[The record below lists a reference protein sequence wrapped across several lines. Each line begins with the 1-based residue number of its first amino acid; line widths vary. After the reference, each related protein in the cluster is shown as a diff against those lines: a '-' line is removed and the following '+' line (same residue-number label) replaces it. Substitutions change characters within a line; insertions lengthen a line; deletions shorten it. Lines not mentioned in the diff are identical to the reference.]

1 MKAYPYDPRGTKAE
15 NHFLEE
21 RIIGSENNNDR
32 VVILDHRPFFEDL
45 VVRQPGSTTP
55 LSRGVDYELQYQ
67 LTELDD
73 SVAANVYCGVHLI
86 NPSIKGIVTFEGQM
100 LGGTFYDPFVD
111 ILDELVK
118 YLNNPVSADWLLLE
132 GRPSLYPATPAAT
145 SWADLLNKK
154 YLASAV
160 HDVELKTDD
169 ANQLIKDKLAEVK
182 ALVTA
187 LGKEIEAFNY
197 PAHIAETNPHQTTS
211 AQINAHPVNL
221 KTPDTFMAY
230 GLKLKALTDELKAF
244 RLPQSVIDTYISHWI
259 SSEVRGVFNCTV
271 SGNRAQFSSKNGES
285 EIIFANDGFTLKS
298 NGSVVLAVG
307 HLEGTGAGRY
317 INWRAGKNTLR
328 IESTG
333 DALGMNKLTLNG
345 NPLLTTT
352 ALMEYQQDPDAGSG
366 GGGDPDDSKVYI
378 EGRSGISFTG
388 KGSRADPIVGTI
400 DPTKATTAEKGVV
413 KLKTGK
419 GTETVGVAATPAS
432 LTPYSADLSG
442 YVAKTTMINGKP
454 MNDGSRT
461 ITKADLGLGQADN
474 TADLDKPLSTELTE
488 AVSGLADV
496 GHHHDWSELGIYK
509 ASQSVYGIGRYATNQ
524 NGLVENR
531 AVVPNI
537 LKELSARLDVVAA
550 AIANAKEGTVTDF
563 AAVKGADWR
572 FNSQGTAISV
582 QDLNYFYLLDGTKG
596 DSTVTGSIDLQ
607 TTPMFNWFSP
617 NNQLELTW
625 PTGKVSNGT
634 GINWTGIEE
643 PPLMGFQSVPVGKTA
658 AQMGDQSVV
667 TVLAKTRVKAYQSK
681 LWVYAAGGGP
691 VTVYINGIQAATGE
705 SPLVAVYETSRDVE
719 NYTVAVKA
727 ECSDT
732 TKSAAV
738 QFEVYD
744 GDYPVYFSGPETR
757 VELLQEFV
765 TTHVG
770 IRHYLYVNMLTG
782 SLYSR
787 AEPIQ
792 SIAVDPERG
801 YIGYVDI
808 VAGVSSYA
816 NKTVSFET
824 TFDFGKSAEVSEHIG
839 TRKAHGLSSV
849 DWTLTDNP
857 RLPLL
862 NRAIAEPRALVY
874 RKMLG
879 SGSGGTLCTLS
890 RGLFSYSHGLNVKT
904 DLELIFSTEGATP
917 YCWFTP
923 FNPKENNEPTFEGSF
938 VFDVDDIGGTK
949 ALSAAPDLILCASS
963 QAGTV
968 GRRYVRIN
976 LTSKTCKV
984 GVGAGSTSEVWHK
997 SFELN
1002 NGSMLMDAG
1011 RETSVEVTTKD
1022 VLFNGEVTNAE
1033 ILDLIG
1039 WGPSGDKISANH
1051 APRGMIRYR
1060 YNVNTRV
1067 LRLALS
1073 FSQFGSTTIDL
1084 RQIEMAFPF
1093 DLVDYFTGDGVG
1105 LAFKGLSEKC
1115 YLTINHA
1122 LIDPK
1127 TGNID
1132 IDKYHYLRSLFESY
1146 MDSSVGW
1153 LADSKDGDY
1162 YQKLIDPTTYV
1173 YALNYC
1179 PTETIALPTGQG
1191 SVAISHEGQLP
1202 AQFFPRKLSR
1212 GALMA
1217 KKGEL
1222 HASWNNEW
1230 STSKA
1235 AANRYRHK
1243 LILRFAQGADKQQY
1257 RVAQVSGTVKC
1268 NWPGKV
1274 IIGDAGKDAYVSAT
1288 DSVPFA
1294 LSTNADTGKAV
1305 TLTPKDLRVG
1315 QDIYIVLEPPG
1326 NNPEGYELNFT
1337 CSLDVTDEKGVR
1349 QDQLNAQSFE
1359 LRSGESQFLMEKR
1372 NPYHITSKA
1381 WKWILAVLK
1390 RELNGKQLGDRT

>member
-1 MKAYPYDPRGTKAE
+1 MKAYPYDPRGTKTE

-111 ILDELVK
+111 MLDELVK
-118 YLNNPVSADWLLLE
+118 YLNNPVSADWLLLD

-154 YLASAV
+154 YLASAI
-160 HDVELKTDD
+160 HDIELKTDD

-197 PAHIAETNPHQTTS
+197 SAHIAATNPHETTS

-271 SGNRAQFSSKNGES
+271 SGNRAQFRSKNGES

-352 ALMEYQQDPDAGSG
+352 ALMEYQQDPDAGG
-366 GGGDPDDSKVYI
+366 GGSDPDDSKVYI
-378 EGRSGISFTG
+378 EGRNGISFTG

-432 LTPYSADLSG
+432 LTPYSTDLSG
-442 YVAKTTMINGKP
+442 YVTKTTMINGKP

-474 TADLDKPLSTELTE
+474 TADLDKPLSTALN
-488 AVSGLADV
+488 ASVSGLADV

-509 ASQSVYGIGRYATNQ
+509 ASQTIYGIGRYATNQ

-572 FNSQGTAISV
+572 FNSQGTSISV
-582 QDLNYFYLLDGTKG
+582 QDLKYFYLLDGTKG
-596 DSTVTGSIDLQ
+596 DSTVTGAINLQ

-658 AQMGDQSVV
+658 TQMGDQSVV
-667 TVLAKTRVKAYQSK
+667 TVLAKTRVRAYQSK

-691 VTVYINGIQAATGE
+691 VTIYINGILAASGE
-705 SPLVAVYETSRDVE
+705 SPLVAVYETSSDVE

-732 TKSAAV
+732 AKSAAV

-792 SIAVDPERG
+792 SIAVEPERG

-808 VAGVSSYA
+808 VAGENYA
-816 NKTVSFET
+816 NKTVGFET
-824 TFDFGKSAEVSEHIG
+824 TFDFGKSAEVSGHIA

-849 DWTLTDNP
+849 DWALTDNP

-862 NRAIAEPRALVY
+862 NRAIAEPRACIFRKALAAGTGDVFHLV
-874 RKMLG
+874 
-879 SGSGGTLCTLS
+879 S
-890 RGLFSYSHGLNVKT
+890 RGLYTYAHNQNVKSS
-904 DLELIFSTEGATP
+904 LQYVVIPEGATP

-923 FNPKENNEPTFEGSF
+923 FNPKENNAPTFEGSF
-938 VFDVDDIGGTK
+938 AFDVDDVGGTQ
-949 ALSAAPDLILCASS
+949 ALTAAPDLVLCTSTQGAS
-963 QAGTV
+963 V
-968 GRRYVRIN
+968 KRRYVRID
-976 LTSKTCKV
+976 LTAKACKL
-984 GVGAGSTSEVWHK
+984 GIGSRSDSDVTDIPLVMEES
-997 SFELN
+997 
-1002 NGSMLMDAG
+1002 G
-1011 RETSVEVTTKD
+1011 ETAVNATFKD
-1022 VLFNGEVTNAE
+1022 VLFNGEETNPA

-1039 WGPSGDKISANH
+1039 WGAARDKISANH

-1060 YNVNTRV
+1060 YNVSTRV

-1073 FSQFGSTTIDL
+1073 FSQFGTTTVKQ
-1084 RQIEMAFPF
+1084 RQLEIQYPF
-1093 DLVDYFTGDGVG
+1093 DLVDYFTGDGI
-1105 LAFKGLSEKC
+1105 GLSFKELSAKC
-1115 YLTINHA
+1115 RVTISHA
-1122 LIDPK
+1122 LIDPV
-1127 TGNID
+1127 TNNIN

-1146 MDSSVGW
+1146 LDSSVGY
-1153 LADSKDGDY
+1153 LSDAKDADYS
-1162 YQKLIDPTTYV
+1162 QSVIDPATYEISQKYRV
-1173 YALNYC
+1173 
-1179 PTETIALPTGQG
+1179 TESIALPTGQG
-1191 SVAISHEGQLP
+1191 SVAVSHDGQLP
-1202 AQFFPRKLSR
+1202 AQFFDRKLSR

-1217 KKGEL
+1217 KNNEL
-1222 HASWNNEW
+1222 HTSWNNEW
-1230 STSKA
+1230 STTKA
-1235 AANRYRHK
+1235 AACRYRHK

-1257 RVAQVSGTVKC
+1257 RIAKVSGTIKS

-1274 IIGDAGKDAYVSAT
+1274 IIGDAGKDPFLAST
-1288 DSVPFA
+1288 DSAEFA
-1294 LSTNADTGKAV
+1294 LSTSADVGKAISI
-1305 TLTPKDLRVG
+1305 TATDLRVG
-1315 QDIYIVLEPPG
+1315 QDIYIVLDPPG

-1337 CSLDVTDEKGVR
+1337 CSLDVTDEQSTR

-1359 LRSGESQFLMEKR
+1359 LRSGEKQFLMEKR

-1381 WKWILAVLK
+1381 WKWILSVLK

>member
-111 ILDELVK
+111 MLDELVK
-118 YLNNPVSADWLLLE
+118 YLNNPVSADWLLLD

-154 YLASAV
+154 YLASAI
-160 HDVELKTDD
+160 HDIELKTDD

-182 ALVTA
+182 ALVTG

-197 PAHIAETNPHQTTS
+197 PAHIAATNPHETTS

-271 SGNRAQFSSKNGES
+271 SGNRAQFRSKNGES

-328 IESTG
+328 IESSG

-352 ALMEYQQDPDAGSG
+352 ALMEYQQDPDAGGSG
-366 GGGDPDDSKVYI
+366 GSDPDDSKVYI
-378 EGRSGISFTG
+378 EGRNGISFTG

-400 DPTKATTAEKGVV
+400 DPTKATTVEKGVV

-442 YVAKTTMINGKP
+442 YVTKTTMINGKP

-474 TADLDKPLSTELTE
+474 TADLDKPLSTALN
-488 AVSGLADV
+488 ASVSGLADV

-509 ASQSVYGIGRYATNQ
+509 ASQTIYGIGRYATNQ

-572 FNSQGTAISV
+572 FNSRGTSISV
-582 QDLNYFYLLDGTKG
+582 QDLKYFYLLDGTKG
-596 DSTVTGSIDLQ
+596 DSTVTGAIDLQ

-643 PPLMGFQSVPVGKTA
+643 PPLMRFQSVPVGKTA
-658 AQMGDQSVV
+658 TQMGDQSVV
-667 TVLAKTRVKAYQSK
+667 TVLAKTRVRAYQSK

-691 VTVYINGIQAATGE
+691 VTVYIDGNLAASGE
-705 SPLVAVYETSRDVE
+705 SPLVAVYETSADVE
-719 NYTVAVKA
+719 NYTIAVKA

-732 TKSAAV
+732 AKSAAV

-808 VAGVSSYA
+808 VAGENYA
-816 NKTVSFET
+816 NKTVGFET
-824 TFDFGKSAEVSEHIG
+824 TFDFGKSAEVSEHIDR
-839 TRKAHGLSSV
+839 RKAHGLSSV
-849 DWTLTDNP
+849 DWALTDNP

-862 NRAIAEPRALVY
+862 NRAIAEPRACIFRKALAAGTGDVFHLV
-874 RKMLG
+874 
-879 SGSGGTLCTLS
+879 S
-890 RGLFSYSHGLNVKT
+890 RGLYTYAHNQNVKSS
-904 DLELIFSTEGATP
+904 LQYVVIPEGATP

-923 FNPKENNEPTFEGSF
+923 FNPKENNAPTFEGSF
-938 VFDVDDIGGTK
+938 AFDVDDVGGTQ
-949 ALSAAPDLILCASS
+949 ALAAAPDLVLCSS
-963 QAGTV
+963 TQGSSV
-968 GRRYVRIN
+968 KRRYLRID
-976 LTSKTCKV
+976 LTAKACKL
-984 GVGAGSTSEVWHK
+984 GIGSRSDSAVTDIPLVMEES
-997 SFELN
+997 
-1002 NGSMLMDAG
+1002 G
-1011 RETSVEVTTKD
+1011 ETAVNATFKD
-1022 VLFNGEVTNAE
+1022 VLFNGEETNPA

-1039 WGPSGDKISANH
+1039 WGAARDKISANH

-1060 YNVNTRV
+1060 YNVSTRV

-1073 FSQFGSTTIDL
+1073 FSQFGTTTVKQ
-1084 RQIEMAFPF
+1084 RQLEIQFPF
-1093 DLVDYFTGDGVG
+1093 DLVDYFTGDGI
-1105 LAFKGLSEKC
+1105 GLSFKELSAKC
-1115 YLTINHA
+1115 RVTISHA
-1122 LIDPK
+1122 LIDPV
-1127 TGNID
+1127 TSNID

-1146 MDSSVGW
+1146 LDSSVGY
-1153 LADSKDGDY
+1153 LADNKDADY
-1162 YQKLIDPTTYV
+1162 SQSVIDPATYEISQKYRV
-1173 YALNYC
+1173 
-1179 PTETIALPTGQG
+1179 TESIALPTGQG
-1191 SVAISHEGQLP
+1191 SVAVSHDGQLP
-1202 AQFFPRKLSR
+1202 AQFFDRKLSR

-1217 KKGEL
+1217 KNNEL
-1222 HASWNNEW
+1222 HTSWNNEW
-1230 STSKA
+1230 STTKA
-1235 AANRYRHK
+1235 AASRYRHK

-1257 RVAQVSGTVKC
+1257 RIAKVSGTIKS

-1274 IIGDAGKDAYVSAT
+1274 IIGDAGKDPFLAST
-1288 DSVPFA
+1288 DSAEFA
-1294 LSTNADTGKAV
+1294 LSTNADVGKAI
-1305 TLTPKDLRVG
+1305 TITPADLRVG
-1315 QDIYIVLEPPG
+1315 QDIYIVLDPPG

-1337 CSLDVTDEKGVR
+1337 CSLDVTDEQSTR

-1359 LRSGESQFLMEKR
+1359 LRSGEKQFLMEKR

-1381 WKWILAVLK
+1381 WKWILSVLK

>member
-1 MKAYPYDPRGTKAE
+1 MKAYPYDPRGTKTE

-111 ILDELVK
+111 MLDELVK
-118 YLNNPVSADWLLLE
+118 YLNNPVSADWLLLD

-154 YLASAV
+154 YLASAI

-197 PAHIAETNPHQTTS
+197 PAHIAATNPHETTS

-230 GLKLKALTDELKAF
+230 GLKLKALTEELKAF

-271 SGNRAQFSSKNGES
+271 SGNRAQFRSKNGES

-352 ALMEYQQDPDAGSG
+352 ALMEYQQDPDAGGSG
-366 GGGDPDDSKVYI
+366 GSDPDDSKVYI
-378 EGRSGISFTG
+378 EGRNGISFTG
-388 KGSRADPIVGTI
+388 KGSRADPIVGAI
-400 DPTKATTAEKGVV
+400 DPTKATTTEKGVV

-432 LTPYSADLSG
+432 LTPYSTDLSG
-442 YVAKTTMINGKP
+442 YVTKTTMINGKA

-474 TADLDKPLSTELTE
+474 TADLDKPLSTALNTS
-488 AVSGLADV
+488 VSGLADV

-509 ASQSVYGIGRYATNQ
+509 ASQSIYGIGRYATNQ

-582 QDLNYFYLLDGTKG
+582 QDLKYFYLLDGTKG
-596 DSTVTGSIDLQ
+596 DSTVTGAIDLQ

-625 PTGKVSNGT
+625 PAGKVSNGT

-643 PPLMGFQSVPVGKTA
+643 PPLMGYQSVPVGKTA
-658 AQMGDQSVV
+658 TQMGDQSVV
-667 TVLAKTRVKAYQSK
+667 TVLAKTRVRAYQSK

-691 VTVYINGIQAATGE
+691 VTVYINGVLAASGE
-705 SPLVAVYETSRDVE
+705 SPLVAVYETSADVE

-732 TKSAAV
+732 AKSAAV

-808 VAGVSSYA
+808 VAGENYA
-816 NKTVSFET
+816 NKTVGFET
-824 TFDFGKSAEVSEHIG
+824 TFDFGKSAEVSEHIA

-849 DWTLTDNP
+849 DWALTDNP

-862 NRAIAEPRALVY
+862 NRAIAEPRACIFRKALATGTGDVFHLV
-874 RKMLG
+874 
-879 SGSGGTLCTLS
+879 S
-890 RGLFSYSHGLNVKT
+890 RGLYTYAHNQNVKSS
-904 DLELIFSTEGATP
+904 LQYVVIPEGATP

-923 FNPKENNEPTFEGSF
+923 FNPKENNAPTFEGSF
-938 VFDVDDIGGTK
+938 AFDVDDVGGTQ
-949 ALSAAPDLILCASS
+949 ALTAAPDLVLCTSTQGAS
-963 QAGTV
+963 V
-968 GRRYVRIN
+968 KRRYVRID
-976 LTSKTCKV
+976 LTAKECKL
-984 GVGAGSTSEVWHK
+984 GIGSHSVSDVTDIPLVMEESGETAV
-997 SFELN
+997 
-1002 NGSMLMDAG
+1002 DA
-1011 RETSVEVTTKD
+1011 TFKD
-1022 VLFNGEVTNAE
+1022 VLFNGEETNPA

-1039 WGPSGDKISANH
+1039 WGASKDKISANH

-1060 YNVNTRV
+1060 YNVSTRV

-1073 FSQFGSTTIDL
+1073 FSQFGTTTVKQ
-1084 RQIEMAFPF
+1084 RQLEIQFPF
-1093 DLVDYFTGDGVG
+1093 DLVDYFTGDGI
-1105 LAFKGLSEKC
+1105 GLSFKELSAKC
-1115 YLTINHA
+1115 RVTISHA
-1122 LIDPK
+1122 LIDPV
-1127 TGNID
+1127 TSNIN

-1146 MDSSVGW
+1146 LDSSVGY
-1153 LADSKDGDY
+1153 LADNKDADY
-1162 YQKLIDPTTYV
+1162 SQSVIDPATYEISQKYRV
-1173 YALNYC
+1173 
-1179 PTETIALPTGQG
+1179 TESIALPTGQG
-1191 SVAISHEGQLP
+1191 SVAVSHDGQLP
-1202 AQFFPRKLSR
+1202 AQFFDRKLSR

-1217 KKGEL
+1217 KNNEL
-1222 HASWNNEW
+1222 HTSWNNVW
-1230 STSKA
+1230 STSKVA
-1235 AANRYRHK
+1235 ASRYRHK
-1243 LILRFAQGADKQQY
+1243 LILRFAQGVDKQQY
-1257 RVAQVSGTVKC
+1257 RIAKVTGTIKS

-1274 IIGDAGKDAYVSAT
+1274 IIGDAGKDPFLAST
-1288 DSVPFA
+1288 DSAEFA
-1294 LSTNADTGKAV
+1294 LSTSSDAGKAISI
-1305 TLTPKDLRVG
+1305 TATDLRVG
-1315 QDIYIVLEPPG
+1315 QDIYIVLDPPG
-1326 NNPEGYELNFT
+1326 DNPEGYELNFT
-1337 CSLDVTDEKGVR
+1337 CSLDVTDEQSTR

-1359 LRSGESQFLMEKR
+1359 LRSGEKQFLMEKR

-1381 WKWILAVLK
+1381 WKWILSVLK

>member
-1 MKAYPYDPRGTKAE
+1 MKAYPYDPRGTKTE

-111 ILDELVK
+111 MLDELVK
-118 YLNNPVSADWLLLE
+118 YLNNPVSADWLLLD

-197 PAHIAETNPHQTTS
+197 PAHIAATNPHETTS

-271 SGNRAQFSSKNGES
+271 SGNRAQFRSKNGES

-317 INWRAGKNTLR
+317 INWRAGNNVLR

-352 ALMEYQQDPDAGSG
+352 ALMEYQQDPDAGGSG
-366 GGGDPDDSKVYI
+366 GSDPDDSKVYI
-378 EGRSGISFTG
+378 EGRNGISFTG

-432 LTPYSADLSG
+432 LTPYSTDLSG
-442 YVAKTTMINGKP
+442 YVTKTTMINGKP

-474 TADLDKPLSTELTE
+474 TADLDKPLSTALN
-488 AVSGLADV
+488 ASVSGLADV

-509 ASQSVYGIGRYATNQ
+509 ASQTVYGIGRYATNQ

-572 FNSQGTAISV
+572 FNSQGTSISV
-582 QDLNYFYLLDGTKG
+582 QDLKYFYLLDGTKG
-596 DSTVTGSIDLQ
+596 DSTVTGAIDLQ

-643 PPLMGFQSVPVGKTA
+643 PPLMGFQSVAVGKTA
-658 AQMGDQSVV
+658 TQMGDQSVV
-667 TVLAKTRVKAYQSK
+667 TVLAKTRVRAYQSK

-691 VTVYINGIQAATGE
+691 VTVYINGTLAASGE
-705 SPLVAVYETSRDVE
+705 SPLVAVYETSSDVE

-732 TKSAAV
+732 AKSAAV

-744 GDYPVYFSGPETR
+744 GNYPVYFSGPETR

-765 TTHVG
+765 TAHVG

-792 SIAVDPERG
+792 SVAVDPERG

-808 VAGVSSYA
+808 VAGENYA
-816 NKTVSFET
+816 NKTVGFET
-824 TFDFGKSAEVSEHIG
+824 TFDFGKSAEVSEHID

-849 DWTLTDNP
+849 DWALTDNP

-862 NRAIAEPRALVY
+862 NRAIAEPRACIFRKALTAGTGDVFHLV
-874 RKMLG
+874 
-879 SGSGGTLCTLS
+879 S
-890 RGLFSYSHGLNVKT
+890 RGLYTYAHNQNVKSS
-904 DLELIFSTEGATP
+904 LQYVVIPEGATP

-923 FNPKENNEPTFEGSF
+923 FNPKENNAPTFEGSF
-938 VFDVDDIGGTK
+938 AFDVDDVGGTQ
-949 ALSAAPDLILCASS
+949 ALTAAPDLVLCTSTQGAS
-963 QAGTV
+963 V
-968 GRRYVRIN
+968 KRRYVRID
-976 LTSKTCKV
+976 LTAKACKL
-984 GVGAGSTSEVWHK
+984 GIGSRSDSDVTDIPLVMEESGETAV
-997 SFELN
+997 
-1002 NGSMLMDAG
+1002 DA
-1011 RETSVEVTTKD
+1011 TFKD
-1022 VLFNGEVTNAE
+1022 VLFNGEETNPA

-1039 WGPSGDKISANH
+1039 WGAARDKISANH

-1060 YNVNTRV
+1060 YNVSTRV

-1073 FSQFGSTTIDL
+1073 FSQFGTTTVKQ
-1084 RQIEMAFPF
+1084 RQLEIQFPF
-1093 DLVDYFTGDGVG
+1093 DLVDYFTGDGI
-1105 LAFKGLSEKC
+1105 GLSFKELSAKC
-1115 YLTINHA
+1115 RVTISHA
-1122 LIDPK
+1122 LIDPV
-1127 TGNID
+1127 TSNID

-1146 MDSSVGW
+1146 LDSSVGY
-1153 LADSKDGDY
+1153 LADNKDADY
-1162 YQKLIDPTTYV
+1162 SQSVIDPATYEISQKYRV
-1173 YALNYC
+1173 
-1179 PTETIALPTGQG
+1179 TESIALPTGQG
-1191 SVAISHEGQLP
+1191 SVAVSHDGQLP
-1202 AQFFPRKLSR
+1202 AQFFDRKLSR

-1217 KKGEL
+1217 KNNEL
-1222 HASWNNEW
+1222 HTSWNNEW
-1230 STSKA
+1230 STTKA
-1235 AANRYRHK
+1235 AACRYRHK

-1257 RVAQVSGTVKC
+1257 RIAKVSGTIKS

-1274 IIGDAGKDAYVSAT
+1274 IIGDAGKDPFLAST
-1288 DSVPFA
+1288 DSAEFA
-1294 LSTNADTGKAV
+1294 LSTSADVGKAISI
-1305 TLTPKDLRVG
+1305 TATDLRVG
-1315 QDIYIVLEPPG
+1315 QDIYIVLDPPG

-1337 CSLDVTDEKGVR
+1337 CSLDVTDEQSTR

-1359 LRSGESQFLMEKR
+1359 LRSGEKQFLMEKR

-1381 WKWILAVLK
+1381 WKWILSVLK

>member
-1 MKAYPYDPRGTKAE
+1 MKAYPYDPRGTKTE

-86 NPSIKGIVTFEGQM
+86 NPSIEGIVTFEGQM

-111 ILDELVK
+111 MLDELVK
-118 YLNNPVSADWLLLE
+118 YLNNPVSADWLLLD

-154 YLASAV
+154 YLASAI

-197 PAHIAETNPHQTTS
+197 PAHIAATNPHETTS

-271 SGNRAQFSSKNGES
+271 SGNRAQFRSKNGES

-352 ALMEYQQDPDAGSG
+352 ALMEYQQDPDAGGSG
-366 GGGDPDDSKVYI
+366 GSDPDDSKVYI
-378 EGRSGISFTG
+378 EGRNGISFTG

-442 YVAKTTMINGKP
+442 YVTKTTMINGKP
-454 MNDGSRT
+454 MNGGSRT

-474 TADLDKPLSTELTE
+474 TADLDKPLSTALN
-488 AVSGLADV
+488 ASVSGLADV

-509 ASQSVYGIGRYATNQ
+509 ASQTIYGIGRYATNQ

-572 FNSQGTAISV
+572 FNSQGTSISV
-582 QDLNYFYLLDGTKG
+582 QDLKYFYLLDGTKG
-596 DSTVTGSIDLQ
+596 DSTVTGAIDLQ

-658 AQMGDQSVV
+658 TQMGDQSVV
-667 TVLAKTRVKAYQSK
+667 TVLAKTRVRAYQSK

-691 VTVYINGIQAATGE
+691 VTVYINGVLAASGE
-705 SPLVAVYETSRDVE
+705 SPLVAVYETSSDVE

-732 TKSAAV
+732 AKSAAV

-792 SIAVDPERG
+792 SVAVDPERG

-808 VAGVSSYA
+808 VAGENYA
-816 NKTVSFET
+816 NKTVGFET
-824 TFDFGKSAEVSEHIG
+824 TFDFGKSAEVSEHIDR
-839 TRKAHGLSSV
+839 RKAHGLSSV
-849 DWTLTDNP
+849 DWALTDNP

-862 NRAIAEPRALVY
+862 NRAIAEPRACIFRKALTAGTGDVFHLV
-874 RKMLG
+874 
-879 SGSGGTLCTLS
+879 S
-890 RGLFSYSHGLNVKT
+890 RGLYTYAHNQNVKSS
-904 DLELIFSTEGATP
+904 LQYVVIPEGATP

-923 FNPKENNEPTFEGSF
+923 FNPKENNAPTFEGSF
-938 VFDVDDIGGTK
+938 AFDVDDIGGTQ
-949 ALSAAPDLILCASS
+949 ALTAAPDLVLCTSTQGAS
-963 QAGTV
+963 V
-968 GRRYVRIN
+968 KRRYVRID
-976 LTSKTCKV
+976 LTAKACKL
-984 GVGAGSTSEVWHK
+984 GIGSRSDSDVTDIPLVMEES
-997 SFELN
+997 
-1002 NGSMLMDAG
+1002 G
-1011 RETSVEVTTKD
+1011 ETAVNATFKD
-1022 VLFNGEVTNAE
+1022 VLFNGEETNPA

-1039 WGPSGDKISANH
+1039 WGAARDKISANH

-1060 YNVNTRV
+1060 YNVSTRV

-1073 FSQFGSTTIDL
+1073 FSQFGTTTVKQ
-1084 RQIEMAFPF
+1084 RQLEIQFPF
-1093 DLVDYFTGDGVG
+1093 DLLDYFTGDGI
-1105 LAFKGLSEKC
+1105 GLSFKELSAKC
-1115 YLTINHA
+1115 RVTISHA
-1122 LIDPK
+1122 LIDPV
-1127 TGNID
+1127 TNNIN

-1146 MDSSVGW
+1146 LDSSVGY
-1153 LADSKDGDY
+1153 LSDAKDADYS
-1162 YQKLIDPTTYV
+1162 QSVIDPATYEISQKYRV
-1173 YALNYC
+1173 
-1179 PTETIALPTGQG
+1179 TESIALPTGQG
-1191 SVAISHEGQLP
+1191 SVAVSHDGQLP
-1202 AQFFPRKLSR
+1202 AQFFDRKLSR

-1217 KKGEL
+1217 KKNEL
-1222 HASWNNEW
+1222 HTSWNNEW
-1230 STSKA
+1230 STTKA
-1235 AANRYRHK
+1235 AASRYRHK
-1243 LILRFAQGADKQQY
+1243 LILRFAQGGDKQQY
-1257 RVAQVSGTVKC
+1257 RIAIVAGTIKS

-1274 IIGDAGKDAYVSAT
+1274 IIGDAGKDPFLAST
-1288 DSVPFA
+1288 DSAEFA
-1294 LSTNADTGKAV
+1294 LSTNADVGKAIV
-1305 TLTPKDLRVG
+1305 INPTDLRVG
-1315 QDIYIVLEPPG
+1315 QDIYIVLDPPG

-1337 CSLDVTDEKGVR
+1337 CSLDVFDEKGYC
-1349 QDQLNAQSFE
+1349 QDELNAQSFE
-1359 LRSGESQFLMEKR
+1359 LRSGEKQFLMEKR

-1381 WKWILAVLK
+1381 WKWILSVLK

>member
-1 MKAYPYDPRGTKAE
+1 MKAYPYDPRGTKTE

-111 ILDELVK
+111 MLDELVK
-118 YLNNPVSADWLLLE
+118 YLNNPVSADWMLLD

-154 YLASAV
+154 YLASAI

-197 PAHIAETNPHQTTS
+197 PAHIAATNPHETTS

-271 SGNRAQFSSKNGES
+271 SGNRAQFRSKNGES

-352 ALMEYQQDPDAGSG
+352 ALMEYQQDPDAGGSG
-366 GGGDPDDSKVYI
+366 GSDPDDSKVYI
-378 EGRSGISFTG
+378 EGRNGISFTG

-432 LTPYSADLSG
+432 LTPYSTDLSG
-442 YVAKTTMINGKP
+442 YVIKTTMINGKP

-474 TADLDKPLSTELTE
+474 TADLDKPLSTALN
-488 AVSGLADV
+488 ASVSGLADV

-509 ASQSVYGIGRYATNQ
+509 ASQTIYGIGRYATNQ

-572 FNSQGTAISV
+572 FNSQGTSISV
-582 QDLNYFYLLDGTKG
+582 QDLKYFYLLDGTKG
-596 DSTVTGSIDLQ
+596 DSAVTGAIDLQ

-643 PPLMGFQSVPVGKTA
+643 PPLMGFQSVAVGKTA
-658 AQMGDQSVV
+658 TQMGDQSVV
-667 TVLAKTRVKAYQSK
+667 TVLAKTRVKAYQPK

-691 VTVYINGIQAATGE
+691 VTVYINGALAASGE
-705 SPLVAVYETSRDVE
+705 SPLVAVYETSSDVE

-732 TKSAAV
+732 AKSAAV

-808 VAGVSSYA
+808 VAGENYA
-816 NKTVSFET
+816 NKTVGFET
-824 TFDFGKSAEVSEHIG
+824 TFDFGKSAEVSEHIDR
-839 TRKAHGLSSV
+839 RKAHGLSSV
-849 DWTLTDNP
+849 DWALTDNP

-862 NRAIAEPRALVY
+862 NRAIAEPRACIFRKALTAGTGDVFHLV
-874 RKMLG
+874 
-879 SGSGGTLCTLS
+879 S
-890 RGLFSYSHGLNVKT
+890 RGLYTYAHNQNVKSS
-904 DLELIFSTEGATP
+904 LQYVVIPEGATP

-923 FNPKENNEPTFEGSF
+923 FNPKENNAPTFEGSF
-938 VFDVDDIGGTK
+938 AFDVDDVGGTQ
-949 ALSAAPDLILCASS
+949 ALTAAPDLVLSTSTQGAS
-963 QAGTV
+963 V
-968 GRRYVRIN
+968 KRRYVRID
-976 LTSKTCKV
+976 LTAEACKL
-984 GVGAGSTSEVWHK
+984 GIGSRSVSDVTDIPLVMEES
-997 SFELN
+997 
-1002 NGSMLMDAG
+1002 G
-1011 RETSVEVTTKD
+1011 ETAVNATFKD
-1022 VLFNGEVTNAE
+1022 VLFNGEETNPA

-1039 WGPSGDKISANH
+1039 WGAARDKISANH

-1060 YNVNTRV
+1060 YNVSTRV

-1073 FSQFGSTTIDL
+1073 FSQFGTTTVKQ
-1084 RQIEMAFPF
+1084 RQLEIQFPF
-1093 DLVDYFTGDGVG
+1093 DLVDYFTGDGI
-1105 LAFKGLSEKC
+1105 GLSFKELSAKC
-1115 YLTINHA
+1115 RVTIGHA
-1122 LIDPK
+1122 LIDPV
-1127 TGNID
+1127 TNNIN

-1146 MDSSVGW
+1146 LDSSVGY
-1153 LADSKDGDY
+1153 LADNKDADY
-1162 YQKLIDPTTYV
+1162 SQSVIDPATYEISQKYRV
-1173 YALNYC
+1173 
-1179 PTETIALPTGQG
+1179 TESIALPTGQG
-1191 SVAISHEGQLP
+1191 SVAVSHDGQLP
-1202 AQFFPRKLSR
+1202 AQFFDRKLSR

-1217 KKGEL
+1217 KNNEL
-1222 HASWNNEW
+1222 HTSWNNEW
-1230 STSKA
+1230 STTKA
-1235 AANRYRHK
+1235 AASRYRHK

-1257 RVAQVSGTVKC
+1257 RIAKVTGTIKS
-1268 NWPGKV
+1268 NWPGKL
-1274 IIGDAGKDAYVSAT
+1274 IIGDAGKDPFLAST
-1288 DSVPFA
+1288 DSAEFA
-1294 LSTNADTGKAV
+1294 LSTSADVGKAISI
-1305 TLTPKDLRVG
+1305 TATDLRVG
-1315 QDIYIVLEPPG
+1315 QDIYIVLDPPG

-1337 CSLDVTDEKGVR
+1337 CSLDVTDEQSTR

-1359 LRSGESQFLMEKR
+1359 LRSGEKQFLMEKR

-1381 WKWILAVLK
+1381 WKWILSVLK

>member
-1 MKAYPYDPRGTKAE
+1 MKAYPYDPRGTKTE

-111 ILDELVK
+111 MLDELVK
-118 YLNNPVSADWLLLE
+118 YLNNPVSADWMLLD

-154 YLASAV
+154 YLASAI

-197 PAHIAETNPHQTTS
+197 PAHIAATNPHETTS

-271 SGNRAQFSSKNGES
+271 SGNRAQFRSKNGES

-352 ALMEYQQDPDAGSG
+352 ALMEYQQDPDAGGSG
-366 GGGDPDDSKVYI
+366 GSDPDDSKVYI
-378 EGRSGISFTG
+378 EGRNGISFTG

-400 DPTKATTAEKGVV
+400 DPTKATTVEKGVV

-442 YVAKTTMINGKP
+442 YVTKTTMINGKP

-474 TADLDKPLSTELTE
+474 TADLDKPLSTALN
-488 AVSGLADV
+488 ASVSGLADV

-509 ASQSVYGIGRYATNQ
+509 ASQTIYGIGRYATNQ

-572 FNSQGTAISV
+572 FNSQGTSISV
-582 QDLNYFYLLDGTKG
+582 QDLKYFYLLDGTKG
-596 DSTVTGSIDLQ
+596 DSTVTGAIDLQ

-658 AQMGDQSVV
+658 TQMGDQSVV
-667 TVLAKTRVKAYQSK
+667 TVLAKTRVRAYQSK

-691 VTVYINGIQAATGE
+691 VTVYINGNLAASGE
-705 SPLVAVYETSRDVE
+705 SPLVAVYETSSDVE

-732 TKSAAV
+732 AKSAAV

-808 VAGVSSYA
+808 VAGENYA
-816 NKTVSFET
+816 NKTVGFET
-824 TFDFGKSAEVSEHIG
+824 TFDFGKSAEVSEHIA

-849 DWTLTDNP
+849 DWALTDNP

-862 NRAIAEPRALVY
+862 NRAIAEPRACIFRKALTAGTGDVFHLV
-874 RKMLG
+874 
-879 SGSGGTLCTLS
+879 S
-890 RGLFSYSHGLNVKT
+890 RGLYTYAHNQNVKSS
-904 DLELIFSTEGATP
+904 LQYVVIPEGATP

-923 FNPKENNEPTFEGSF
+923 FNPKENNAPTFEGSF
-938 VFDVDDIGGTK
+938 AFDVDDVGGTQ
-949 ALSAAPDLILCASS
+949 ALTAAPDLVLSTSTQGAS
-963 QAGTV
+963 V
-968 GRRYVRIN
+968 KRRYVRID
-976 LTSKTCKV
+976 LTDKVCKL
-984 GVGAGSTSEVWHK
+984 GIGSRSVSDVTDIPLVMEES
-997 SFELN
+997 
-1002 NGSMLMDAG
+1002 G
-1011 RETSVEVTTKD
+1011 ETAVNATFKD
-1022 VLFNGEVTNAE
+1022 VLFNGEETNPA

-1039 WGPSGDKISANH
+1039 WGAARDKISANH

-1060 YNVNTRV
+1060 YNVSTRV

-1073 FSQFGSTTIDL
+1073 FSQFGTTTVKQ
-1084 RQIEMAFPF
+1084 RQLEIQFPF
-1093 DLVDYFTGDGVG
+1093 DLVDYFTGDGI
-1105 LAFKGLSEKC
+1105 GLSFKELSAKC
-1115 YLTINHA
+1115 RVTISHA
-1122 LIDPK
+1122 LIDPV
-1127 TGNID
+1127 TNNIN

-1146 MDSSVGW
+1146 LDSSVGY
-1153 LADSKDGDY
+1153 LADNKDADY
-1162 YQKLIDPTTYV
+1162 SQSVIDPATYEISQKYRV
-1173 YALNYC
+1173 
-1179 PTETIALPTGQG
+1179 TESIALPTGQG
-1191 SVAISHEGQLP
+1191 SVAVSHDGQLP
-1202 AQFFPRKLSR
+1202 AQFFDRKLSR

-1217 KKGEL
+1217 KNNEL
-1222 HASWNNEW
+1222 HTSWNNEW
-1230 STSKA
+1230 STTKA
-1235 AANRYRHK
+1235 AASRYRHK

-1257 RVAQVSGTVKC
+1257 RIAKVTGTIKS
-1268 NWPGKV
+1268 NWPGKL
-1274 IIGDAGKDAYVSAT
+1274 IIGDAGKDPFLAST
-1288 DSVPFA
+1288 DSAEFA
-1294 LSTNADTGKAV
+1294 LSTSADVGKAISI
-1305 TLTPKDLRVG
+1305 TATDLRVG
-1315 QDIYIVLEPPG
+1315 QDIYIVLDPPG

-1337 CSLDVTDEKGVR
+1337 CSLDVTDEQSTR

-1359 LRSGESQFLMEKR
+1359 LRSGEKQFLMEKR

-1381 WKWILAVLK
+1381 WKWILSVLK

>member
-1 MKAYPYDPRGTKAE
+1 MKAYPYDPRGTKTE

-111 ILDELVK
+111 MLDELVK
-118 YLNNPVSADWLLLE
+118 YLNNPVSADWLLLD

-197 PAHIAETNPHQTTS
+197 PAHIAATNPHETTS

-271 SGNRAQFSSKNGES
+271 SGNRAQFRSKNGES

-328 IESTG
+328 IESSG

-352 ALMEYQQDPDAGSG
+352 ALMEYQQDPDAGGSG
-366 GGGDPDDSKVYI
+366 GSDPDDSKVYI
-378 EGRSGISFTG
+378 EGRNGISFTG

-432 LTPYSADLSG
+432 LTPYSTDLSG
-442 YVAKTTMINGKP
+442 YVTKTTMINGKP

-474 TADLDKPLSTELTE
+474 TADLDKPLSTALN
-488 AVSGLADV
+488 ASVSGLADV

-509 ASQSVYGIGRYATNQ
+509 ASQTIYGIGRYATNQ

-572 FNSQGTAISV
+572 FNSQGTSISV
-582 QDLNYFYLLDGTKG
+582 QDLKYFYLLDGTKG
-596 DSTVTGSIDLQ
+596 DSTVTGAIDLQ

-643 PPLMGFQSVPVGKTA
+643 PPLMGFQSVAVGKTA
-658 AQMGDQSVV
+658 TQMGDQSVV
-667 TVLAKTRVKAYQSK
+667 TVLAKTRVRAHQSK

-691 VTVYINGIQAATGE
+691 VTVYINGVLAASGE
-705 SPLVAVYETSRDVE
+705 SPLVAVYETSSDVE
-719 NYTVAVKA
+719 NYTIAVKA

-732 TKSAAV
+732 AKSAAV

-808 VAGVSSYA
+808 VAGENYA
-816 NKTVSFET
+816 NKTVGFET
-824 TFDFGKSAEVSEHIG
+824 TFDFGKSAEVSGHIA

-849 DWTLTDNP
+849 DWALTDNP

-862 NRAIAEPRALVY
+862 NRAIAEPRACIFRKALAAGTGDVFHLV
-874 RKMLG
+874 
-879 SGSGGTLCTLS
+879 S
-890 RGLFSYSHGLNVKT
+890 RGLYTYAHNQNVKSS
-904 DLELIFSTEGATP
+904 LQYVVIPEGATP

-923 FNPKENNEPTFEGSF
+923 FNPKENNAPTFEGSF
-938 VFDVDDIGGTK
+938 AFDVDDVGGTQ
-949 ALSAAPDLILCASS
+949 ALTAAPDLVLSTSTQGAS
-963 QAGTV
+963 V
-968 GRRYVRIN
+968 KRRYVRID
-976 LTSKTCKV
+976 LTAKACKL
-984 GVGAGSTSEVWHK
+984 GIGSRSVSDVTDIPLVMEES
-997 SFELN
+997 
-1002 NGSMLMDAG
+1002 G
-1011 RETSVEVTTKD
+1011 ETAVNATFKD
-1022 VLFNGEVTNAE
+1022 VLFNGEETNPA

-1039 WGPSGDKISANH
+1039 WGSARDKISANH

-1060 YNVNTRV
+1060 YNVSTRV

-1073 FSQFGSTTIDL
+1073 FSQFGTTTVKQ
-1084 RQIEMAFPF
+1084 RQLEIQFPF
-1093 DLVDYFTGDGVG
+1093 DLVDYFTGDGI
-1105 LAFKGLSEKC
+1105 GLSFRELSAKC
-1115 YLTINHA
+1115 RVTISHA
-1122 LIDPK
+1122 LIDPV
-1127 TGNID
+1127 TNNIN

-1146 MDSSVGW
+1146 LDSSVGY
-1153 LADSKDGDY
+1153 LADNKDADY
-1162 YQKLIDPTTYV
+1162 SQSVIDPATYEISQKYRV
-1173 YALNYC
+1173 
-1179 PTETIALPTGQG
+1179 TESIALPTGQG
-1191 SVAISHEGQLP
+1191 SVAVSHDGQLP
-1202 AQFFPRKLSR
+1202 AQFFDRKLSR

-1217 KKGEL
+1217 KNNEL
-1222 HASWNNEW
+1222 HTSWNNEW
-1230 STSKA
+1230 STTKA
-1235 AANRYRHK
+1235 AASRYRHK

-1257 RVAQVSGTVKC
+1257 RIAKVSGTIKS

-1274 IIGDAGKDAYVSAT
+1274 IIGDAGKDPFLAST
-1288 DSVPFA
+1288 DSAEFA
-1294 LSTNADTGKAV
+1294 LSTSADVGKAISI
-1305 TLTPKDLRVG
+1305 TATDLRVG
-1315 QDIYIVLEPPG
+1315 QDIYIVLDPPG

-1337 CSLDVTDEKGVR
+1337 CSLDVTDEQSTR

-1359 LRSGESQFLMEKR
+1359 LRSGEKQFLMEKR

-1381 WKWILAVLK
+1381 WKWILSVLK

>member
-1 MKAYPYDPRGTKAE
+1 MKAYPYDPRGTKTE

-111 ILDELVK
+111 MLDELVK
-118 YLNNPVSADWLLLE
+118 YLNNPVSADWLLLD

-145 SWADLLNKK
+145 SWADMLNKK
-154 YLASAV
+154 YLASAI

-197 PAHIAETNPHQTTS
+197 PAHIAATNPHETTS

-271 SGNRAQFSSKNGES
+271 SGNRAQFRSKNGES

-352 ALMEYQQDPDAGSG
+352 ALMEYQQDPDAGG

-378 EGRSGISFTG
+378 EGRNGISFTG

-432 LTPYSADLSG
+432 LTPYSTDLSG
-442 YVAKTTMINGKP
+442 YVTKTTMINGKP

-474 TADLDKPLSTELTE
+474 TADLDKPLSTALNTT
-488 AVSGLADV
+488 VSGLADV

-509 ASQSVYGIGRYATNQ
+509 ASQSIYGIGRYATNQ

-572 FNSQGTAISV
+572 FNGQGTAISV
-582 QDLNYFYLLDGTKG
+582 RDLKYFYLLDGTKG
-596 DSTVTGSIDLQ
+596 DSTATGAVDLQ

-625 PTGKVSNGT
+625 PTGKVGNGT

-658 AQMGDQSVV
+658 TQMGDQSVV
-667 TVLAKTRVKAYQSK
+667 TVLAKTRVRAYQPK

-691 VTVYINGIQAATGE
+691 VTVYINGVLAASGE
-705 SPLVAVYETSRDVE
+705 SPLVAVYETSADVE
-719 NYTVAVKA
+719 NYTIAVKA

-732 TKSAAV
+732 AKSAAV

-808 VAGVSSYA
+808 VAGENYA
-816 NKTVSFET
+816 NKTVGFET
-824 TFDFGKSAEVSEHIG
+824 TFDFGKSAEVSEHID

-862 NRAIAEPRALVY
+862 NRAIAEPRACIFRKALTAGTGDVFHLV
-874 RKMLG
+874 
-879 SGSGGTLCTLS
+879 S
-890 RGLFSYSHGLNVKT
+890 RGLYTYAHNQNVKSS
-904 DLELIFSTEGATP
+904 LQYVVIPEGATP

-923 FNPKENNEPTFEGSF
+923 FNPKENNAPTFEGSF
-938 VFDVDDIGGTK
+938 AFDVDDVGGTQ
-949 ALSAAPDLILCASS
+949 ALAAAPDLVLCSSTQGAS
-963 QAGTV
+963 V
-968 GRRYVRIN
+968 KRRYVRID
-976 LTSKTCKV
+976 LTAKACKL
-984 GVGAGSTSEVWHK
+984 GIGSRSDSAVTDIPLVMEES
-997 SFELN
+997 
-1002 NGSMLMDAG
+1002 G
-1011 RETSVEVTTKD
+1011 ETAVNATFKD
-1022 VLFNGEVTNAE
+1022 VLFNGEETNAA

-1039 WGPSGDKISANH
+1039 WGASKDKISANH

-1060 YNVNTRV
+1060 YNVSTRV

-1073 FSQFGSTTIDL
+1073 FSQFGTTTVKQ
-1084 RQIEMAFPF
+1084 RQLEIQFPF
-1093 DLVDYFTGDGVG
+1093 DLVDYFTGDGI
-1105 LAFKGLSEKC
+1105 GLSFKELSAKC
-1115 YLTINHA
+1115 RVTISHA
-1122 LIDPK
+1122 LIDPI
-1127 TGNID
+1127 TNNID

-1146 MDSSVGW
+1146 LDSSVGY
-1153 LADSKDGDY
+1153 LADNKDADY
-1162 YQKLIDPTTYV
+1162 SQSVIDPATYEISQKYRV
-1173 YALNYC
+1173 
-1179 PTETIALPTGQG
+1179 TESIALPTGQG
-1191 SVAISHEGQLP
+1191 SVAVSHDGQLP
-1202 AQFFPRKLSR
+1202 AQFFDRKLSR

-1217 KKGEL
+1217 KKNEL
-1222 HASWNNEW
+1222 HTSWNNEW
-1230 STSKA
+1230 STTKVA
-1235 AANRYRHK
+1235 ASRYRHK

-1257 RVAQVSGTVKC
+1257 RIAKVTGTIKS

-1274 IIGDAGKDAYVSAT
+1274 IIGDAGKDPFLAST
-1288 DSVPFA
+1288 DSAEFA
-1294 LSTNADTGKAV
+1294 LSTNADVGKAISI
-1305 TLTPKDLRVG
+1305 TATDLRVG
-1315 QDIYIVLEPPG
+1315 QDIYIVLDPPG

-1337 CSLDVTDEKGVR
+1337 CSLDVTDEQSTR

-1359 LRSGESQFLMEKR
+1359 LRSGEKQFLMEKR

-1381 WKWILAVLK
+1381 WKWILSVLK

>member
-1 MKAYPYDPRGTKAE
+1 MKAYPYDPRGTKTE

-86 NPSIKGIVTFEGQM
+86 NPSIEGIVTFEGQM

-111 ILDELVK
+111 MLDELVK
-118 YLNNPVSADWLLLE
+118 YLNNPVSADWLLLD

-154 YLASAV
+154 YLASAI
-160 HDVELKTDD
+160 HDIELKTDD

-197 PAHIAETNPHQTTS
+197 PAHIAATNPHETTS

-271 SGNRAQFSSKNGES
+271 SGNRAQFRSKNGES

-328 IESTG
+328 IESSG

-352 ALMEYQQDPDAGSG
+352 ALMEYQQDPDAGGSG
-366 GGGDPDDSKVYI
+366 GSDPDDSKVYI
-378 EGRSGISFTG
+378 EGRNGISFTG

-432 LTPYSADLSG
+432 LTPYSTDLSG
-442 YVAKTTMINGKP
+442 YVTKTTMINGKP

-474 TADLDKPLSTELTE
+474 TADLDKPLSTALN
-488 AVSGLADV
+488 ASVSGLADV

-509 ASQSVYGIGRYATNQ
+509 ASQTIYGIGRYATNQ

-572 FNSQGTAISV
+572 FNSQGTSISV
-582 QDLNYFYLLDGTKG
+582 QDLKYFYLLDGTKG
-596 DSTVTGSIDLQ
+596 DSAVTGAIDLQ

-643 PPLMGFQSVPVGKTA
+643 PPLMGFQSVAVGKTA
-658 AQMGDQSVV
+658 TQMGDQSVV
-667 TVLAKTRVKAYQSK
+667 TVLAKTRVKAYQPK

-691 VTVYINGIQAATGE
+691 VTVYINGILAASGE
-705 SPLVAVYETSRDVE
+705 SPLVAVYETSSDVE

-732 TKSAAV
+732 AKSAAV

-792 SIAVDPERG
+792 SIVVDPERG

-808 VAGVSSYA
+808 VAGENYA
-816 NKTVSFET
+816 NKTVGFET
-824 TFDFGKSAEVSEHIG
+824 TFDFGKSAEVSGHIA

-849 DWTLTDNP
+849 DWALTDNP

-862 NRAIAEPRALVY
+862 NRAIAEPRACIFRKALAAGTGDVFHLV
-874 RKMLG
+874 
-879 SGSGGTLCTLS
+879 S
-890 RGLFSYSHGLNVKT
+890 RGLYTYAHNQNVKSS
-904 DLELIFSTEGATP
+904 LQYVVIPEGATP

-923 FNPKENNEPTFEGSF
+923 FNPKENNAPTFEGSF
-938 VFDVDDIGGTK
+938 AFDVDDVGGTQ
-949 ALSAAPDLILCASS
+949 ALTAAPDLVLCTSTQGAS
-963 QAGTV
+963 V
-968 GRRYVRIN
+968 KRRYVRID
-976 LTSKTCKV
+976 LTDKACKL
-984 GVGAGSTSEVWHK
+984 GIGSRSVSDVTDIPLVMEES
-997 SFELN
+997 
-1002 NGSMLMDAG
+1002 G
-1011 RETSVEVTTKD
+1011 ETAVNATFKD
-1022 VLFNGEVTNAE
+1022 VLFNGEETNPA

-1039 WGPSGDKISANH
+1039 WGAARDKISANH

-1060 YNVNTRV
+1060 YNVSTRV

-1073 FSQFGSTTIDL
+1073 FSQFGTTVVKQ
-1084 RQIEMAFPF
+1084 RQLEIQFPI
-1093 DLVDYFTGDGVG
+1093 DLVDYFTGDGI
-1105 LAFKGLSEKC
+1105 GLSFKELSAKC
-1115 YLTINHA
+1115 RVTISHA
-1122 LIDPK
+1122 LIDPV
-1127 TGNID
+1127 TNNIN

-1146 MDSSVGW
+1146 LDSSVGY
-1153 LADSKDGDY
+1153 LADNKDADY
-1162 YQKLIDPTTYV
+1162 SQSVIDPATYEISQKYRV
-1173 YALNYC
+1173 
-1179 PTETIALPTGQG
+1179 TESIALPTGQG
-1191 SVAISHEGQLP
+1191 SVAVSHDGQLP
-1202 AQFFPRKLSR
+1202 AQFFDRKLSR

-1217 KKGEL
+1217 KNNEL
-1222 HASWNNEW
+1222 HTSWNNEW
-1230 STSKA
+1230 STTKA
-1235 AANRYRHK
+1235 AASRYRHK

-1257 RVAQVSGTVKC
+1257 RIAKVTGTIKS

-1274 IIGDAGKDAYVSAT
+1274 IIGDAGKDPFLAST
-1288 DSVPFA
+1288 DSAEFA
-1294 LSTNADTGKAV
+1294 LSTSADVGKAISI
-1305 TLTPKDLRVG
+1305 TATDLRVG
-1315 QDIYIVLEPPG
+1315 QDIYIVLDPPG

-1337 CSLDVTDEKGVR
+1337 CTLDVTDEQSTR

-1359 LRSGESQFLMEKR
+1359 LRSGEKQFLMEKR

-1381 WKWILAVLK
+1381 WKWILSVLK
-1390 RELNGKQLGDRT
+1390 RELNGNQLGDRT

>member
-1 MKAYPYDPRGTKAE
+1 MKAYPYDPRGTKTE

-86 NPSIKGIVTFEGQM
+86 NPSIEGIVTFEGQM

-111 ILDELVK
+111 MLDELVK
-118 YLNNPVSADWLLLE
+118 YLNNPVSADWMLLD

-154 YLASAV
+154 YLASAI

-197 PAHIAETNPHQTTS
+197 PAHIAATNPHETTS

-271 SGNRAQFSSKNGES
+271 SGNRAQFRSKNGES

-352 ALMEYQQDPDAGSG
+352 ALMEYQQDPDAGGSG
-366 GGGDPDDSKVYI
+366 GSDPDDSKVYI
-378 EGRSGISFTG
+378 EGRNGISFTG

-400 DPTKATTAEKGVV
+400 DPTKATTVEKGVV

-432 LTPYSADLSG
+432 LTPYSTDLSG
-442 YVAKTTMINGKP
+442 YVTKTTMINGKP

-474 TADLDKPLSTELTE
+474 TADLDKPLSTALN
-488 AVSGLADV
+488 ASVSGLADV

-509 ASQSVYGIGRYATNQ
+509 ASQTIYGIGRYATNQ

-572 FNSQGTAISV
+572 FNSQGTSISV
-582 QDLNYFYLLDGTKG
+582 QDLKYFYLLDGTKG
-596 DSTVTGSIDLQ
+596 DSTVTGAIDLQ

-658 AQMGDQSVV
+658 TQMGDQSVV
-667 TVLAKTRVKAYQSK
+667 TVLAKTRVRAYQSK

-691 VTVYINGIQAATGE
+691 VTVYINGVLAASGE
-705 SPLVAVYETSRDVE
+705 SPLVAVYETSSDVE

-732 TKSAAV
+732 AKSAAV

-744 GDYPVYFSGPETR
+744 GNYPVYFSGPETR

-808 VAGVSSYA
+808 VAGENYA
-816 NKTVSFET
+816 NKTVGFET
-824 TFDFGKSAEVSEHIG
+824 TFDFGKSAEVSEHID

-849 DWTLTDNP
+849 DWALTDNP

-862 NRAIAEPRALVY
+862 NRAIAEPRACIFRKALATGTGDVFHLV
-874 RKMLG
+874 
-879 SGSGGTLCTLS
+879 S
-890 RGLFSYSHGLNVKT
+890 RGLYTYAHNQNVKSS
-904 DLELIFSTEGATP
+904 LQYVVMPEGATP

-923 FNPKENNEPTFEGSF
+923 FNPKENNAPTFEGSF
-938 VFDVDDIGGTK
+938 AFDVDDVGGTQ
-949 ALSAAPDLILCASS
+949 ALTAAPDLVLCTSTQGAS
-963 QAGTV
+963 V
-968 GRRYVRIN
+968 KRRYLRID
-976 LTSKTCKV
+976 LTAEACKL
-984 GVGAGSTSEVWHK
+984 GIGSRSVSDVTDIPLVMEESGETAV
-997 SFELN
+997 
-1002 NGSMLMDAG
+1002 DA
-1011 RETSVEVTTKD
+1011 TFKD
-1022 VLFNGEVTNAE
+1022 VLFNGEETNPA

-1039 WGPSGDKISANH
+1039 WGASKDKISANH

-1060 YNVNTRV
+1060 YNVSTRV

-1073 FSQFGSTTIDL
+1073 FSQFGTTTVKQ
-1084 RQIEMAFPF
+1084 RQLEIQFPF
-1093 DLVDYFTGDGVG
+1093 DLVDYFTGDGI
-1105 LAFKGLSEKC
+1105 GLSFKELSAKC
-1115 YLTINHA
+1115 RVTISHA
-1122 LIDPK
+1122 LIDPV
-1127 TGNID
+1127 TNNIN

-1146 MDSSVGW
+1146 LDSSVGY
-1153 LADSKDGDY
+1153 LADNKDADY
-1162 YQKLIDPTTYV
+1162 SQSVIDPATYEISQKYRV
-1173 YALNYC
+1173 
-1179 PTETIALPTGQG
+1179 TESIALPTGQG
-1191 SVAISHEGQLP
+1191 SVVVSHDGQLP
-1202 AQFFPRKLSR
+1202 AQFFDRKLSR

-1217 KKGEL
+1217 KNNEL
-1222 HASWNNEW
+1222 HTSWNNEW
-1230 STSKA
+1230 STTKA
-1235 AANRYRHK
+1235 SASRYRHK
-1243 LILRFAQGADKQQY
+1243 LILRFAQGVDKQQY
-1257 RVAQVSGTVKC
+1257 RIAKVSGTIKS

-1274 IIGDAGKDAYVSAT
+1274 IIGDAGKDPFLAST
-1288 DSVPFA
+1288 DSAEFA
-1294 LSTNADTGKAV
+1294 LSTNADVGKAI
-1305 TLTPKDLRVG
+1305 TITPADLRVG
-1315 QDIYIVLEPPG
+1315 QDIYIVLDPPG

-1337 CSLDVTDEKGVR
+1337 CSLDVTDEQSTR

-1359 LRSGESQFLMEKR
+1359 LRSGEKQFLMEKR

-1381 WKWILAVLK
+1381 WKWILSVLK

>member
-1 MKAYPYDPRGTKAE
+1 MKAYPYDPRGTKTE

-111 ILDELVK
+111 MLDELVK
-118 YLNNPVSADWLLLE
+118 YLNNPVSADWLLLD

-154 YLASAV
+154 YLASAI
-160 HDVELKTDD
+160 HDIELKTDD

-182 ALVTA
+182 ALVIA

-197 PAHIAETNPHQTTS
+197 PAHIAATNPHETTS

-271 SGNRAQFSSKNGES
+271 SGNRAQFRSKNGES

-352 ALMEYQQDPDAGSG
+352 ALMEYQQDPDAGGSG
-366 GGGDPDDSKVYI
+366 GSDPDDSKVYI
-378 EGRSGISFTG
+378 EGRNGISFTG

-400 DPTKATTAEKGVV
+400 DPTKATTTEKGVV

-442 YVAKTTMINGKP
+442 YVTKTTMINGKP

-474 TADLDKPLSTELTE
+474 TADLDKPLSTALN
-488 AVSGLADV
+488 ASVSGLADV

-509 ASQSVYGIGRYATNQ
+509 ASQTIYGIGRYATNQ

-572 FNSQGTAISV
+572 FNSQGTSISV
-582 QDLNYFYLLDGTKG
+582 QDLKYFYLLDGTKG
-596 DSTVTGSIDLQ
+596 DSTVTGAIDLQ

-658 AQMGDQSVV
+658 TQMGDQSVV
-667 TVLAKTRVKAYQSK
+667 TVLAKTRVRAYQSK

-691 VTVYINGIQAATGE
+691 VTVYINGVLAASGE
-705 SPLVAVYETSRDVE
+705 SPLVAVYETSADVE

-732 TKSAAV
+732 AKSAAV

-808 VAGVSSYA
+808 VAGENYA
-816 NKTVSFET
+816 NKTVGFET
-824 TFDFGKSAEVSEHIG
+824 TFDFGKSAEVSGHID

-849 DWTLTDNP
+849 DWALTDNP

-862 NRAIAEPRALVY
+862 NRAVAEPRACIFRKALTAGTGDVFHLV
-874 RKMLG
+874 
-879 SGSGGTLCTLS
+879 S
-890 RGLFSYSHGLNVKT
+890 RGLYTYAHNQNVKSS
-904 DLELIFSTEGATP
+904 LQYVVIPEGATP

-923 FNPKENNEPTFEGSF
+923 FNPKENNAPTFEGSF
-938 VFDVDDIGGTK
+938 AFDVDDVGGTQ
-949 ALSAAPDLILCASS
+949 ALTAAPDLVLCTSTQGAS
-963 QAGTV
+963 V
-968 GRRYVRIN
+968 KRRYVRID
-976 LTSKTCKV
+976 LTAKACKL
-984 GVGAGSTSEVWHK
+984 GIGSRSVSDVTDIPLVMEES
-997 SFELN
+997 
-1002 NGSMLMDAG
+1002 G
-1011 RETSVEVTTKD
+1011 ETAVNATFKD
-1022 VLFNGEVTNAE
+1022 VLFNGEETNPA

-1039 WGPSGDKISANH
+1039 WGAARDKISANH

-1060 YNVNTRV
+1060 YNVSTRV

-1073 FSQFGSTTIDL
+1073 FSQFGTTTVKQ
-1084 RQIEMAFPF
+1084 RQLEIQFPF
-1093 DLVDYFTGDGVG
+1093 DLVDYFTGDGI
-1105 LAFKGLSEKC
+1105 GLSFKELSAKC
-1115 YLTINHA
+1115 RVTISHA
-1122 LIDPK
+1122 LIDPV
-1127 TGNID
+1127 TSNIN

-1146 MDSSVGW
+1146 LDSSVGY
-1153 LADSKDGDY
+1153 LADNKDADY
-1162 YQKLIDPTTYV
+1162 SQSAIDPATYEISQKYRV
-1173 YALNYC
+1173 
-1179 PTETIALPTGQG
+1179 TESIALPTGQG
-1191 SVAISHEGQLP
+1191 SVAVSHDGQLP
-1202 AQFFPRKLSR
+1202 AQFFDRKLSR

-1217 KKGEL
+1217 KNNEL
-1222 HASWNNEW
+1222 HTSWNNEW
-1230 STSKA
+1230 STTKA
-1235 AANRYRHK
+1235 AASRYRHK

-1257 RVAQVSGTVKC
+1257 RIAKVTGTIKS

-1274 IIGDAGKDAYVSAT
+1274 IIGDAGKDPFLAST
-1288 DSVPFA
+1288 DTAEFA
-1294 LSTNADTGKAV
+1294 LSTSADVGKAISI
-1305 TLTPKDLRVG
+1305 TATDLRVG
-1315 QDIYIVLEPPG
+1315 QDIYIVLDPPG

-1337 CSLDVTDEKGVR
+1337 CSLDVTDEQSTR

-1359 LRSGESQFLMEKR
+1359 LRSGEKQFLMEKR

-1381 WKWILAVLK
+1381 WKWILSVLK

>member
-1 MKAYPYDPRGTKAE
+1 MKAYPYDPRGTKTE

-111 ILDELVK
+111 MLDELVK
-118 YLNNPVSADWLLLE
+118 YLNNPVSADWLLLD

-154 YLASAV
+154 YLASAI

-197 PAHIAETNPHQTTS
+197 PAHIAATNPHETTS

-271 SGNRAQFSSKNGES
+271 SGNRAQFRSKNGES

-352 ALMEYQQDPDAGSG
+352 ALMEYQQDPDAGTG
-366 GGGDPDDSKVYI
+366 GSDPDDSKVYI
-378 EGRSGISFTG
+378 EGRNGISFTG

-432 LTPYSADLSG
+432 LTPYSTDLSG
-442 YVAKTTMINGKP
+442 YVTKTTMINGKP

-474 TADLDKPLSTELTE
+474 TADLDKPLSTALN
-488 AVSGLADV
+488 ASVSGLADV

-509 ASQSVYGIGRYATNQ
+509 ASQTIYGIGRYATNQ

-531 AVVPNI
+531 AVVPKI

-582 QDLNYFYLLDGTKG
+582 QDLKYFYLLDGTKG
-596 DSTVTGSIDLQ
+596 DSTATGAIDLQ

-658 AQMGDQSVV
+658 TQMGDQSVV
-667 TVLAKTRVKAYQSK
+667 TVLAKTRVRAYQSK

-691 VTVYINGIQAATGE
+691 VTVYINGNLAASGE
-705 SPLVAVYETSRDVE
+705 SPLVAVYETSADVE
-719 NYTVAVKA
+719 NYTIAVKA

-732 TKSAAV
+732 AKSAAV

-744 GDYPVYFSGPETR
+744 GDYPIYFSGPETR

-808 VAGVSSYA
+808 VAGENYA
-816 NKTVSFET
+816 NKTVGFET
-824 TFDFGKSAEVSEHIG
+824 TFDFGKSAEVSEHID

-849 DWTLTDNP
+849 DWALTDNP

-862 NRAIAEPRALVY
+862 NRAIAEPRACIFRKALTAGTGDVFHLV
-874 RKMLG
+874 
-879 SGSGGTLCTLS
+879 S
-890 RGLFSYSHGLNVKT
+890 RGLYTYAHNQNVKSS
-904 DLELIFSTEGATP
+904 LQYVVIPEGATP

-923 FNPKENNEPTFEGSF
+923 FNPKENNAPTFEGSF
-938 VFDVDDIGGTK
+938 AFDVDDVGGTQ
-949 ALSAAPDLILCASS
+949 ALAAAPDLVLCSS
-963 QAGTV
+963 TQGSSV
-968 GRRYVRIN
+968 KRRYLRID
-976 LTSKTCKV
+976 LTAKACKL
-984 GVGAGSTSEVWHK
+984 GIGSRSDSAVTDIPLVMEES
-997 SFELN
+997 
-1002 NGSMLMDAG
+1002 G
-1011 RETSVEVTTKD
+1011 ETAVNATFKD
-1022 VLFNGEVTNAE
+1022 VLFNGEETNPA

-1039 WGPSGDKISANH
+1039 WGATRDKISANH

-1060 YNVNTRV
+1060 YNVSTRV

-1073 FSQFGSTTIDL
+1073 FSQFGTTTVKQ
-1084 RQIEMAFPF
+1084 RQLEIQFPF
-1093 DLVDYFTGDGVG
+1093 DLVDYFTGDGI
-1105 LAFKGLSEKC
+1105 GLSFKELSAKC
-1115 YLTINHA
+1115 RVTISHA
-1122 LIDPK
+1122 LIDPV
-1127 TGNID
+1127 TSNIN

-1146 MDSSVGW
+1146 LDSSVGY
-1153 LADSKDGDY
+1153 LADNKDADY
-1162 YQKLIDPTTYV
+1162 SQSVIDPATYEISQKYRV
-1173 YALNYC
+1173 
-1179 PTETIALPTGQG
+1179 TESIALPTGQG
-1191 SVAISHEGQLP
+1191 SVAVSHDGQLP
-1202 AQFFPRKLSR
+1202 AQFFDRKLSR

-1217 KKGEL
+1217 KKNEL
-1222 HASWNNEW
+1222 HTSWNNEW
-1230 STSKA
+1230 STTKA
-1235 AANRYRHK
+1235 AASRYRHK

-1257 RVAQVSGTVKC
+1257 RIAKVAGTIKS

-1274 IIGDAGKDAYVSAT
+1274 IIGDAGKDPFLAST
-1288 DSVPFA
+1288 DSAEFA
-1294 LSTNADTGKAV
+1294 LSTSADVGKAV
-1305 TLTPKDLRVG
+1305 SITATDLRVG
-1315 QDIYIVLEPPG
+1315 QDIYIVLDPPG

-1337 CSLDVTDEKGVR
+1337 CTLDVTDEQSTR

-1359 LRSGESQFLMEKR
+1359 LRSGEKQFLMEKR

-1381 WKWILAVLK
+1381 WKWILSVLK

>member
-1 MKAYPYDPRGTKAE
+1 MKAYPYDPRGTKTE

-86 NPSIKGIVTFEGQM
+86 NPSIEGIVTFEGQM

-111 ILDELVK
+111 MLDELVK
-118 YLNNPVSADWLLLE
+118 YLNNPVSADWLLLD

-154 YLASAV
+154 YLASAI

-197 PAHIAETNPHQTTS
+197 PAHIAATNPHETTS

-271 SGNRAQFSSKNGES
+271 SGNRAQFRSKNGES

-352 ALMEYQQDPDAGSG
+352 ALMEYQQDPDAGGSG
-366 GGGDPDDSKVYI
+366 GSDPDDSKVYI
-378 EGRSGISFTG
+378 EGRNGISFTG

-432 LTPYSADLSG
+432 LTPYSTDLSG
-442 YVAKTTMINGKP
+442 YVTKTTMINGKP

-474 TADLDKPLSTELTE
+474 TADLDKPLSTALN
-488 AVSGLADV
+488 ASVSGLADV

-509 ASQSVYGIGRYATNQ
+509 ASQTIYGIGRYATNQ

-572 FNSQGTAISV
+572 FNSQGTSISV
-582 QDLNYFYLLDGTKG
+582 QDLKYFYLLDGTKG
-596 DSTVTGSIDLQ
+596 DSTVTGAIDLQ

-658 AQMGDQSVV
+658 TQMGDQSVV
-667 TVLAKTRVKAYQSK
+667 TVLAKTRVRAYQPK

-691 VTVYINGIQAATGE
+691 VTVYINGVLAASGE
-705 SPLVAVYETSRDVE
+705 SPLVAVYETSSDVE
-719 NYTVAVKA
+719 NYTIAVKA

-732 TKSAAV
+732 AKSAAV

-808 VAGVSSYA
+808 VAGENYA
-816 NKTVSFET
+816 NKTVGFET
-824 TFDFGKSAEVSEHIG
+824 TFDFGKSAEVSGHIA

-849 DWTLTDNP
+849 DWALTDNP

-862 NRAIAEPRALVY
+862 NRAIAEPRACIFRKALATGTGDVFHLV
-874 RKMLG
+874 
-879 SGSGGTLCTLS
+879 S
-890 RGLFSYSHGLNVKT
+890 RGLYTYAHNQNVKSS
-904 DLELIFSTEGATP
+904 LQYVVIPEGATP

-923 FNPKENNEPTFEGSF
+923 FNPKENNAPTFEGSF
-938 VFDVDDIGGTK
+938 AFDVDDVGGTQ
-949 ALSAAPDLILCASS
+949 ALTAAPDLVLCTSTQGAS
-963 QAGTV
+963 V
-968 GRRYVRIN
+968 KRRYVRID
-976 LTSKTCKV
+976 LTAKACKL
-984 GVGAGSTSEVWHK
+984 GIGSRSVSDVTDIPLVMEES
-997 SFELN
+997 
-1002 NGSMLMDAG
+1002 G
-1011 RETSVEVTTKD
+1011 ETAVNATFKD
-1022 VLFNGEVTNAE
+1022 VLFNGEETNPA

-1039 WGPSGDKISANH
+1039 WGAARDKISANH

-1060 YNVNTRV
+1060 YNVSTRV

-1073 FSQFGSTTIDL
+1073 FSQFGTTTIKQ
-1084 RQIEMAFPF
+1084 RQLEIQFPF
-1093 DLVDYFTGDGVG
+1093 DLVDYFTGDGI
-1105 LAFKGLSEKC
+1105 GLSFKELSAKC
-1115 YLTINHA
+1115 RVTIGHA
-1122 LIDPK
+1122 LIDPV
-1127 TGNID
+1127 TNNIN

-1146 MDSSVGW
+1146 LDSSVGY
-1153 LADSKDGDY
+1153 LADNKDADY
-1162 YQKLIDPTTYV
+1162 SQSVIDPATYEISQKYRV
-1173 YALNYC
+1173 
-1179 PTETIALPTGQG
+1179 TESIALPTGQG
-1191 SVAISHEGQLP
+1191 SVAVSHDGQLP
-1202 AQFFPRKLSR
+1202 AQFFDRKLSR

-1217 KKGEL
+1217 KNNEL
-1222 HASWNNEW
+1222 HTSWNNEW
-1230 STSKA
+1230 STTKA
-1235 AANRYRHK
+1235 AASRYRHK

-1257 RVAQVSGTVKC
+1257 RIAKVTGTIKS

-1274 IIGDAGKDAYVSAT
+1274 IIGDAGKDPFLAST
-1288 DSVPFA
+1288 DSAEFA
-1294 LSTNADTGKAV
+1294 LSTSADVGKAISI
-1305 TLTPKDLRVG
+1305 TATDLRVG
-1315 QDIYIVLEPPG
+1315 QDIYIVLDPPG

-1337 CSLDVTDEKGVR
+1337 CSLDVTDEQSTR

-1359 LRSGESQFLMEKR
+1359 LRSGEKQFLMEKR

-1381 WKWILAVLK
+1381 WKWILSVLK
-1390 RELNGKQLGDRT
+1390 RELNGNQLGDRT

>member
-1 MKAYPYDPRGTKAE
+1 MKAYPYDPRGTKTE

-86 NPSIKGIVTFEGQM
+86 NPSIEGIVTFEGQM

-111 ILDELVK
+111 MLDELVK
-118 YLNNPVSADWLLLE
+118 YLNNPVSADWLLLD

-154 YLASAV
+154 YLASAI
-160 HDVELKTDD
+160 HDIELKTDD

-182 ALVTA
+182 VLVTA

-197 PAHIAETNPHQTTS
+197 PAHIAATNPHETTS

-271 SGNRAQFSSKNGES
+271 SGNRAQFRSKNGES

-352 ALMEYQQDPDAGSG
+352 ALMEYQQDPDAGGSG
-366 GGGDPDDSKVYI
+366 GSDPDDSKVYI
-378 EGRSGISFTG
+378 EGRNGISFTG

-432 LTPYSADLSG
+432 LTPYSTDLSG
-442 YVAKTTMINGKP
+442 YVTKTTMINGKP

-474 TADLDKPLSTELTE
+474 TADLDKPLSTALN
-488 AVSGLADV
+488 ASVSGLADV

-509 ASQSVYGIGRYATNQ
+509 ASQTIYGIGRYATNQ

-572 FNSQGTAISV
+572 FNSQGTSISV
-582 QDLNYFYLLDGTKG
+582 QDLKYFYLLDGTKG
-596 DSTVTGSIDLQ
+596 DSTVTGAIDLQ

-658 AQMGDQSVV
+658 TQMGDQSVV
-667 TVLAKTRVKAYQSK
+667 TVLAKTRVKAYQPK

-691 VTVYINGIQAATGE
+691 VTVYINGVLAASGE
-705 SPLVAVYETSRDVE
+705 SPLVAVYETSSDVE
-719 NYTVAVKA
+719 NYTIAVKA

-732 TKSAAV
+732 AKSAAV

-792 SIAVDPERG
+792 SVAVDPERG

-808 VAGVSSYA
+808 VAGENYA
-816 NKTVSFET
+816 NKTVGFET
-824 TFDFGKSAEVSEHIG
+824 TFDFGKSAEVSGHIA

-849 DWTLTDNP
+849 DWALTDNP

-862 NRAIAEPRALVY
+862 NRAIAEPKACIFRKALAA
-874 RKMLG
+874 
-879 SGSGGTLCTLS
+879 GTGDVFHLVS
-890 RGLFSYSHGLNVKT
+890 RGLYTYAHNQNVKSS
-904 DLELIFSTEGATP
+904 LQYVVIPEGATP

-923 FNPKENNEPTFEGSF
+923 FNPKENNAPTFEGSF
-938 VFDVDDIGGTK
+938 AFDVDDVGGTQ
-949 ALSAAPDLILCASS
+949 ALTAAPDLVLCTSTQGAS
-963 QAGTV
+963 V
-968 GRRYVRIN
+968 KRRYVRID
-976 LTSKTCKV
+976 LTAKACKL
-984 GVGAGSTSEVWHK
+984 GIGSRSVSDVTDIPLVMEES
-997 SFELN
+997 
-1002 NGSMLMDAG
+1002 G
-1011 RETSVEVTTKD
+1011 ETAVNATFKD
-1022 VLFNGEVTNAE
+1022 VLFNGEETNPA

-1039 WGPSGDKISANH
+1039 WGAARDKISANH

-1060 YNVNTRV
+1060 YNVSTRV

-1073 FSQFGSTTIDL
+1073 FSQFGTTTVKQ
-1084 RQIEMAFPF
+1084 RQLEIQFPF
-1093 DLVDYFTGDGVG
+1093 DLLDYFTGDGI
-1105 LAFKGLSEKC
+1105 GLSFKELSAKC
-1115 YLTINHA
+1115 RVTISHA
-1122 LIDPK
+1122 LIDPV
-1127 TGNID
+1127 TNNIN

-1146 MDSSVGW
+1146 LDSSVGY
-1153 LADSKDGDY
+1153 LSDAKDADYS
-1162 YQKLIDPTTYV
+1162 QSVIDPATYEISQKYRV
-1173 YALNYC
+1173 
-1179 PTETIALPTGQG
+1179 TESIALPTGQG
-1191 SVAISHEGQLP
+1191 SVAVSHDGQLP
-1202 AQFFPRKLSR
+1202 AQFFDRKLSR

-1217 KKGEL
+1217 KNNEL
-1222 HASWNNEW
+1222 HTSWNNEW
-1230 STSKA
+1230 STTKA
-1235 AANRYRHK
+1235 AASRYRHK

-1257 RVAQVSGTVKC
+1257 RIAKVSGTIKS

-1274 IIGDAGKDAYVSAT
+1274 IIGDAGKDPFLAST
-1288 DSVPFA
+1288 DSAEFA
-1294 LSTNADTGKAV
+1294 LSTSADVGKAISI
-1305 TLTPKDLRVG
+1305 TATDLRVG
-1315 QDIYIVLEPPG
+1315 QDIYIVLDPPG

-1337 CSLDVTDEKGVR
+1337 CSLDVTDEQSTR

-1359 LRSGESQFLMEKR
+1359 LRSGEKQFLMEKR

-1381 WKWILAVLK
+1381 WKWILSVLK

>member
-1 MKAYPYDPRGTKAE
+1 MKAYPYDPRGTKTE

-111 ILDELVK
+111 MLDELVK
-118 YLNNPVSADWLLLE
+118 YLNNPVSADWLLLD

-154 YLASAV
+154 YLASAI
-160 HDVELKTDD
+160 HDIELKTDD

-197 PAHIAETNPHQTTS
+197 PAHIAATNPHETTS

-271 SGNRAQFSSKNGES
+271 SGNRAQFRSKNGES
-285 EIIFANDGFTLKS
+285 EIVFANDGFTLKS

-352 ALMEYQQDPDAGSG
+352 ALMEYQQDPDAGGSG
-366 GGGDPDDSKVYI
+366 GSDPDDSKVYI
-378 EGRSGISFTG
+378 EGRNGISFTG

-432 LTPYSADLSG
+432 LTPYSTDLSG
-442 YVAKTTMINGKP
+442 YVTKTTMINGKP

-474 TADLDKPLSTELTE
+474 TADLDKPLSTALN
-488 AVSGLADV
+488 ASVSGLADV

-509 ASQSVYGIGRYATNQ
+509 ASQTIYGIGRYATNQ

-572 FNSQGTAISV
+572 FNSQGTSISV
-582 QDLNYFYLLDGTKG
+582 QDLKYFYLLDGTKG
-596 DSTVTGSIDLQ
+596 DSTVTGAIDLQ

-643 PPLMGFQSVPVGKTA
+643 PPLMGFQSVAVGKTA
-658 AQMGDQSVV
+658 TQMGDQSVV
-667 TVLAKTRVKAYQSK
+667 TVLAKTRVRAYQSK

-691 VTVYINGIQAATGE
+691 VTVYINGVLAASGE
-705 SPLVAVYETSRDVE
+705 SPLVAVYETSSDVE
-719 NYTVAVKA
+719 NYTIAVKA

-808 VAGVSSYA
+808 VAGENYA
-816 NKTVSFET
+816 NKTVGFET
-824 TFDFGKSAEVSEHIG
+824 TFDFGKSAEVSEHID

-849 DWTLTDNP
+849 DWALTDNP

-862 NRAIAEPRALVY
+862 NRAVAEPRACIFRKALTAGTGDVFHLV
-874 RKMLG
+874 
-879 SGSGGTLCTLS
+879 S
-890 RGLFSYSHGLNVKT
+890 RGLYTYAHNQNVKSS
-904 DLELIFSTEGATP
+904 LQYIVIPEGATP

-923 FNPKENNEPTFEGSF
+923 FNPKENNAPTFEGSF
-938 VFDVDDIGGTK
+938 AFDVDDVGGTQ
-949 ALSAAPDLILCASS
+949 ALTAAPDLVLCTSTQGAS
-963 QAGTV
+963 V
-968 GRRYVRIN
+968 KRRYVRID
-976 LTSKTCKV
+976 LTDKACKL
-984 GVGAGSTSEVWHK
+984 GIGSRSVSDVTDIPLVMEES
-997 SFELN
+997 
-1002 NGSMLMDAG
+1002 G
-1011 RETSVEVTTKD
+1011 ETAVNATFKD
-1022 VLFNGEVTNAE
+1022 VLFNGEETNPA

-1039 WGPSGDKISANH
+1039 WGASKDKISANH

-1060 YNVNTRV
+1060 YNVSTRV

-1073 FSQFGSTTIDL
+1073 FSQFGTTTVKQ
-1084 RQIEMAFPF
+1084 RQLEIQFPF
-1093 DLVDYFTGDGVG
+1093 DLVDYFTGDGI
-1105 LAFKGLSEKC
+1105 GLSFKELSAKC
-1115 YLTINHA
+1115 RVTISHA
-1122 LIDPK
+1122 LINPV
-1127 TGNID
+1127 TSNIN

-1146 MDSSVGW
+1146 LDSSVGY
-1153 LADSKDGDY
+1153 LADNKDADY
-1162 YQKLIDPTTYV
+1162 SQSVIDPATYEISQKYRV
-1173 YALNYC
+1173 
-1179 PTETIALPTGQG
+1179 TESIALPTGQG
-1191 SVAISHEGQLP
+1191 SVAVSHDGQLP
-1202 AQFFPRKLSR
+1202 AQFFDRKLSR

-1217 KKGEL
+1217 KNNEL
-1222 HASWNNEW
+1222 HTSWNNEW
-1230 STSKA
+1230 STTKA
-1235 AANRYRHK
+1235 AASRYRHK

-1257 RVAQVSGTVKC
+1257 RIAKVSGTIKS

-1274 IIGDAGKDAYVSAT
+1274 IIGDAGKDPFLAST
-1288 DSVPFA
+1288 DSAEFA
-1294 LSTNADTGKAV
+1294 LSTSADVGKAI
-1305 TLTPKDLRVG
+1305 TITPTDLRVG
-1315 QDIYIVLEPPG
+1315 QDIYIVLDPPG

-1337 CSLDVTDEKGVR
+1337 CSLDVTDEQSTR

-1359 LRSGESQFLMEKR
+1359 LRSGEKQFLMEKR

-1381 WKWILAVLK
+1381 WKWILSVLK

>member
-1 MKAYPYDPRGTKAE
+1 MKAYPYDPRGTKTE

-111 ILDELVK
+111 MLDELVK
-118 YLNNPVSADWLLLE
+118 YLNNPVSADWLLLD

-154 YLASAV
+154 YLASAI
-160 HDVELKTDD
+160 HDIELKTDD

-187 LGKEIEAFNY
+187 LSKEIEAFNY
-197 PAHIAETNPHQTTS
+197 PAHIAATNPHETTS

-271 SGNRAQFSSKNGES
+271 SGNRAQFRSKNGES

-366 GGGDPDDSKVYI
+366 GGSDPDDSKVYI
-378 EGRSGISFTG
+378 EGRNGISFTG

-432 LTPYSADLSG
+432 LTPYSTDLSG
-442 YVAKTTMINGKP
+442 YVTKTTMINGKP

-474 TADLDKPLSTELTE
+474 TADLDKPLSTALN
-488 AVSGLADV
+488 ASVSGLADV

-509 ASQSVYGIGRYATNQ
+509 ASQSIYGIGRYATNQ

-582 QDLNYFYLLDGTKG
+582 QDLKYFYLLDGTKG
-596 DSTVTGSIDLQ
+596 DSTATGAIDLQ

-658 AQMGDQSVV
+658 TQMGDQSVV
-667 TVLAKTRVKAYQSK
+667 TVLAKTRVRAYQSK

-691 VTVYINGIQAATGE
+691 VTVYINGNLAASGE
-705 SPLVAVYETSRDVE
+705 SPLVAVYETSADVE
-719 NYTVAVKA
+719 NYTIAVKA

-732 TKSAAV
+732 AKSAAV

-808 VAGVSSYA
+808 VAGENYA
-816 NKTVSFET
+816 NKTVGFET
-824 TFDFGKSAEVSEHIG
+824 TFDFGKSAEVSEHID

-849 DWTLTDNP
+849 DWALTDNP

-862 NRAIAEPRALVY
+862 NRAIAEPRACIFRKALATGTGDVFHLV
-874 RKMLG
+874 
-879 SGSGGTLCTLS
+879 S
-890 RGLFSYSHGLNVKT
+890 RGLYTYAHNQNVKSS
-904 DLELIFSTEGATP
+904 LQYVVIPEGATP

-923 FNPKENNEPTFEGSF
+923 FNPKENNAPTFEGSF
-938 VFDVDDIGGTK
+938 AFDVDDVGGTQ
-949 ALSAAPDLILCASS
+949 ALAAAPDLVLCSS
-963 QAGTV
+963 TQGSSV
-968 GRRYVRIN
+968 KRRYVRID
-976 LTSKTCKV
+976 LTAKACKL
-984 GVGAGSTSEVWHK
+984 GIGSRSDSAVTDIPLVMVES
-997 SFELN
+997 
-1002 NGSMLMDAG
+1002 G
-1011 RETSVEVTTKD
+1011 ETAVNATFKD
-1022 VLFNGEVTNAE
+1022 VLFNGEETNAA

-1039 WGPSGDKISANH
+1039 WGASKDKISANH

-1060 YNVNTRV
+1060 YNVSTRV

-1073 FSQFGSTTIDL
+1073 FSQFGTTTVKQ
-1084 RQIEMAFPF
+1084 RQLEIQFPF
-1093 DLVDYFTGDGVG
+1093 DLVDYFTGDGI
-1105 LAFKGLSEKC
+1105 GLSFKELSAKC
-1115 YLTINHA
+1115 RVTISHA
-1122 LIDPK
+1122 LVDPV
-1127 TGNID
+1127 TNNID

-1146 MDSSVGW
+1146 LDSSVGY
-1153 LADSKDGDY
+1153 LADNKDADY
-1162 YQKLIDPTTYV
+1162 SQSVIDPATYEISQKYRV
-1173 YALNYC
+1173 
-1179 PTETIALPTGQG
+1179 TESIALPTGQG
-1191 SVAISHEGQLP
+1191 SVAVSHDGQLP
-1202 AQFFPRKLSR
+1202 AQFFDRKLSR

-1217 KKGEL
+1217 KKNEL
-1222 HASWNNEW
+1222 HTSWNNEW
-1230 STSKA
+1230 STTKA
-1235 AANRYRHK
+1235 AASRYRHK

-1257 RVAQVSGTVKC
+1257 RIAKVTGTIKS

-1274 IIGDAGKDAYVSAT
+1274 IIGDAGKDPFLAST
-1288 DSVPFA
+1288 DSAEFA
-1294 LSTNADTGKAV
+1294 LSTNADVGKAI
-1305 TLTPKDLRVG
+1305 TITPTDLRVG
-1315 QDIYIVLEPPG
+1315 QDIYIVLDPPG

-1337 CSLDVTDEKGVR
+1337 CSLDVTDEQSTR

-1359 LRSGESQFLMEKR
+1359 LRSGEKQFLMEKR

-1381 WKWILAVLK
+1381 WKWILSVLK

>member
-1 MKAYPYDPRGTKAE
+1 MKAYPYDPRGTKTE

-111 ILDELVK
+111 MLDELVK
-118 YLNNPVSADWLLLE
+118 YLNNPVSADWLLLD

-154 YLASAV
+154 YLASAI
-160 HDVELKTDD
+160 HDIELKTDD

-197 PAHIAETNPHQTTS
+197 PAHIAATNPHETTS

-230 GLKLKALTDELKAF
+230 GLKLKALTEELKAF

-271 SGNRAQFSSKNGES
+271 SGNRAQFRSKNGES

-352 ALMEYQQDPDAGSG
+352 ALMEYQQDPDAGGSG
-366 GGGDPDDSKVYI
+366 GSDPDDSKVYI
-378 EGRSGISFTG
+378 EGRNGISFTG
-388 KGSRADPIVGTI
+388 KGSRADPIVGAI

-432 LTPYSADLSG
+432 LTPYSTDLSG
-442 YVAKTTMINGKP
+442 YVTKTTMINGKP

-474 TADLDKPLSTELTE
+474 TADLDKPLSTALN
-488 AVSGLADV
+488 ASVSGLADV

-509 ASQSVYGIGRYATNQ
+509 ASQSIYGIGRYATNQ

-582 QDLNYFYLLDGTKG
+582 QDLKYFYLLDGTKG
-596 DSTVTGSIDLQ
+596 DSTVTGAIDLQ

-658 AQMGDQSVV
+658 TQMGDQSVV
-667 TVLAKTRVKAYQSK
+667 TVLAKTRVRAYQPK

-691 VTVYINGIQAATGE
+691 VTVYINGNLAASGE
-705 SPLVAVYETSRDVE
+705 SPLVAVYETSADVE
-719 NYTVAVKA
+719 NYTIAVKA

-732 TKSAAV
+732 AKSAAV
-738 QFEVYD
+738 QFEIYD

-808 VAGVSSYA
+808 VAGENYA
-816 NKTVSFET
+816 NKTVGFET
-824 TFDFGKSAEVSEHIG
+824 TFDFGKSAEVSEHID

-849 DWTLTDNP
+849 DWALTDNP

-862 NRAIAEPRALVY
+862 NRAIAEPRACIFRKALTAGTGDVFHLV
-874 RKMLG
+874 
-879 SGSGGTLCTLS
+879 S
-890 RGLFSYSHGLNVKT
+890 RGLYTYAHNQNVKSS
-904 DLELIFSTEGATP
+904 LQYVVIPEGATP

-923 FNPKENNEPTFEGSF
+923 FNPKENNAPTFEGSF
-938 VFDVDDIGGTK
+938 AFDVDDVGGTQ
-949 ALSAAPDLILCASS
+949 ALTAAPDLVLCSS
-963 QAGTV
+963 TQGSSV
-968 GRRYVRIN
+968 KRRYLRID
-976 LTSKTCKV
+976 LTAKACKL
-984 GVGAGSTSEVWHK
+984 GIGSRSDSAVTDFPLVMEES
-997 SFELN
+997 
-1002 NGSMLMDAG
+1002 G
-1011 RETSVEVTTKD
+1011 ETAVNATFKD
-1022 VLFNGEVTNAE
+1022 VLFNGEETNAA

-1039 WGPSGDKISANH
+1039 WGASKDKISANH

-1060 YNVNTRV
+1060 YNVSTRV

-1073 FSQFGSTTIDL
+1073 FSQFGTTTVKQ
-1084 RQIEMAFPF
+1084 RQLEIQFPF
-1093 DLVDYFTGDGVG
+1093 DLLDYFTGDGI
-1105 LAFKGLSEKC
+1105 GLSFKELSAKC
-1115 YLTINHA
+1115 RVTISHA
-1122 LIDPK
+1122 LIDPV
-1127 TGNID
+1127 TRNIN

-1146 MDSSVGW
+1146 LDSSVGY
-1153 LADSKDGDY
+1153 LADNKDADY
-1162 YQKLIDPTTYV
+1162 SQSVIDPATYEISQKYRV
-1173 YALNYC
+1173 
-1179 PTETIALPTGQG
+1179 TESIALPTGQG
-1191 SVAISHEGQLP
+1191 SVAVSHDGQLP
-1202 AQFFPRKLSR
+1202 AQFFDRKLSR

-1217 KKGEL
+1217 KKNEL
-1222 HASWNNEW
+1222 HTSWNNEW
-1230 STSKA
+1230 STTKA
-1235 AANRYRHK
+1235 AASRYRHK

-1257 RVAQVSGTVKC
+1257 RIAKVTGTIKS

-1274 IIGDAGKDAYVSAT
+1274 IIGDAGKDPFLAST
-1288 DSVPFA
+1288 DSAEFA
-1294 LSTNADTGKAV
+1294 LSTNADVGKAI
-1305 TLTPKDLRVG
+1305 TITPTDLRVG
-1315 QDIYIVLEPPG
+1315 QDIYIVLDPPG

-1337 CSLDVTDEKGVR
+1337 CTLDVTDEQSTR

-1359 LRSGESQFLMEKR
+1359 LRSGEKQFLMEKR

-1381 WKWILAVLK
+1381 WKWILSVLK

>member
-1 MKAYPYDPRGTKAE
+1 MKAYPYDPRGTKTE

-118 YLNNPVSADWLLLE
+118 YLNNPVSADWLLLD

-154 YLASAV
+154 YLASAI
-160 HDVELKTDD
+160 HDIELKTDD

-197 PAHIAETNPHQTTS
+197 PAHIGATNPHETTS

-230 GLKLKALTDELKAF
+230 GLKLKALTEELKAF
-244 RLPQSVIDTYISHWI
+244 RLPQSVIDTFISHWI

-271 SGNRAQFSSKNGES
+271 SGSRAQFRSKNGES

-317 INWRAGKNTLR
+317 INWRAGKNVLR

-345 NPLLTTT
+345 KPLLTTT
-352 ALMEYQQDPDAGSG
+352 ALMEYQQDPDAGG
-366 GGGDPDDSKVYI
+366 GSNDPDDSKVYI
-378 EGRSGISFTG
+378 EGRNGISFTG

-400 DPTKATTAEKGVV
+400 DPTKASSAEKGVV
-413 KLKTGK
+413 RLKTGK

-432 LTPYSADLSG
+432 LTPYSTDLSG
-442 YVAKTTMINGKP
+442 YVTKTTMINGKA
-454 MNDGSRT
+454 MKDGSRT
-461 ITKADLGLGQADN
+461 ITKADLELEQADN
-474 TADLDKPLSTELTE
+474 TADLDKPLSTELNMS
-488 AVSGLADV
+488 VSGLADV

-572 FNSQGTAISV
+572 FNSQGTAISI
-582 QDLNYFYLLDGTKG
+582 QDLKYFYLLNGGKADGV
-596 DSTVTGSIDLQ
+596 VTGAIDLQ

-617 NNQLELTW
+617 NNQIELTW
-625 PTGKVSNGT
+625 PTGKVSKGT
-634 GINWTGIEE
+634 GISWDGIVD
-643 PPLMGFQSVPVGKTA
+643 PPTMGFQSVPVGKSAT
-658 AQMGDQSVV
+658 QMGDQSIVS
-667 TVLAKTRVKAYQSK
+667 VLAKTRVKVYQNR
-681 LWVYAAGGGP
+681 LFVYAAGGGRI
-691 VTVYINGIQAATGE
+691 TVYVNGVVAATGE
-705 SPLVAVYETSRDVE
+705 SPLLMNYTTSSDVE
-719 NYTVAVKA
+719 NYTIAVKA

-732 TKSAAV
+732 AKSAAV

-770 IRHYLYVNMLTG
+770 IRHYLYVNMFTG

-792 SIAVDPERG
+792 GYEVDPERG

-808 VAGVSSYA
+808 VDGETYA
-816 NKTVSFET
+816 NKTVGFET

-839 TRKAHGLSSV
+839 KRKAHGLGSV
-849 DWTLTDNP
+849 DWALTDNP

-862 NRAIAEPRALVY
+862 NRVIAEPRACIFRKALTAGTGDVFHLV
-874 RKMLG
+874 
-879 SGSGGTLCTLS
+879 S
-890 RGLFSYSHGLNVKT
+890 RGLYTYAHNQNVKSS
-904 DLELIFSTEGATP
+904 LQYVVIPEGATP

-923 FNPKENNEPTFEGSF
+923 FNPKENNAPTFEGSF
-938 VFDVDDIGGTK
+938 AFDVDDVGGTQ
-949 ALSAAPDLILCASS
+949 ALTAAPDLVLCTSTQGAS
-963 QAGTV
+963 V
-968 GRRYVRIN
+968 KRRYVRID
-976 LTSKTCKV
+976 LTAKVCKL
-984 GVGAGSTSEVWHK
+984 GIGSRSDSEVTDIPLVMEE
-997 SFELN
+997 S
-1002 NGSMLMDAG
+1002 G
-1011 RETSVEVTTKD
+1011 ETAIKARFKD
-1022 VLFNGEVTNAE
+1022 VLFNGEETNAA

-1039 WGPSGDKISANH
+1039 WGTSKDKISANH

-1060 YNVNTRV
+1060 YNVSTRV

-1073 FSQFGSTTIDL
+1073 FSQFGTTTVKQ
-1084 RQIEMAFPF
+1084 RQMEIQFPF
-1093 DLVDYFTGDGVG
+1093 DLVDYFTGDGI
-1105 LAFKGLSEKC
+1105 GLSFKELSAKC
-1115 YLTINHA
+1115 RVTISHA
-1122 LIDPK
+1122 LIDPI
-1127 TGNID
+1127 TSNID

-1146 MDSSVGW
+1146 LDSSVGY
-1153 LADSKDGDY
+1153 LADNKDADFS
-1162 YQKLIDPTTYV
+1162 QSVIDPATYEISQKYRV
-1173 YALNYC
+1173 
-1179 PTETIALPTGQG
+1179 TESIALPTGQG
-1191 SVAISHEGQLP
+1191 SVAVSHDGQLP
-1202 AQFFPRKLSR
+1202 AQFFDRKLSR

-1217 KKGEL
+1217 KKNEL
-1222 HASWNNEW
+1222 HTSWNNEW
-1230 STSKA
+1230 STTKA
-1235 AANRYRHK
+1235 AASRYRHK
-1243 LILRFAQGADKQQY
+1243 LILRFAQGVEKQQY
-1257 RVAQVSGTVKC
+1257 RIAKVSGTVKC

-1274 IIGDAGKDAYVSAT
+1274 IIGDAGKDPFLAST
-1288 DSVPFA
+1288 DSAEFA
-1294 LSTNADTGKAV
+1294 LSSGSDAGKAISI
-1305 TLTPKDLRVG
+1305 TATDLRVG
-1315 QDIYIVLEPPG
+1315 QDIYIVLDPPG

-1337 CSLDVTDEKGVR
+1337 CSLEVFDEKVYR
-1349 QDQLNAQSFE
+1349 QDFLNAQSFE
-1359 LRSGESQFLMEKR
+1359 LRSGEKQFLMEKR

-1381 WKWILAVLK
+1381 WKWILSVLK
-1390 RELNGKQLGDRT
+1390 RELNGKRLGDRT

>member
-1 MKAYPYDPRGTKAE
+1 MKAYPYDPRGTKTE

-111 ILDELVK
+111 MLDELVK
-118 YLNNPVSADWLLLE
+118 YLNNPVSADWLLLD

-154 YLASAV
+154 YLASAI

-197 PAHIAETNPHQTTS
+197 PAHIAATNPHETTS

-271 SGNRAQFSSKNGES
+271 SGNRAQFRSKNGES

-352 ALMEYQQDPDAGSG
+352 ALMEYQQDPDAGGSG
-366 GGGDPDDSKVYI
+366 GSDPDDSKVYI
-378 EGRSGISFTG
+378 EGRNGISFTG

-432 LTPYSADLSG
+432 LTPYSTDLSG
-442 YVAKTTMINGKP
+442 YVTKTTMINGKP

-474 TADLDKPLSTELTE
+474 TADLDKPLSTALN
-488 AVSGLADV
+488 ASVSGLADV

-509 ASQSVYGIGRYATNQ
+509 ASQTVYGIGRYATNQ

-572 FNSQGTAISV
+572 FNSQGTSISV
-582 QDLNYFYLLDGTKG
+582 QDLKYFYLLDGTKG
-596 DSTVTGSIDLQ
+596 DSTVTGAIDLQ

-658 AQMGDQSVV
+658 TQMGDQSVV
-667 TVLAKTRVKAYQSK
+667 TVLAKTRVRAYQPK

-691 VTVYINGIQAATGE
+691 VTVYINGVLAASGE
-705 SPLVAVYETSRDVE
+705 SPLVAVYETSSDVE
-719 NYTVAVKA
+719 NYTIAVKA

-732 TKSAAV
+732 AKSAAV

-792 SIAVDPERG
+792 SVAVDPERG

-808 VAGVSSYA
+808 VAGENYA
-816 NKTVSFET
+816 NKTVGFET
-824 TFDFGKSAEVSEHIG
+824 TFDFGKSAEVSGHIA

-849 DWTLTDNP
+849 DWALTDNP

-862 NRAIAEPRALVY
+862 NRAIAEPRACIFRKALAAGTGDVFHLV
-874 RKMLG
+874 
-879 SGSGGTLCTLS
+879 S
-890 RGLFSYSHGLNVKT
+890 RGLYTYAHNQNVKSS
-904 DLELIFSTEGATP
+904 LQYVVIPEGATP

-923 FNPKENNEPTFEGSF
+923 FNPKENNAPTFEGSF
-938 VFDVDDIGGTK
+938 AFDVDDVGGTQ
-949 ALSAAPDLILCASS
+949 ALTAAPDLVLSTSTQGAS
-963 QAGTV
+963 V
-968 GRRYVRIN
+968 KRRYVRID
-976 LTSKTCKV
+976 LTAKACKL
-984 GVGAGSTSEVWHK
+984 GIGSHSVSDVTDIPLVMEES
-997 SFELN
+997 
-1002 NGSMLMDAG
+1002 G
-1011 RETSVEVTTKD
+1011 ETAVNATFKD
-1022 VLFNGEVTNAE
+1022 VLFNGEETNPA

-1039 WGPSGDKISANH
+1039 WGAARDKISANH

-1060 YNVNTRV
+1060 YNVSTRV

-1073 FSQFGSTTIDL
+1073 FSQFGTTTVKQ
-1084 RQIEMAFPF
+1084 RQLEIQFPF
-1093 DLVDYFTGDGVG
+1093 DLLDYFTGDGI
-1105 LAFKGLSEKC
+1105 GLSFKELSAKC
-1115 YLTINHA
+1115 RVTISHA
-1122 LIDPK
+1122 LIDPV
-1127 TGNID
+1127 TNNIN

-1146 MDSSVGW
+1146 LDSSVGY
-1153 LADSKDGDY
+1153 LSDAKDADYS
-1162 YQKLIDPTTYV
+1162 QSVIDPATYEISQKYRV
-1173 YALNYC
+1173 
-1179 PTETIALPTGQG
+1179 TESIALPTGQG
-1191 SVAISHEGQLP
+1191 SVAVSHDGQLP
-1202 AQFFPRKLSR
+1202 AQFFDRKLSR

-1217 KKGEL
+1217 KNNEL
-1222 HASWNNEW
+1222 HTSWNNEW
-1230 STSKA
+1230 STTKA
-1235 AANRYRHK
+1235 AASRYRHK

-1257 RVAQVSGTVKC
+1257 RIAKVTGTIKS

-1274 IIGDAGKDAYVSAT
+1274 IIGDAGKDPFLAST
-1288 DSVPFA
+1288 DSAEFA
-1294 LSTNADTGKAV
+1294 LSTSADVGKAISI
-1305 TLTPKDLRVG
+1305 TATDLRVG
-1315 QDIYIVLEPPG
+1315 QDIYIVLDPPG

-1337 CSLDVTDEKGVR
+1337 CSLDVTDEQSTR

-1359 LRSGESQFLMEKR
+1359 LRSGEKQFLMEKR

-1381 WKWILAVLK
+1381 WKWILSVLK

>member
-1 MKAYPYDPRGTKAE
+1 MKAYPYDPRGTKTE

-111 ILDELVK
+111 MLDELVK
-118 YLNNPVSADWLLLE
+118 YLNNPVSADWLLLD

-154 YLASAV
+154 YLASAI

-197 PAHIAETNPHQTTS
+197 PAHIAATNPHETTS

-271 SGNRAQFSSKNGES
+271 SGNRAQFRSKNGES

-352 ALMEYQQDPDAGSG
+352 ALMEYQQDPDAGGSG
-366 GGGDPDDSKVYI
+366 GSDPDDSKVYI
-378 EGRSGISFTG
+378 EGRNGISFTG
-388 KGSRADPIVGTI
+388 KGSRADPIVGAI

-432 LTPYSADLSG
+432 LTPYSTDLSG
-442 YVAKTTMINGKP
+442 YVTKTTMINGKP

-474 TADLDKPLSTELTE
+474 TADLDKPLSTALN
-488 AVSGLADV
+488 ASVSGLADV

-509 ASQSVYGIGRYATNQ
+509 ASQTIYGIGRYATNQ

-572 FNSQGTAISV
+572 FNSQGTSISV
-582 QDLNYFYLLDGTKG
+582 QDLKYFYLLDGTKG
-596 DSTVTGSIDLQ
+596 DSTVTGAIDLQ

-643 PPLMGFQSVPVGKTA
+643 PPLMGFQSVAVGKTA
-658 AQMGDQSVV
+658 TQMGDQSVV
-667 TVLAKTRVKAYQSK
+667 TVLAKTRVRAYQPK

-691 VTVYINGIQAATGE
+691 VTVYINGVLAASGE
-705 SPLVAVYETSRDVE
+705 SPLVAVYETSADVE

-732 TKSAAV
+732 AKSAAV

-808 VAGVSSYA
+808 VAGENYA
-816 NKTVSFET
+816 NKTVGFET
-824 TFDFGKSAEVSEHIG
+824 TFDFGKSAEVSEHID

-849 DWTLTDNP
+849 DWALTDNP

-862 NRAIAEPRALVY
+862 NRAIAEPRACIFRKALATGTGDVFHLV
-874 RKMLG
+874 
-879 SGSGGTLCTLS
+879 S
-890 RGLFSYSHGLNVKT
+890 RGLYTYAHNQNVKSS
-904 DLELIFSTEGATP
+904 LQYVVIPEGATP

-923 FNPKENNEPTFEGSF
+923 FNPKENNAPTFEGSF
-938 VFDVDDIGGTK
+938 AFDVDDVGGTQ
-949 ALSAAPDLILCASS
+949 ALAAAPDLVLCSSTQGAS
-963 QAGTV
+963 V
-968 GRRYVRIN
+968 KRRYVRID
-976 LTSKTCKV
+976 LTAKECKL
-984 GVGAGSTSEVWHK
+984 GIGSRSNSAVTDIPLVMEES
-997 SFELN
+997 
-1002 NGSMLMDAG
+1002 G
-1011 RETSVEVTTKD
+1011 ETAVNATFKD
-1022 VLFNGEVTNAE
+1022 VLFNGEETNPA

-1039 WGPSGDKISANH
+1039 WGAARDKISANH

-1060 YNVNTRV
+1060 YNVSTRV

-1073 FSQFGSTTIDL
+1073 FSQFGTTTVKQ
-1084 RQIEMAFPF
+1084 RQLEIQFPF
-1093 DLVDYFTGDGVG
+1093 DLVDYFTGDGI
-1105 LAFKGLSEKC
+1105 GLSFKELSAKC
-1115 YLTINHA
+1115 RVTISHA
-1122 LIDPK
+1122 LIDPV
-1127 TGNID
+1127 TNNIN

-1146 MDSSVGW
+1146 LDSSVGY
-1153 LADSKDGDY
+1153 LADNKDADY
-1162 YQKLIDPTTYV
+1162 SQSVIDPATYEISQK
-1173 YALNYC
+1173 YRL
-1179 PTETIALPTGQG
+1179 TESIALPTGQG
-1191 SVAISHEGQLP
+1191 SVAVSHDGQLP
-1202 AQFFPRKLSR
+1202 AQFFDRKLSR

-1217 KKGEL
+1217 KNNEL
-1222 HASWNNEW
+1222 HTSWNNEW
-1230 STSKA
+1230 STTKA
-1235 AANRYRHK
+1235 AASRYRHK

-1257 RVAQVSGTVKC
+1257 RIAKVTGTIKS

-1274 IIGDAGKDAYVSAT
+1274 IIGDAGKDPFLAST
-1288 DSVPFA
+1288 DSAEFA
-1294 LSTNADTGKAV
+1294 LSTSADVGKAISI
-1305 TLTPKDLRVG
+1305 TATDLRVG
-1315 QDIYIVLEPPG
+1315 QDIYIVLDPPG

-1337 CSLDVTDEKGVR
+1337 CSLDVTDEQSTR

-1359 LRSGESQFLMEKR
+1359 LRSGEKQFLMEKR

-1381 WKWILAVLK
+1381 WKWILSVLK

>member
-1 MKAYPYDPRGTKAE
+1 MKAYPYDPRGTKTE

-111 ILDELVK
+111 MLDELVK
-118 YLNNPVSADWLLLE
+118 YLNNPVSADWMLLD

-154 YLASAV
+154 YLASAI

-197 PAHIAETNPHQTTS
+197 PAHIAATNPHETTS

-271 SGNRAQFSSKNGES
+271 SGNRAQFRSKNGES

-352 ALMEYQQDPDAGSG
+352 ALMEYQQDPDAGGSG
-366 GGGDPDDSKVYI
+366 GSDPDDSKVYI
-378 EGRSGISFTG
+378 EGRNGISFTG
-388 KGSRADPIVGTI
+388 KGSRADPIVGAI

-432 LTPYSADLSG
+432 LTPYSTDLSG
-442 YVAKTTMINGKP
+442 YVTKTTMINGKP

-474 TADLDKPLSTELTE
+474 TADLDKPLSTALN
-488 AVSGLADV
+488 ASVSGLADV

-509 ASQSVYGIGRYATNQ
+509 ASQTVYGIGRYATNQ

-572 FNSQGTAISV
+572 FNSQGTSISV
-582 QDLNYFYLLDGTKG
+582 QDLKYFYLLDGTKG
-596 DSTVTGSIDLQ
+596 DSTVTGAIDLQ

-658 AQMGDQSVV
+658 TQMGDQSVV
-667 TVLAKTRVKAYQSK
+667 TVLAKTRVRAYQSK

-691 VTVYINGIQAATGE
+691 VTVYINGVLAASGE
-705 SPLVAVYETSRDVE
+705 SPLVAVYETSSDVE
-719 NYTVAVKA
+719 NYTIAVKA

-732 TKSAAV
+732 AKSAAV

-808 VAGVSSYA
+808 VAGENYA
-816 NKTVSFET
+816 NKTVGFET
-824 TFDFGKSAEVSEHIG
+824 TFDFGKSAEVSEHID

-849 DWTLTDNP
+849 DWALTDNP

-862 NRAIAEPRALVY
+862 NRAVAEPRACIFRKALTAGTGDVFHLV
-874 RKMLG
+874 
-879 SGSGGTLCTLS
+879 S
-890 RGLFSYSHGLNVKT
+890 RGLYTYAHNQNVKSS
-904 DLELIFSTEGATP
+904 LQYVVIPEGATP

-923 FNPKENNEPTFEGSF
+923 FNPKENNAPTFEGSF
-938 VFDVDDIGGTK
+938 AFDVDDVGGTQ
-949 ALSAAPDLILCASS
+949 ALTAAPDLVLCTSTQGSS
-963 QAGTV
+963 V
-968 GRRYVRIN
+968 KRRYVRID
-976 LTSKTCKV
+976 LTAKACKL
-984 GVGAGSTSEVWHK
+984 GIGSRSDSDVTDIPLVMEESGETAV
-997 SFELN
+997 
-1002 NGSMLMDAG
+1002 DA
-1011 RETSVEVTTKD
+1011 TFKD
-1022 VLFNGEVTNAE
+1022 VLFNGEETNAA

-1039 WGPSGDKISANH
+1039 WGAARDKISANH

-1060 YNVNTRV
+1060 YNVSTRV
-1067 LRLALS
+1067 LRLVLS
-1073 FSQFGSTTIDL
+1073 FSQFGTTTVKQ
-1084 RQIEMAFPF
+1084 RQLEIQFPF
-1093 DLVDYFTGDGVG
+1093 DLVDYFTGDGI
-1105 LAFKGLSEKC
+1105 GLSFKELSAKC
-1115 YLTINHA
+1115 RVTISHA
-1122 LIDPK
+1122 LIDPV
-1127 TGNID
+1127 TNNIN

-1146 MDSSVGW
+1146 LDSSVGY
-1153 LADSKDGDY
+1153 LADNKDADY
-1162 YQKLIDPTTYV
+1162 SQSVIDPATYEISQKYRV
-1173 YALNYC
+1173 
-1179 PTETIALPTGQG
+1179 TESIALPTGQG
-1191 SVAISHEGQLP
+1191 SVAVSHDGQLP
-1202 AQFFPRKLSR
+1202 AQFFDRKLSR

-1217 KKGEL
+1217 KKNEL
-1222 HASWNNEW
+1222 HTSWNNEW
-1230 STSKA
+1230 STTKA
-1235 AANRYRHK
+1235 AACRYRHK
-1243 LILRFAQGADKQQY
+1243 LILRFAQGGDKQQY
-1257 RVAQVSGTVKC
+1257 RIAKVTGTIKS

-1274 IIGDAGKDAYVSAT
+1274 IIGDAGKDPFLAST
-1288 DSVPFA
+1288 DSAEFA
-1294 LSTNADTGKAV
+1294 LSTSSDAGKAISI
-1305 TLTPKDLRVG
+1305 TATDLRVG
-1315 QDIYIVLEPPG
+1315 QDIYIVLDPPG

-1337 CSLDVTDEKGVR
+1337 CSLDVTDEQSTR

-1359 LRSGESQFLMEKR
+1359 LRSGEKQFLMEKR

-1381 WKWILAVLK
+1381 WKWILSVLK

>member
-1 MKAYPYDPRGTKAE
+1 MKAYPYDPRGTKTE

-111 ILDELVK
+111 MLDELVK
-118 YLNNPVSADWLLLE
+118 YLNNPVSADWLLLD

-154 YLASAV
+154 YLASAI

-197 PAHIAETNPHQTTS
+197 PAHIAATNPHETTS

-271 SGNRAQFSSKNGES
+271 SGNRAQFRSKNGES
-285 EIIFANDGFTLKS
+285 EIIFANNGFTLKS

-352 ALMEYQQDPDAGSG
+352 ALMEYQQDPDAGGSG
-366 GGGDPDDSKVYI
+366 GSDPDDSKVYI
-378 EGRSGISFTG
+378 EGRNGISFTG
-388 KGSRADPIVGTI
+388 KGSRADPIVGSI

-432 LTPYSADLSG
+432 LTPYSTDLSG
-442 YVAKTTMINGKP
+442 YVTKTTMINGKP

-474 TADLDKPLSTELTE
+474 TADLDKPLSTALN
-488 AVSGLADV
+488 ASVSGLADV

-509 ASQSVYGIGRYATNQ
+509 ASQTIYGIGRYATNQ

-572 FNSQGTAISV
+572 FNSQGTSISV
-582 QDLNYFYLLDGTKG
+582 QDLKYFYLLDGTKG
-596 DSTVTGSIDLQ
+596 DSTVTGAIDLQ

-658 AQMGDQSVV
+658 TQMGDQSVV
-667 TVLAKTRVKAYQSK
+667 TVLAKTRVRAYQSK

-691 VTVYINGIQAATGE
+691 VTVYINGILAASGE
-705 SPLVAVYETSRDVE
+705 SPLVAVYETSSDVE
-719 NYTVAVKA
+719 NYTIAVKA

-732 TKSAAV
+732 AKSAAV

-808 VAGVSSYA
+808 VAGENYA
-816 NKTVSFET
+816 NKTVGFET
-824 TFDFGKSAEVSEHIG
+824 TFDFGKSAEVSGHIA

-849 DWTLTDNP
+849 DWALTDNP

-862 NRAIAEPRALVY
+862 NRATAEPRACIFRKALAAGTGDVFHLV
-874 RKMLG
+874 
-879 SGSGGTLCTLS
+879 S
-890 RGLFSYSHGLNVKT
+890 RGLYTYAHNQNVKSS
-904 DLELIFSTEGATP
+904 LQYVVIPEGATP

-923 FNPKENNEPTFEGSF
+923 FNPKENNAPTFEGSF
-938 VFDVDDIGGTK
+938 AFDVDDVGGTQ
-949 ALSAAPDLILCASS
+949 ALTAAPDLVLSTSTQGAS
-963 QAGTV
+963 V
-968 GRRYVRIN
+968 KRRYVRID
-976 LTSKTCKV
+976 LTAKACKL
-984 GVGAGSTSEVWHK
+984 GIGSRSVSDVTDIPLVMEES
-997 SFELN
+997 
-1002 NGSMLMDAG
+1002 G
-1011 RETSVEVTTKD
+1011 ETAVNATFKD
-1022 VLFNGEVTNAE
+1022 VLFNGEETNPA

-1039 WGPSGDKISANH
+1039 WGAARDKISANH

-1060 YNVNTRV
+1060 YNVSTRV

-1073 FSQFGSTTIDL
+1073 FSQFGTTTVKQ
-1084 RQIEMAFPF
+1084 RQLEIQFPF
-1093 DLVDYFTGDGVG
+1093 DLLDYFTGDGI
-1105 LAFKGLSEKC
+1105 GLSFKELSAKC
-1115 YLTINHA
+1115 RVTIGHA
-1122 LIDPK
+1122 LIDPV
-1127 TGNID
+1127 TNNIN

-1146 MDSSVGW
+1146 LDSSVGY
-1153 LADSKDGDY
+1153 LSDAKDADYS
-1162 YQKLIDPTTYV
+1162 QSVIDPATYEISQKYRV
-1173 YALNYC
+1173 
-1179 PTETIALPTGQG
+1179 TESIALPTGQG
-1191 SVAISHEGQLP
+1191 SVSVSHDGQLP
-1202 AQFFPRKLSR
+1202 AQFFDRKLSR

-1217 KKGEL
+1217 KNNEL
-1222 HASWNNEW
+1222 HTSWNNEW
-1230 STSKA
+1230 STTKA
-1235 AANRYRHK
+1235 AASRYRHK

-1257 RVAQVSGTVKC
+1257 RIAKVSGTIKS

-1274 IIGDAGKDAYVSAT
+1274 IIGDAGKDPFLAST
-1288 DSVPFA
+1288 DSAEFA
-1294 LSTNADTGKAV
+1294 LSTSADVGKAISI
-1305 TLTPKDLRVG
+1305 TATDLRVG
-1315 QDIYIVLEPPG
+1315 QDIYIVLDPPG

-1337 CSLDVTDEKGVR
+1337 CSLDVTDEQSTR

-1359 LRSGESQFLMEKR
+1359 LRSGEKQFLMEKR

-1381 WKWILAVLK
+1381 WKWILSVLK

>member
-1 MKAYPYDPRGTKAE
+1 MKAYPYDPRGTKTE

-86 NPSIKGIVTFEGQM
+86 NPSIEGIVTFEGQM

-111 ILDELVK
+111 MLDELVK
-118 YLNNPVSADWLLLE
+118 YLNNPVSADWLLLD

-154 YLASAV
+154 YLASAI

-197 PAHIAETNPHQTTS
+197 PAHIAATNPHETTS

-271 SGNRAQFSSKNGES
+271 SGNRAQFRSKNGES

-328 IESTG
+328 IESSG

-352 ALMEYQQDPDAGSG
+352 ALMEYQQDPDAGGSG
-366 GGGDPDDSKVYI
+366 GSDPDDSKVYI
-378 EGRSGISFTG
+378 EGRNGISFTG

-442 YVAKTTMINGKP
+442 YVTKTTMINGKP

-474 TADLDKPLSTELTE
+474 TADLDKPLSTALN
-488 AVSGLADV
+488 ASVSGLADV

-509 ASQSVYGIGRYATNQ
+509 ASQTIYGIGRYATNQ

-572 FNSQGTAISV
+572 FNSQGTSISV
-582 QDLNYFYLLDGTKG
+582 QDLKYFYLLDGTKG
-596 DSTVTGSIDLQ
+596 DSTVTGAIDLQ

-643 PPLMGFQSVPVGKTA
+643 PPLMGFQSVAVGKTA
-658 AQMGDQSVV
+658 TQMGDQSVV
-667 TVLAKTRVKAYQSK
+667 TVLAKTRVRAYQSK

-691 VTVYINGIQAATGE
+691 VTVYINGVLAASGE
-705 SPLVAVYETSRDVE
+705 SPLVAVYETSSDVE

-732 TKSAAV
+732 AKSAAV

-744 GDYPVYFSGPETR
+744 GDHPVYFSGPETR

-808 VAGVSSYA
+808 VAGENYA
-816 NKTVSFET
+816 NKTVGFET
-824 TFDFGKSAEVSEHIG
+824 TFDFGKSAEVSGHIA

-849 DWTLTDNP
+849 DWALTDNP

-862 NRAIAEPRALVY
+862 NRAIAEPRACIFRKALAAGTGDVFHLV
-874 RKMLG
+874 
-879 SGSGGTLCTLS
+879 S
-890 RGLFSYSHGLNVKT
+890 RGLYTYAHNQNVKSS
-904 DLELIFSTEGATP
+904 LQYVVIPEGATP

-923 FNPKENNEPTFEGSF
+923 FNPKENNAPTFEGSF
-938 VFDVDDIGGTK
+938 AFDVDDVGGTQ
-949 ALSAAPDLILCASS
+949 ALTAAPDLVLCTSTQGAS
-963 QAGTV
+963 V
-968 GRRYVRIN
+968 KRRYVRID
-976 LTSKTCKV
+976 LTAKACKL
-984 GVGAGSTSEVWHK
+984 GIGSHSVSDVTDIPLVMEES
-997 SFELN
+997 
-1002 NGSMLMDAG
+1002 G
-1011 RETSVEVTTKD
+1011 ETAVNATFKD
-1022 VLFNGEVTNAE
+1022 VLFNGEETNPA

-1039 WGPSGDKISANH
+1039 WGATRDKISANH

-1060 YNVNTRV
+1060 YNVSTRV

-1073 FSQFGSTTIDL
+1073 FSQFGTTTVKQ
-1084 RQIEMAFPF
+1084 RQLEIQFPF
-1093 DLVDYFTGDGVG
+1093 DLVDYFTGDGI
-1105 LAFKGLSEKC
+1105 GLSFKELSAKC
-1115 YLTINHA
+1115 RVTISHA
-1122 LIDPK
+1122 LIDPV
-1127 TGNID
+1127 TNNIN

-1146 MDSSVGW
+1146 LDSSVGY
-1153 LADSKDGDY
+1153 LADNKDADY
-1162 YQKLIDPTTYV
+1162 SQSVIDPATYEISQKYRV
-1173 YALNYC
+1173 
-1179 PTETIALPTGQG
+1179 TESIALPTGQG
-1191 SVAISHEGQLP
+1191 SVAVSHDGQLP
-1202 AQFFPRKLSR
+1202 AQFFDRKLSR

-1217 KKGEL
+1217 KNDEL
-1222 HASWNNEW
+1222 HTSWNNEW
-1230 STSKA
+1230 STTKA
-1235 AANRYRHK
+1235 AASRYRHK

-1257 RVAQVSGTVKC
+1257 RIAKVTGTIKS
-1268 NWPGKV
+1268 NWPGKL
-1274 IIGDAGKDAYVSAT
+1274 IIGDAGKDPFLAST
-1288 DSVPFA
+1288 DSAEFA
-1294 LSTNADTGKAV
+1294 LSTSADVGKAISI
-1305 TLTPKDLRVG
+1305 TATDLRVG
-1315 QDIYIVLEPPG
+1315 QDIYIVLDPPG

-1337 CSLDVTDEKGVR
+1337 CSLDVTDEQSTR

-1359 LRSGESQFLMEKR
+1359 LRSGEKQFLMEKR

-1381 WKWILAVLK
+1381 WKWILSVLK

>member
-1 MKAYPYDPRGTKAE
+1 MKAYPYDPRGTKTE

-111 ILDELVK
+111 MLDELVK
-118 YLNNPVSADWLLLE
+118 YLNNPVSADWLLLD

-154 YLASAV
+154 YLASAI
-160 HDVELKTDD
+160 HDIELKTDD

-197 PAHIAETNPHQTTS
+197 PAHIAATNPHETTS

-230 GLKLKALTDELKAF
+230 GLKLKALTEELKAF

-271 SGNRAQFSSKNGES
+271 SGNRAQFRSKNGES

-352 ALMEYQQDPDAGSG
+352 ALMEYQQDPDAGT

-378 EGRSGISFTG
+378 EGRNGISFTG
-388 KGSRADPIVGTI
+388 KGSRADPIVGAI
-400 DPTKATTAEKGVV
+400 DPTKASTAEKGVV

-432 LTPYSADLSG
+432 LTPYSTDLSG
-442 YVAKTTMINGKP
+442 YVTKTTMINGKP

-474 TADLDKPLSTELTE
+474 TADLDKPLSTALNTS
-488 AVSGLADV
+488 VSGLADV

-509 ASQSVYGIGRYATNQ
+509 ASQSIYGIGRYATNQ

-582 QDLNYFYLLDGTKG
+582 RDLKYFYLLDGTKG
-596 DSTVTGSIDLQ
+596 DSTATGAIDLQ

-658 AQMGDQSVV
+658 TQMGDQSVV
-667 TVLAKTRVKAYQSK
+667 TVLAKTRVRAYQPK

-691 VTVYINGIQAATGE
+691 VTVYINGNLAASGE
-705 SPLVAVYETSRDVE
+705 SPLVAVYETSADVE
-719 NYTVAVKA
+719 NYTIAVKA

-732 TKSAAV
+732 AKSAAV

-744 GDYPVYFSGPETR
+744 GDYPVYFSGSETR

-808 VAGVSSYA
+808 VAGENYA
-816 NKTVSFET
+816 NKTVGFET
-824 TFDFGKSAEVSEHIG
+824 TFDFGKSAEVSEHID

-849 DWTLTDNP
+849 DWALTDNP

-862 NRAIAEPRALVY
+862 NRAIAEPRACIFRKALATGTGDVFHLV
-874 RKMLG
+874 
-879 SGSGGTLCTLS
+879 S
-890 RGLFSYSHGLNVKT
+890 RGLYTYAHNQNVKSS
-904 DLELIFSTEGATP
+904 LQYVVIPEGATP

-923 FNPKENNEPTFEGSF
+923 FNPKENNAPTFEGSF
-938 VFDVDDIGGTK
+938 AFDVDDVGGTQ
-949 ALSAAPDLILCASS
+949 ALTAAPDLVLSTSTQGAS
-963 QAGTV
+963 V
-968 GRRYVRIN
+968 KRRYVRID
-976 LTSKTCKV
+976 LTDKVCKL
-984 GVGAGSTSEVWHK
+984 GIGSRSDSAVTDIPLVMEES
-997 SFELN
+997 
-1002 NGSMLMDAG
+1002 G
-1011 RETSVEVTTKD
+1011 ETAVNATFKD
-1022 VLFNGEVTNAE
+1022 VLFNGEETNPA

-1039 WGPSGDKISANH
+1039 WGASKDKISANH

-1060 YNVNTRV
+1060 YNVSTRV

-1073 FSQFGSTTIDL
+1073 FSQFGTTTVKQ
-1084 RQIEMAFPF
+1084 RQLEIQFPF
-1093 DLVDYFTGDGVG
+1093 DLVDYFTGDGI
-1105 LAFKGLSEKC
+1105 GLSFKELSAKC
-1115 YLTINHA
+1115 RVTISHA
-1122 LIDPK
+1122 LIDPV
-1127 TGNID
+1127 TSNIN

-1146 MDSSVGW
+1146 LDSSVGY
-1153 LADSKDGDY
+1153 LADNKDADY
-1162 YQKLIDPTTYV
+1162 SQSVIDPATYEISQKYRV
-1173 YALNYC
+1173 
-1179 PTETIALPTGQG
+1179 TESVALPTGQG
-1191 SVAISHEGQLP
+1191 SVAVSHDGQLP
-1202 AQFFPRKLSR
+1202 AQFFDRKLSR

-1217 KKGEL
+1217 KNNEL
-1222 HASWNNEW
+1222 HTSWNNEW
-1230 STSKA
+1230 SATKA
-1235 AANRYRHK
+1235 AASRYRHK

-1257 RVAQVSGTVKC
+1257 RIAKVTGTIKS

-1274 IIGDAGKDAYVSAT
+1274 IIGDAGKDPFLAST
-1288 DSVPFA
+1288 DSAEFA
-1294 LSTNADTGKAV
+1294 LSTSADVGKAISI
-1305 TLTPKDLRVG
+1305 TATDLRVG
-1315 QDIYIVLEPPG
+1315 QDIYIVLDPPG

-1337 CSLDVTDEKGVR
+1337 CSLDVTDEQSTR

-1359 LRSGESQFLMEKR
+1359 LRSGEKQFLMEKR

-1381 WKWILAVLK
+1381 WKWILSVLK

>member
-1 MKAYPYDPRGTKAE
+1 MKAYPYDPRGTKTE

-111 ILDELVK
+111 MLDELVK
-118 YLNNPVSADWLLLE
+118 YLNNPVSADWLLLD

-154 YLASAV
+154 YLASAI

-197 PAHIAETNPHQTTS
+197 PAHIAATNPHETTS

-271 SGNRAQFSSKNGES
+271 SGNRAQFRSKNGES

-378 EGRSGISFTG
+378 EGRNGISFTG
-388 KGSRADPIVGTI
+388 KGSRADPIVGAI

-432 LTPYSADLSG
+432 LTPYSTDLSG
-442 YVAKTTMINGKP
+442 YVTKTTMINGKP

-474 TADLDKPLSTELTE
+474 TADLDKPLSTALNTSI
-488 AVSGLADV
+488 SGLADV

-509 ASQSVYGIGRYATNQ
+509 ASQSIYGIGRYATNQ

-582 QDLNYFYLLDGTKG
+582 QDLKYFYLLDGTKG
-596 DSTVTGSIDLQ
+596 DSTATGAIDLQ

-643 PPLMGFQSVPVGKTA
+643 PPLMGFQSVAVGKTA
-658 AQMGDQSVV
+658 TQMGDQSVV
-667 TVLAKTRVKAYQSK
+667 TVLAKTRVRAYQSK

-691 VTVYINGIQAATGE
+691 VTVYINGNLAASGE
-705 SPLVAVYETSRDVE
+705 SPLVAVYETSSDVE

-732 TKSAAV
+732 AKSAAV

-757 VELLQEFV
+757 VQLLQEFV

-808 VAGVSSYA
+808 VAGENYA
-816 NKTVSFET
+816 NKTVRFET
-824 TFDFGKSAEVSEHIG
+824 TFDFGKSAEVSGHIA

-849 DWTLTDNP
+849 DWALTDNP

-862 NRAIAEPRALVY
+862 NRAIAEPRACIFRKALATGTGDVFHLV
-874 RKMLG
+874 
-879 SGSGGTLCTLS
+879 S
-890 RGLFSYSHGLNVKT
+890 RGLYTYAHNQNVKSS
-904 DLELIFSTEGATP
+904 LQYVVIPEGATP

-923 FNPKENNEPTFEGSF
+923 FNPKENNAPTFEGSF
-938 VFDVDDIGGTK
+938 AFDVDDVGGTQ
-949 ALSAAPDLILCASS
+949 ALTAAPDLVLCTSTQGAS
-963 QAGTV
+963 V
-968 GRRYVRIN
+968 KRRYVRID
-976 LTSKTCKV
+976 LTAKACKL
-984 GVGAGSTSEVWHK
+984 GIGSRSDSDVTDIPLVMEES
-997 SFELN
+997 
-1002 NGSMLMDAG
+1002 G
-1011 RETSVEVTTKD
+1011 ETAVNATFKD
-1022 VLFNGEVTNAE
+1022 VLFNGEETNAA

-1039 WGPSGDKISANH
+1039 WGAARDKISANH

-1060 YNVNTRV
+1060 YNVSTRV

-1073 FSQFGSTTIDL
+1073 FSQFGTTTVKQ
-1084 RQIEMAFPF
+1084 RQLEIQFPF
-1093 DLVDYFTGDGVG
+1093 DLVDYFTGDGI
-1105 LAFKGLSEKC
+1105 GLSFKELSAKC
-1115 YLTINHA
+1115 RVTISHA
-1122 LIDPK
+1122 LIDPV
-1127 TGNID
+1127 TSNIN

-1146 MDSSVGW
+1146 LDSSVGY
-1153 LADSKDGDY
+1153 LADNKDADY
-1162 YQKLIDPTTYV
+1162 SQSVIDPATYEISQKYRV
-1173 YALNYC
+1173 
-1179 PTETIALPTGQG
+1179 TESIALPTGQG
-1191 SVAISHEGQLP
+1191 SVAVSHDGQLP
-1202 AQFFPRKLSR
+1202 AQFFDRKLSR

-1217 KKGEL
+1217 KKNEL
-1222 HASWNNEW
+1222 HTSWNNEW
-1230 STSKA
+1230 STTKA
-1235 AANRYRHK
+1235 AASRYRHK

-1257 RVAQVSGTVKC
+1257 RIAKVTGTIKS

-1274 IIGDAGKDAYVSAT
+1274 IIGDAGKDPFLAST
-1288 DSVPFA
+1288 DSAEFA
-1294 LSTNADTGKAV
+1294 LSTNADVGKAI
-1305 TLTPKDLRVG
+1305 TITPTDLRVG
-1315 QDIYIVLEPPG
+1315 QDIYIVLDPPG

-1337 CSLDVTDEKGVR
+1337 CTLDVTDEQSTR

-1359 LRSGESQFLMEKR
+1359 LRSGEKQFLMEKR

-1381 WKWILAVLK
+1381 WKWILSVLK

>member
-1 MKAYPYDPRGTKAE
+1 MKAYPYDPRGTKTE

-86 NPSIKGIVTFEGQM
+86 NPSIEGIVTFEGQM

-111 ILDELVK
+111 MLDELVK
-118 YLNNPVSADWLLLE
+118 YLNNPVSADWLLLD

-154 YLASAV
+154 YLASAI

-197 PAHIAETNPHQTTS
+197 PAHIAATNPHETTS

-271 SGNRAQFSSKNGES
+271 SGNRAQFRSKNGES

-352 ALMEYQQDPDAGSG
+352 ALMEYQQDPDAGGSG
-366 GGGDPDDSKVYI
+366 GSDPDDSKVYI
-378 EGRSGISFTG
+378 EGRNGISFTG

-432 LTPYSADLSG
+432 LTPYSTDLSG
-442 YVAKTTMINGKP
+442 YVTKTTMINGKP

-474 TADLDKPLSTELTE
+474 TADLDKPLSTALN
-488 AVSGLADV
+488 ASVSGLADV

-509 ASQSVYGIGRYATNQ
+509 ASQSIYGIGRYATNQ

-582 QDLNYFYLLDGTKG
+582 QDLKYFYLLDGTKG
-596 DSTVTGSIDLQ
+596 DSAVTGAIDLQ

-658 AQMGDQSVV
+658 TQMGDQSVV
-667 TVLAKTRVKAYQSK
+667 TVLAKTRVRAYQSK

-691 VTVYINGIQAATGE
+691 VTVYINGVLAASGE
-705 SPLVAVYETSRDVE
+705 SPLVAVYETSSDVE
-719 NYTVAVKA
+719 NYTIAVKA

-732 TKSAAV
+732 AKSAAV

-792 SIAVDPERG
+792 SVAVDPERG

-808 VAGVSSYA
+808 VAGENYA
-816 NKTVSFET
+816 NKTVGFET
-824 TFDFGKSAEVSEHIG
+824 AFDFGKSAEVSGHIA

-849 DWTLTDNP
+849 DWALTDNP

-862 NRAIAEPRALVY
+862 NRAIAEPRACIFRKALAAGTGDVFHLV
-874 RKMLG
+874 
-879 SGSGGTLCTLS
+879 S
-890 RGLFSYSHGLNVKT
+890 RGLYTYAHNQNVKSS
-904 DLELIFSTEGATP
+904 LQYVVIPEGATP

-923 FNPKENNEPTFEGSF
+923 FNPKENNAPTFEGSF
-938 VFDVDDIGGTK
+938 AFDVDDVGGTQ
-949 ALSAAPDLILCASS
+949 ALTAAPDLVLCTSTQGAS
-963 QAGTV
+963 V
-968 GRRYVRIN
+968 KRRYVRID
-976 LTSKTCKV
+976 LTAKACKL
-984 GVGAGSTSEVWHK
+984 GIGSRSDSAVTDIPLVMEES
-997 SFELN
+997 
-1002 NGSMLMDAG
+1002 G
-1011 RETSVEVTTKD
+1011 ETAVNATFKD
-1022 VLFNGEVTNAE
+1022 VLFNGEETNPA

-1039 WGPSGDKISANH
+1039 WGAARDKISANH

-1060 YNVNTRV
+1060 YNVSTRV

-1073 FSQFGSTTIDL
+1073 FSQFGTTTVKQ
-1084 RQIEMAFPF
+1084 RQLEIQFPF
-1093 DLVDYFTGDGVG
+1093 DLVDYFTGDGI
-1105 LAFKGLSEKC
+1105 GLSFKELSAKC
-1115 YLTINHA
+1115 RVTISHA
-1122 LIDPK
+1122 LIDPV
-1127 TGNID
+1127 TNNIN

-1146 MDSSVGW
+1146 LDSSVGY
-1153 LADSKDGDY
+1153 LADNKDADY
-1162 YQKLIDPTTYV
+1162 SQSVIDPATYEISQKYRV
-1173 YALNYC
+1173 
-1179 PTETIALPTGQG
+1179 TESIALPTGQG
-1191 SVAISHEGQLP
+1191 SVAVSHDGQLP
-1202 AQFFPRKLSR
+1202 AQFFDRKLSR

-1217 KKGEL
+1217 KNNEL
-1222 HASWNNEW
+1222 HTSWNNEW
-1230 STSKA
+1230 STTKA
-1235 AANRYRHK
+1235 AASRYRHK

-1257 RVAQVSGTVKC
+1257 RIAKVTGTIKS

-1274 IIGDAGKDAYVSAT
+1274 IIGDAGKDPFLAST
-1288 DSVPFA
+1288 DSAEFA
-1294 LSTNADTGKAV
+1294 LSTSADVGKAISI
-1305 TLTPKDLRVG
+1305 TATDLRVG
-1315 QDIYIVLEPPG
+1315 QDIYIVLDPPG

-1337 CSLDVTDEKGVR
+1337 CSLDVTDEQSTR

-1359 LRSGESQFLMEKR
+1359 LRSGEKQFLMEKR

-1381 WKWILAVLK
+1381 WKWILSVLK
-1390 RELNGKQLGDRT
+1390 RELNGNQLGDRT

>member
-271 SGNRAQFSSKNGES
+271 SGNRAQFRSKNGES

-366 GGGDPDDSKVYI
+366 SGGDPDDSKVYI
-378 EGRSGISFTG
+378 EGRNGISFTG

-400 DPTKATTAEKGVV
+400 DPTKATTAEKGVA

-419 GTETVGVAATPAS
+419 GTENVGVAATPAS
-432 LTPYSADLSG
+432 LAPYSTDLSG

-474 TADLDKPLSTELTE
+474 TADVDKPLSTELN
-488 AVSGLADV
+488 AALSGLADA

-509 ASQSVYGIGRYATNQ
+509 ASQTVYGIGRYATNQ

-550 AIANAKEGTVTDF
+550 AIANAKEGSVTDF

-582 QDLNYFYLLDGTKG
+582 QDLKYFYLLNGTKA
-596 DSTVTGSIDLQ
+596 DSTVTGAIDLQ

-617 NNQLELTW
+617 NNQIETTW
-625 PTGKVSNGT
+625 PTGKVSAGT

-658 AQMGDQSVV
+658 SQMGDQSVV
-667 TVLAKTRVKAYQSK
+667 TVLAKTRVRARQSK

-691 VTVYINGIQAATGE
+691 VTVYINGIQAATGQ
-705 SPLVAVYETSRDVE
+705 SPLVAVYETSADVE

-732 TKSAAV
+732 AKSAAV
-738 QFEVYD
+738 QFEIYD
-744 GDYPVYFSGPETR
+744 GDYPVYFSGPETH

-787 AEPIQ
+787 TEPIQ

-808 VAGVSSYA
+808 VPGQSYA
-816 NKTVSFET
+816 NKTVGFET
-824 TFDFGKSAEVSEHIG
+824 TFDFGKSAEVSEHIS
-839 TRKAHGLSSV
+839 TRKAHGLSAV
-849 DWTLTDNP
+849 DWALTDNP

-862 NRAIAEPRALVY
+862 NRAIAEPRACIFRKPLATATGDVFHLV
-874 RKMLG
+874 
-879 SGSGGTLCTLS
+879 S
-890 RGLFSYSHGLNVKT
+890 RGLYTYAHNQNVKSS
-904 DLELIFSTEGATP
+904 LQYVVIPEGATP

-923 FNPKENNEPTFEGSF
+923 FNPKENNAPTFEGSF
-938 VFDVDDIGGTK
+938 AFDVDDVGGTQ
-949 ALSAAPDLILCASS
+949 ALAAAPDLVLCTSTQGSS
-963 QAGTV
+963 V
-968 GRRYVRIN
+968 KRRYLRID
-976 LTSKTCKV
+976 LTTKTCKL
-984 GVGAGSTSEVWHK
+984 GIGSRSDSTVTDIPLVMEES
-997 SFELN
+997 
-1002 NGSMLMDAG
+1002 G
-1011 RETSVEVTTKD
+1011 ETAVAATFKD
-1022 VLFNGEVTNAE
+1022 VLFNGEETNPAT
-1033 ILDLIG
+1033 LDLIG
-1039 WGPSGDKISANH
+1039 WGASRDKISANH

-1060 YNVNTRV
+1060 YNVNSRV
-1067 LRLALS
+1067 LRLALT
-1073 FSQFGSTTIDL
+1073 FSQFGTTTVKH
-1084 RQIEMAFPF
+1084 RQLEIQFPF

-1105 LAFKGLSEKC
+1105 LSFKELSAKC
-1115 YLTINHA
+1115 RVTISHA
-1122 LIDPK
+1122 LIDPA
-1127 TGNID
+1127 TSNVD

-1146 MDSSVGW
+1146 LDSSVGY
-1153 LADSKDGDY
+1153 LADTKDVDFS
-1162 YQKLIDPTTYV
+1162 QSVIDPATYEV
-1173 YALNYC
+1173 SQKYRV
-1179 PTETIALPTGQG
+1179 TESIALPTGQG
-1191 SVAISHEGQLP
+1191 SVAVSHDGQLP
-1202 AQFFPRKLSR
+1202 AQFFDRKLSR

-1222 HASWNNEW
+1222 NASWNNEW
-1230 STSKA
+1230 STTKA
-1235 AANRYRHK
+1235 AVSRYRHK

-1257 RVAQVSGTVKC
+1257 RVAKVTGTVKS

-1274 IIGDAGKDAYVSAT
+1274 IIGDAGKDPYVSAI
-1288 DSVPFA
+1288 DSVSFA
-1294 LSTNADTGKAV
+1294 LSTASDTGKAI

>member
-1 MKAYPYDPRGTKAE
+1 MKAYPYDPRGTKTE

-111 ILDELVK
+111 MLDELVK
-118 YLNNPVSADWLLLE
+118 YLNNPVSADWLLLD

-154 YLASAV
+154 YLASAI

-197 PAHIAETNPHQTTS
+197 PAHIAATNPHETTS

-230 GLKLKALTDELKAF
+230 GLKLKALTEELKAF

-271 SGNRAQFSSKNGES
+271 SGNRAQFRSKNGES

-432 LTPYSADLSG
+432 LTPYSTDLSG
-442 YVAKTTMINGKP
+442 YVTKTTMINGKP

-474 TADLDKPLSTELTE
+474 TADLDKPLSTALNTSI
-488 AVSGLADV
+488 SGLADV

-509 ASQSVYGIGRYATNQ
+509 ASQSIYGIGRYATNQ

-572 FNSQGTAISV
+572 FNSQGTAISIR
-582 QDLNYFYLLDGTKG
+582 DLKYFYLLDGTKG
-596 DSTVTGSIDLQ
+596 DSTVTGAIDLQ

-643 PPLMGFQSVPVGKTA
+643 PPLMGFQSVAVGKTA
-658 AQMGDQSVV
+658 TQMGDQSVV
-667 TVLAKTRVKAYQSK
+667 TVLAKTRVRAYQPK

-691 VTVYINGIQAATGE
+691 VTVYINGILAASGE
-705 SPLVAVYETSRDVE
+705 SPLVAVYETSADVE
-719 NYTVAVKA
+719 NYTIAVKA

-732 TKSAAV
+732 AKSAAV

-808 VAGVSSYA
+808 VAGENYA
-816 NKTVSFET
+816 NKTVGFET
-824 TFDFGKSAEVSEHIG
+824 TFDFGKSAEVSEHID

-849 DWTLTDNP
+849 DWALTDNP

-862 NRAIAEPRALVY
+862 NRAIAEPRACIFRKALATGTGDVFHLV
-874 RKMLG
+874 
-879 SGSGGTLCTLS
+879 S
-890 RGLFSYSHGLNVKT
+890 RGLYTYAHNQNVKSS
-904 DLELIFSTEGATP
+904 LQYVVIPEGATP

-923 FNPKENNEPTFEGSF
+923 FNPKENNAPTFEGSF
-938 VFDVDDIGGTK
+938 AFDVDDVGGTQ
-949 ALSAAPDLILCASS
+949 ALAAAPDLVLCSS
-963 QAGTV
+963 TQGSSV
-968 GRRYVRIN
+968 KRRYLRID
-976 LTSKTCKV
+976 LTDKACKL
-984 GVGAGSTSEVWHK
+984 GIGSRSDSDVTDIPLVMEES
-997 SFELN
+997 
-1002 NGSMLMDAG
+1002 G
-1011 RETSVEVTTKD
+1011 ETAVNATFKD
-1022 VLFNGEVTNAE
+1022 VLFNGEETNPA

-1039 WGPSGDKISANH
+1039 WGAARDKISANH

-1060 YNVNTRV
+1060 YNVSTRV

-1073 FSQFGSTTIDL
+1073 FSQFGMTTVKQ
-1084 RQIEMAFPF
+1084 RQLEIQFPF
-1093 DLVDYFTGDGVG
+1093 DLVDYFTGDGI
-1105 LAFKGLSEKC
+1105 GLSFKELSAKC
-1115 YLTINHA
+1115 RVTISHA
-1122 LIDPK
+1122 LIDPV
-1127 TGNID
+1127 TSNID
-1132 IDKYHYLRSLFESY
+1132 IDKYHYLRSLFETY
-1146 MDSSVGW
+1146 LDSSVGY
-1153 LADSKDGDY
+1153 LADNKDADY
-1162 YQKLIDPTTYV
+1162 SQSVIDPATYEISQKYRV
-1173 YALNYC
+1173 
-1179 PTETIALPTGQG
+1179 TESIALPTGQG
-1191 SVAISHEGQLP
+1191 NVAVSHDGQLP
-1202 AQFFPRKLSR
+1202 AQFFDRKLSR

-1217 KKGEL
+1217 KKNEL
-1222 HASWNNEW
+1222 HTSWNNEW
-1230 STSKA
+1230 STTKA
-1235 AANRYRHK
+1235 AASRYRHK

-1257 RVAQVSGTVKC
+1257 RIAKVAGTIKS

-1274 IIGDAGKDAYVSAT
+1274 IIGDAGKDPFLAST
-1288 DSVPFA
+1288 DSAEFA
-1294 LSTNADTGKAV
+1294 LSTNADVGKAI
-1305 TLTPKDLRVG
+1305 TITPTDLRVG

-1337 CSLDVTDEKGVR
+1337 CTLDVTDEQSTR

-1359 LRSGESQFLMEKR
+1359 LRSGEKQFLMEKR

-1381 WKWILAVLK
+1381 WKWILSVLK

>member
-1 MKAYPYDPRGTKAE
+1 MKAYPYDPRGTKTE

-111 ILDELVK
+111 MLDELVK
-118 YLNNPVSADWLLLE
+118 YLNNPVSADWMLLD

-154 YLASAV
+154 YLASAI

-197 PAHIAETNPHQTTS
+197 PAHIAATNPHETTS

-271 SGNRAQFSSKNGES
+271 SGNRAQFRSKNGES

-328 IESTG
+328 IESSG

-352 ALMEYQQDPDAGSG
+352 ALMEYQQDPDAGGSG
-366 GGGDPDDSKVYI
+366 GSDPDDSKVYI
-378 EGRSGISFTG
+378 EGRNGISFTG

-400 DPTKATTAEKGVV
+400 DPTKATAAEKGVV

-432 LTPYSADLSG
+432 LTPYSTDLSG
-442 YVAKTTMINGKP
+442 YVTKTTMINGKP

-474 TADLDKPLSTELTE
+474 TADLDKPLSTALN
-488 AVSGLADV
+488 ASVSGLADV

-509 ASQSVYGIGRYATNQ
+509 ASQTIYGIGRYATNQ

-572 FNSQGTAISV
+572 FNSQGTSISV
-582 QDLNYFYLLDGTKG
+582 QDLKYFYLLDGTKG
-596 DSTVTGSIDLQ
+596 DSTVTGAIDLQ

-658 AQMGDQSVV
+658 TQMGDQSVV
-667 TVLAKTRVKAYQSK
+667 TVLAKTRVRAYQSK

-691 VTVYINGIQAATGE
+691 VTVYINGNLAASGE
-705 SPLVAVYETSRDVE
+705 SPLVAVYETSSDVE

-732 TKSAAV
+732 AKSAAV

-808 VAGVSSYA
+808 VAGENYA
-816 NKTVSFET
+816 NKTVGFET
-824 TFDFGKSAEVSEHIG
+824 TFDFGKSAEVSGHIA

-849 DWTLTDNP
+849 DWALTDNP

-862 NRAIAEPRALVY
+862 NRAIAEPRACIFRKALAAGTGDVFHLV
-874 RKMLG
+874 
-879 SGSGGTLCTLS
+879 S
-890 RGLFSYSHGLNVKT
+890 RGLYTYAHNQNVKSS
-904 DLELIFSTEGATP
+904 LQYVVIPEGATP

-923 FNPKENNEPTFEGSF
+923 FNPKENNAPTFEGSF
-938 VFDVDDIGGTK
+938 AFDVDDVGGTQ
-949 ALSAAPDLILCASS
+949 ALTAAPDLVLCTSTQGAS
-963 QAGTV
+963 V
-968 GRRYVRIN
+968 KRRYVRID
-976 LTSKTCKV
+976 LTAKACKL
-984 GVGAGSTSEVWHK
+984 GIGSRSVSDVTDIPLVMEES
-997 SFELN
+997 
-1002 NGSMLMDAG
+1002 G
-1011 RETSVEVTTKD
+1011 ETAVNATFKD
-1022 VLFNGEVTNAE
+1022 VLFNGEETNPA

-1039 WGPSGDKISANH
+1039 WGATRDKISANH

-1060 YNVNTRV
+1060 YNVSTRV

-1073 FSQFGSTTIDL
+1073 FSQFGTTTIKQ
-1084 RQIEMAFPF
+1084 RQLEIQFPF
-1093 DLVDYFTGDGVG
+1093 DLVDYFTGDGI
-1105 LAFKGLSEKC
+1105 GLSFKELSAKC
-1115 YLTINHA
+1115 RVTISHA
-1122 LIDPK
+1122 LIDPV
-1127 TGNID
+1127 TNNID

-1146 MDSSVGW
+1146 LDSSVGY
-1153 LADSKDGDY
+1153 LADNKDADY
-1162 YQKLIDPTTYV
+1162 SQSVIDPATYEISQKYRV
-1173 YALNYC
+1173 
-1179 PTETIALPTGQG
+1179 TESIALPTGQG
-1191 SVAISHEGQLP
+1191 SVAVSHDGQLP
-1202 AQFFPRKLSR
+1202 AQFFDRKLSR

-1217 KKGEL
+1217 KNNEL
-1222 HASWNNEW
+1222 HTSWNNEW
-1230 STSKA
+1230 STTKA
-1235 AANRYRHK
+1235 AASRYRHK

-1257 RVAQVSGTVKC
+1257 RIAKVTGTIKS

-1274 IIGDAGKDAYVSAT
+1274 IIGDAGKDPFLAST
-1288 DSVPFA
+1288 DSAEFA
-1294 LSTNADTGKAV
+1294 LSTSADVGKAISI
-1305 TLTPKDLRVG
+1305 TATDLRVG
-1315 QDIYIVLEPPG
+1315 QDIYIVLDPPG

-1337 CSLDVTDEKGVR
+1337 CSLDVTDEQSTR

-1359 LRSGESQFLMEKR
+1359 LRSGEKQFLMEKR

-1381 WKWILAVLK
+1381 WKWILSVLK
-1390 RELNGKQLGDRT
+1390 RELNGNQLGDRT

>member
-1 MKAYPYDPRGTKAE
+1 MKAYPYDPRGTKTE

-111 ILDELVK
+111 MLDELVK
-118 YLNNPVSADWLLLE
+118 YLNNPVSADWLLLD

-154 YLASAV
+154 YLASAI

-197 PAHIAETNPHQTTS
+197 PAHIAATNPHETTS

-230 GLKLKALTDELKAF
+230 GLKLKALTEELKAF

-271 SGNRAQFSSKNGES
+271 SGNRAQFRSKNGES

-352 ALMEYQQDPDAGSG
+352 ALMEYQQDPDAGTG

-378 EGRSGISFTG
+378 EGRNGISFTG
-388 KGSRADPIVGTI
+388 KGSRADPIVGAI

-432 LTPYSADLSG
+432 LTPYSTDLSG
-442 YVAKTTMINGKP
+442 YVTKTTMINGKA

-474 TADLDKPLSTELTE
+474 TADLDKPLSTALNTS
-488 AVSGLADV
+488 VSGLADV

-509 ASQSVYGIGRYATNQ
+509 ASQTIYGIGRYATNQ

-582 QDLNYFYLLDGTKG
+582 QDLKYFYLLDGTKG
-596 DSTVTGSIDLQ
+596 DSTATGAIDLQ

-658 AQMGDQSVV
+658 TQMGDQSVV
-667 TVLAKTRVKAYQSK
+667 TVLAKTRVRAYQSK

-691 VTVYINGIQAATGE
+691 VTVYINGNLAASGE
-705 SPLVAVYETSRDVE
+705 SPLVAVYETSADVE
-719 NYTVAVKA
+719 NYTIAVKA

-732 TKSAAV
+732 AKSAAV

-792 SIAVDPERG
+792 SITVDPERG

-808 VAGVSSYA
+808 VAGENYS
-816 NKTVSFET
+816 NKTVGFET
-824 TFDFGKSAEVSEHIG
+824 TFDFGKSAEVSEHIDR
-839 TRKAHGLSSV
+839 RKAHGLSSV
-849 DWTLTDNP
+849 DWALTDNP
-857 RLPLL
+857 RFPLL
-862 NRAIAEPRALVY
+862 NRAIAEPRACIFRKALTAGTGDVFHLV
-874 RKMLG
+874 
-879 SGSGGTLCTLS
+879 S
-890 RGLFSYSHGLNVKT
+890 RGLYTYAHNQNVKSS
-904 DLELIFSTEGATP
+904 LQYVVIPEGATP

-923 FNPKENNEPTFEGSF
+923 FNPKENNAPTFEGSF
-938 VFDVDDIGGTK
+938 AFDVDDVGGTQ
-949 ALSAAPDLILCASS
+949 ALAAAPDLVLCSSTQGAS
-963 QAGTV
+963 V
-968 GRRYVRIN
+968 KRRYVRID
-976 LTSKTCKV
+976 LTAKACKL
-984 GVGAGSTSEVWHK
+984 GIGSRSDSAVTDIPLVMEES
-997 SFELN
+997 
-1002 NGSMLMDAG
+1002 G
-1011 RETSVEVTTKD
+1011 ETAVNATFKD
-1022 VLFNGEVTNAE
+1022 VLFNGEETNAA

-1039 WGPSGDKISANH
+1039 WGASKDKISANH

-1060 YNVNTRV
+1060 YNVRTRV

-1073 FSQFGSTTIDL
+1073 FSQFGTTTVKQ
-1084 RQIEMAFPF
+1084 RQLEIQFPF
-1093 DLVDYFTGDGVG
+1093 DLVDYFTGDGI
-1105 LAFKGLSEKC
+1105 GLSFKELSAKC
-1115 YLTINHA
+1115 RVTISHA
-1122 LIDPK
+1122 LIDPI
-1127 TGNID
+1127 TNNID

-1146 MDSSVGW
+1146 LDSSVGY
-1153 LADSKDGDY
+1153 LADNKDADY
-1162 YQKLIDPTTYV
+1162 SQSVIDPATYEISQKYRV
-1173 YALNYC
+1173 
-1179 PTETIALPTGQG
+1179 TESIALPTGQG
-1191 SVAISHEGQLP
+1191 SVAVSHDGQLP
-1202 AQFFPRKLSR
+1202 AQFFDRKLSR

-1217 KKGEL
+1217 KNNEL
-1222 HASWNNEW
+1222 HTSWNNVW
-1230 STSKA
+1230 STSKVA
-1235 AANRYRHK
+1235 ASRYRHK

-1257 RVAQVSGTVKC
+1257 RIAKVTGTIKS

-1274 IIGDAGKDAYVSAT
+1274 IIGDAGKDPFLAST
-1288 DSVPFA
+1288 DSAEFA
-1294 LSTNADTGKAV
+1294 LSTNADVGKAISI
-1305 TLTPKDLRVG
+1305 TASDLRVG
-1315 QDIYIVLEPPG
+1315 QDIYIVLDPPG

-1337 CSLDVTDEKGVR
+1337 CSLDVTDEQSTR

-1359 LRSGESQFLMEKR
+1359 LRSGEKQFLMEKR

-1381 WKWILAVLK
+1381 WKWILSVLK

>member
-1 MKAYPYDPRGTKAE
+1 MKAYPYDPRGTKTE

-111 ILDELVK
+111 MLDELVK
-118 YLNNPVSADWLLLE
+118 YLNNPVSADWLLLD

-154 YLASAV
+154 YLASAI
-160 HDVELKTDD
+160 HDIELKTDD

-197 PAHIAETNPHQTTS
+197 PAHIAATNPHETTS
-211 AQINAHPVNL
+211 AQINAHHVNL

-271 SGNRAQFSSKNGES
+271 SGNRAQFRSKNGES

-352 ALMEYQQDPDAGSG
+352 ALMEYQQDPDAGGSG
-366 GGGDPDDSKVYI
+366 GSDPDDSKVYI
-378 EGRSGISFTG
+378 EGRNGISFTG

-400 DPTKATTAEKGVV
+400 DPTKATTIEKGVV

-442 YVAKTTMINGKP
+442 YVTKTTMINGKP

-474 TADLDKPLSTELTE
+474 TADLDKPLSTALN
-488 AVSGLADV
+488 ASVSGLADV

-509 ASQSVYGIGRYATNQ
+509 ASQTIYGIGRYATNQ

-572 FNSQGTAISV
+572 FNSQGTSISV
-582 QDLNYFYLLDGTKG
+582 QDLKYFYLLDGTKG
-596 DSTVTGSIDLQ
+596 DSTVTGAIDLQ

-643 PPLMGFQSVPVGKTA
+643 PPPMGFQSVPVGKTA
-658 AQMGDQSVV
+658 TQMGDQSVV
-667 TVLAKTRVKAYQSK
+667 TVLAKTRVRAYQSK

-691 VTVYINGIQAATGE
+691 VTVYINGNLAASGE
-705 SPLVAVYETSRDVE
+705 SPLVAVYETSSDVE

-732 TKSAAV
+732 AKSAAV

-808 VAGVSSYA
+808 VAGENYA
-816 NKTVSFET
+816 NKTVGFET
-824 TFDFGKSAEVSEHIG
+824 TFDFGKSAEVSEHIDR
-839 TRKAHGLSSV
+839 RKAHGLSSV
-849 DWTLTDNP
+849 DWALTDNP

-862 NRAIAEPRALVY
+862 NRAIAEPRACIFRKALTAGTGDVFHLV
-874 RKMLG
+874 
-879 SGSGGTLCTLS
+879 S
-890 RGLFSYSHGLNVKT
+890 RGLYTYAHNQNVKSS
-904 DLELIFSTEGATP
+904 LQYVVIPEGATP

-923 FNPKENNEPTFEGSF
+923 FNPKENNAPTFEGSF
-938 VFDVDDIGGTK
+938 AFDVDDVGGTQ
-949 ALSAAPDLILCASS
+949 ALTAAPDLVLCTSTQGAS
-963 QAGTV
+963 V
-968 GRRYVRIN
+968 KRRYVRID
-976 LTSKTCKV
+976 LTAKECKL
-984 GVGAGSTSEVWHK
+984 GIGSRSVSDVTDIPLVMEES
-997 SFELN
+997 
-1002 NGSMLMDAG
+1002 G
-1011 RETSVEVTTKD
+1011 ETAVNATFKD
-1022 VLFNGEVTNAE
+1022 VLFNGEETNPA

-1039 WGPSGDKISANH
+1039 WGAARDKISANH

-1060 YNVNTRV
+1060 YNVSTRV

-1073 FSQFGSTTIDL
+1073 FSQFGTTTVKQ
-1084 RQIEMAFPF
+1084 RQLEIQFPF
-1093 DLVDYFTGDGVG
+1093 DLLDYFTGDGI
-1105 LAFKGLSEKC
+1105 GLSFKELSAKC
-1115 YLTINHA
+1115 RVTISHA
-1122 LIDPK
+1122 LIDPV
-1127 TGNID
+1127 TSNIN

-1146 MDSSVGW
+1146 LDSSVGY
-1153 LADSKDGDY
+1153 LADNKDADY
-1162 YQKLIDPTTYV
+1162 SQSVIDPATYEISQKYRV
-1173 YALNYC
+1173 
-1179 PTETIALPTGQG
+1179 TESIALPTGQG
-1191 SVAISHEGQLP
+1191 SVAVSHDGQLP
-1202 AQFFPRKLSR
+1202 AQFFDRKLSR

-1217 KKGEL
+1217 KNNEL
-1222 HASWNNEW
+1222 HTSWNNEW
-1230 STSKA
+1230 STTKA
-1235 AANRYRHK
+1235 AASRYRHK

-1257 RVAQVSGTVKC
+1257 RIAKVTGTIKS

-1274 IIGDAGKDAYVSAT
+1274 IIGDAGKDPFLAST
-1288 DSVPFA
+1288 DSAEFA
-1294 LSTNADTGKAV
+1294 LSTGADVGKAISI
-1305 TLTPKDLRVG
+1305 TATDLRVG
-1315 QDIYIVLEPPG
+1315 QDIYIVLDPPG

-1337 CSLDVTDEKGVR
+1337 CSLDVTDEQSTR

-1359 LRSGESQFLMEKR
+1359 LRSGEKQFLMEKR

-1381 WKWILAVLK
+1381 WKWILSVLK

>member
-1 MKAYPYDPRGTKAE
+1 MKAYPYDPRGTKTE

-73 SVAANVYCGVHLI
+73 SVATNVYCGVHLI

-111 ILDELVK
+111 MLDELVK
-118 YLNNPVSADWLLLE
+118 YLNNPVSADWLLLD

-154 YLASAV
+154 YLASAI
-160 HDVELKTDD
+160 HDIELKTDD
-169 ANQLIKDKLAEVK
+169 ANQLIKDKLVEVK

-197 PAHIAETNPHQTTS
+197 PAHIAATNPHETTS

-230 GLKLKALTDELKAF
+230 GLKLKALTEELKAF

-271 SGNRAQFSSKNGES
+271 SGNRAQFRSKNGES

-307 HLEGTGAGRY
+307 HLEDTGAGRY
-317 INWRAGKNTLR
+317 INWRAGKNVLR

-352 ALMEYQQDPDAGSG
+352 ALMEYQQDPDAGG
-366 GGGDPDDSKVYI
+366 GGSDPDDSKVYI
-378 EGRSGISFTG
+378 EGRNGISFTG

-432 LTPYSADLSG
+432 LTPYSTDLSG
-442 YVAKTTMINGKP
+442 YVTKTTMINGKP

-474 TADLDKPLSTELTE
+474 TADLDKPLSTALN
-488 AVSGLADV
+488 ASVSGLADV

-509 ASQSVYGIGRYATNQ
+509 ASQTIYGIGRYATNQ

-563 AAVKGADWR
+563 AAVKGTDWR

-582 QDLNYFYLLDGTKG
+582 QDLKYFYLLNDTKG
-596 DSTVTGSIDLQ
+596 DSTVTGAIDLQ

-617 NNQLELTW
+617 NNQIELTW
-625 PTGKVSNGT
+625 PMGKVSKGT
-634 GINWTGIEE
+634 GISWDGIVD
-643 PPLMGFQSVPVGKTA
+643 PPTMGFQSVPVGKSAT
-658 AQMGDQSVV
+658 QMGDQSVV
-667 TVLAKTRVKAYQSK
+667 SVLAKTRVKAYQNR
-681 LWVYAAGGGP
+681 LFVYAAGGGTI
-691 VTVYINGIQAATGE
+691 TVYVNGVVGATGE
-705 SPLVAVYETSRDVE
+705 SPLLMNYATSPDVE
-719 NYTVAVKA
+719 NYTIAVKA

-732 TKSAAV
+732 AKSAAV

-765 TTHVG
+765 TTHIG

-792 SIAVDPERG
+792 GYEVDPERG

-808 VAGVSSYA
+808 VDGETYA
-816 NKTVSFET
+816 NKTVGFET
-824 TFDFGKSAEVSEHIG
+824 TFDFGKSVEIDEHIG

-862 NRAIAEPRALVY
+862 NRAIAEPRACIFRKALTTGTGDVFHLV
-874 RKMLG
+874 
-879 SGSGGTLCTLS
+879 S
-890 RGLFSYSHGLNVKT
+890 RGLYTYAHNQNVKSS
-904 DLELIFSTEGATP
+904 LQYVVIPEGATP

-923 FNPKENNEPTFEGSF
+923 FNPKENNAPTFEGSF
-938 VFDVDDIGGTK
+938 AFDVDDVGGTQ
-949 ALSAAPDLILCASS
+949 ALTAAPDLVLSTSTQGAS
-963 QAGTV
+963 V
-968 GRRYVRIN
+968 KRRYVRID
-976 LTSKTCKV
+976 LTAKACKL
-984 GVGAGSTSEVWHK
+984 GIGSRSDSDVTDIPLVMEES
-997 SFELN
+997 
-1002 NGSMLMDAG
+1002 G
-1011 RETSVEVTTKD
+1011 ETAVNATFKD
-1022 VLFNGEVTNAE
+1022 VLFNGEEANPA

-1039 WGPSGDKISANH
+1039 WGASKDKISANH

-1060 YNVNTRV
+1060 YNVSTRV

-1073 FSQFGSTTIDL
+1073 FSQFGTTTVKQ
-1084 RQIEMAFPF
+1084 RQLEIQFPF
-1093 DLVDYFTGDGVG
+1093 DLVDYFTGDGI
-1105 LAFKGLSEKC
+1105 GLSFKELSAKC
-1115 YLTINHA
+1115 RVTISHA
-1122 LIDPK
+1122 LIDPV
-1127 TGNID
+1127 TNNIN

-1146 MDSSVGW
+1146 LDSSVGY
-1153 LADSKDGDY
+1153 LADNKDADY
-1162 YQKLIDPTTYV
+1162 SQSVIDPATYEISQKYRV
-1173 YALNYC
+1173 
-1179 PTETIALPTGQG
+1179 TESIALPTGQG
-1191 SVAISHEGQLP
+1191 SVAVSHDGQLP
-1202 AQFFPRKLSR
+1202 AQFFDRKLSR

-1217 KKGEL
+1217 KKNEL
-1222 HASWNNEW
+1222 HTSWNNEW
-1230 STSKA
+1230 STTKA
-1235 AANRYRHK
+1235 AASRYRHK

-1257 RVAQVSGTVKC
+1257 RIARVSGTVKC

-1274 IIGDAGKDAYVSAT
+1274 IIGDAGKDPFLAST
-1288 DSVPFA
+1288 DSAEFA
-1294 LSTNADTGKAV
+1294 LSTSADVGKAI
-1305 TLTPKDLRVG
+1305 TITPRDLRVG
-1315 QDIYIVLEPPG
+1315 QDIYIVLDPPG
-1326 NNPEGYELNFT
+1326 DNPEGYELNFT
-1337 CSLDVTDEKGVR
+1337 CALEVFDEKVYR
-1349 QDQLNAQSFE
+1349 QDYLNAQSFE
-1359 LRSGESQFLMEKR
+1359 LRSGEKQFLMEKR

-1381 WKWILAVLK
+1381 WKWILSVLK

>member
-1 MKAYPYDPRGTKAE
+1 MKAYPYDPRGTKTE

-111 ILDELVK
+111 MLDELVK
-118 YLNNPVSADWLLLE
+118 YLNNPVSADWLLLD

-154 YLASAV
+154 YLASAI
-160 HDVELKTDD
+160 HDIELKTDD

-197 PAHIAETNPHQTTS
+197 PAHIAATNPHETTS

-271 SGNRAQFSSKNGES
+271 SGNRAQFRSKNGES

-352 ALMEYQQDPDAGSG
+352 ALMEYQQDTDAGTG
-366 GGGDPDDSKVYI
+366 GSDPDDSKVYI
-378 EGRSGISFTG
+378 EGRNGISFTG
-388 KGSRADPIVGTI
+388 KGSRADPIVGAI

-419 GTETVGVAATPAS
+419 GAETVGVAATPAS
-432 LTPYSADLSG
+432 LTPYSTDLSG
-442 YVAKTTMINGKP
+442 YVTKTTMINGKP

-474 TADLDKPLSTELTE
+474 TADLDKPLSTALN
-488 AVSGLADV
+488 ASVSGLADV
-496 GHHHDWSELGIYK
+496 DHHHDWSELGIYK
-509 ASQSVYGIGRYATNQ
+509 ASQTVYGIGRYATNQ

-572 FNSQGTAISV
+572 FNSQGTSISV
-582 QDLNYFYLLDGTKG
+582 QDLKYFYLLNGEKADGV
-596 DSTVTGSIDLQ
+596 VTGAIDLQ

-625 PTGKVSNGT
+625 HTGKVSNGT

-643 PPLMGFQSVPVGKTA
+643 PPLMGFQSVPVSKTA

-667 TVLAKTRVKAYQSK
+667 TVLAKTRVRAYQSK

-691 VTVYINGIQAATGE
+691 VTVYINGVLAASGE
-705 SPLVAVYETSRDVE
+705 SPLVAVYETSSDVE

-732 TKSAAV
+732 AKSAAV

-765 TTHVG
+765 TTYAG

-792 SIAVDPERG
+792 SVAVDPERG

-808 VAGVSSYA
+808 VAGENYA
-816 NKTVSFET
+816 NKTVGFET
-824 TFDFGKSAEVSEHIG
+824 TFDFGKSAEVSGHIA

-849 DWTLTDNP
+849 DWALTDNP

-862 NRAIAEPRALVY
+862 NRAIAEPRACIFRKALATGTGDVFHLV
-874 RKMLG
+874 
-879 SGSGGTLCTLS
+879 S
-890 RGLFSYSHGLNVKT
+890 RGLYTYAHNQNVKSS
-904 DLELIFSTEGATP
+904 LQYVVIPEGATP

-923 FNPKENNEPTFEGSF
+923 FNPKENNAPTFEGSF
-938 VFDVDDIGGTK
+938 AFDVDDVDGTQ
-949 ALSAAPDLILCASS
+949 ALTAAPDLVLSTSTQGAS
-963 QAGTV
+963 V
-968 GRRYVRIN
+968 KRRYVRID
-976 LTSKTCKV
+976 LTAKACKL
-984 GVGAGSTSEVWHK
+984 GIGSRSVSDVTDIPLVMEESGETAV
-997 SFELN
+997 
-1002 NGSMLMDAG
+1002 DA
-1011 RETSVEVTTKD
+1011 TFKD
-1022 VLFNGEVTNAE
+1022 VLFNGEETNPA

-1039 WGPSGDKISANH
+1039 WGATRDKISANH

-1060 YNVNTRV
+1060 YNVSTRV

-1073 FSQFGSTTIDL
+1073 FSQFGTTTVKQ
-1084 RQIEMAFPF
+1084 RQLEIQFPF
-1093 DLVDYFTGDGVG
+1093 DLVDYFTGDGI
-1105 LAFKGLSEKC
+1105 GLSFKELSAKC
-1115 YLTINHA
+1115 RVTISHA
-1122 LIDPK
+1122 LIDPV
-1127 TGNID
+1127 TNNID

-1146 MDSSVGW
+1146 LDSSVGY
-1153 LADSKDGDY
+1153 LTDNKDADYS
-1162 YQKLIDPTTYV
+1162 QSVIDPATYEISQKYRV
-1173 YALNYC
+1173 
-1179 PTETIALPTGQG
+1179 TESIALPTGQG
-1191 SVAISHEGQLP
+1191 SVAVSHDGQLP
-1202 AQFFPRKLSR
+1202 AQFFDRKLSR

-1217 KKGEL
+1217 KKNEL
-1222 HASWNNEW
+1222 HTSWNNEW
-1230 STSKA
+1230 STTKA
-1235 AANRYRHK
+1235 AASRYRHK
-1243 LILRFAQGADKQQY
+1243 LILRYAQGVDKQQY
-1257 RVAQVSGTVKC
+1257 GIAIVGGMIKS

-1274 IIGDAGKDAYVSAT
+1274 IIGDAGKDPFLAST
-1288 DSVPFA
+1288 DSAEFA
-1294 LSTNADTGKAV
+1294 PSTNADVGKAIIIN
-1305 TLTPKDLRVG
+1305 TADLRVG
-1315 QDIYIVLEPPG
+1315 QDIYIVLDPPG

-1337 CSLDVTDEKGVR
+1337 CSLDVFDEKGDY
-1349 QDQLNAQSFE
+1349 QGELNAQSFE
-1359 LRSGESQFLMEKR
+1359 LRSGEKQFLMEKR

-1381 WKWILAVLK
+1381 WKWILSVLK
-1390 RELNGKQLGDRT
+1390 RELNGNQLGDRT

>member
-1 MKAYPYDPRGTKAE
+1 MMKAYPYDPRGTKTE

-111 ILDELVK
+111 MLDELVK
-118 YLNNPVSADWLLLE
+118 YLNNPVSADWLLLD

-154 YLASAV
+154 YLASAI
-160 HDVELKTDD
+160 HDIELKTDD

-187 LGKEIEAFNY
+187 LSKEIEAFNY
-197 PAHIAETNPHQTTS
+197 PAHIAATNPHETTS

-271 SGNRAQFSSKNGES
+271 SGNRAQFRSKNGES

-366 GGGDPDDSKVYI
+366 GGSDPDDSKVYI
-378 EGRSGISFTG
+378 EGRNGISFTG

-432 LTPYSADLSG
+432 LTPYSTDLSG
-442 YVAKTTMINGKP
+442 YVTKTTMINGKP

-474 TADLDKPLSTELTE
+474 TADLDKPLSTALN
-488 AVSGLADV
+488 ASVSGLADV

-509 ASQSVYGIGRYATNQ
+509 ASQSIYGIGRYATNQ

-582 QDLNYFYLLDGTKG
+582 QDLKYFYLLDGTKG
-596 DSTVTGSIDLQ
+596 DSTATGAIDLQ

-658 AQMGDQSVV
+658 TQMGDQSVV
-667 TVLAKTRVKAYQSK
+667 TVLAKTRVRAYQSK

-691 VTVYINGIQAATGE
+691 VTVYINGNLAASGE
-705 SPLVAVYETSRDVE
+705 SPLVAVYETSADVE
-719 NYTVAVKA
+719 NYTIAVKA

-732 TKSAAV
+732 AKSAAV

-808 VAGVSSYA
+808 VAGENYA
-816 NKTVSFET
+816 NKTVGFET
-824 TFDFGKSAEVSEHIG
+824 TFDFGKSAEVSEHID

-849 DWTLTDNP
+849 DWALTDNP

-862 NRAIAEPRALVY
+862 NRAIAEPRACIFRKALATGTGDVFHLV
-874 RKMLG
+874 
-879 SGSGGTLCTLS
+879 S
-890 RGLFSYSHGLNVKT
+890 RGLYTYAHNQNVKSS
-904 DLELIFSTEGATP
+904 LQYVVIPEGATP

-923 FNPKENNEPTFEGSF
+923 FNPKENNAPTFEGSF
-938 VFDVDDIGGTK
+938 AFDVDDVGGTQ
-949 ALSAAPDLILCASS
+949 ALAAAPDLVLCSS
-963 QAGTV
+963 TQGSSV
-968 GRRYVRIN
+968 KRRYVRID
-976 LTSKTCKV
+976 LTAKACKL
-984 GVGAGSTSEVWHK
+984 GIGSRSDSAVTDIPLVMVES
-997 SFELN
+997 
-1002 NGSMLMDAG
+1002 G
-1011 RETSVEVTTKD
+1011 ETAVNATFKD
-1022 VLFNGEVTNAE
+1022 VLFNGEETNAA

-1039 WGPSGDKISANH
+1039 WGASKDKISANH

-1060 YNVNTRV
+1060 YNVSTRV

-1073 FSQFGSTTIDL
+1073 FSQFGTTTVKQ
-1084 RQIEMAFPF
+1084 RQLEIQFPF
-1093 DLVDYFTGDGVG
+1093 DLVDYFTGDGI
-1105 LAFKGLSEKC
+1105 GLSFKELSAKC
-1115 YLTINHA
+1115 RVTISHA
-1122 LIDPK
+1122 LVDPV
-1127 TGNID
+1127 TNNID

-1146 MDSSVGW
+1146 LDSSVGY
-1153 LADSKDGDY
+1153 LADNKDADY
-1162 YQKLIDPTTYV
+1162 SQSVIDPATYEISQKYRV
-1173 YALNYC
+1173 
-1179 PTETIALPTGQG
+1179 TESIALPTGQG
-1191 SVAISHEGQLP
+1191 SVAVSHDGQLP
-1202 AQFFPRKLSR
+1202 AQFFDRKLSR

-1217 KKGEL
+1217 KKNEL
-1222 HASWNNEW
+1222 HTSWNNEW
-1230 STSKA
+1230 STTKA
-1235 AANRYRHK
+1235 AASRYRHK

-1257 RVAQVSGTVKC
+1257 RIAKVTGTIKS

-1274 IIGDAGKDAYVSAT
+1274 IIGDAGKDPFLAST
-1288 DSVPFA
+1288 DSAEFA
-1294 LSTNADTGKAV
+1294 LSTNADVGKAI
-1305 TLTPKDLRVG
+1305 TITPTDLRVG
-1315 QDIYIVLEPPG
+1315 QDIYIVLDPPG

-1337 CSLDVTDEKGVR
+1337 CSLDVTDEQSTR

-1359 LRSGESQFLMEKR
+1359 LRSGEKQFLMEKR

-1381 WKWILAVLK
+1381 WKWILSVLK

>member
-1 MKAYPYDPRGTKAE
+1 MKAYPYDPRGTKTE

-111 ILDELVK
+111 MLDELVK
-118 YLNNPVSADWLLLE
+118 YLNNPVSADWLLLD

-154 YLASAV
+154 YLASAI
-160 HDVELKTDD
+160 HDIELKTDD

-197 PAHIAETNPHQTTS
+197 PAHIAATNPHETTS

-230 GLKLKALTDELKAF
+230 GLKLKALTEELKAF

-271 SGNRAQFSSKNGES
+271 SGNRAQFRSKNGES

-317 INWRAGKNTLR
+317 INWRAGKNVLR

-352 ALMEYQQDPDAGSG
+352 ALMEYQQDPDAGG
-366 GGGDPDDSKVYI
+366 GGSDPDDSKVYI
-378 EGRSGISFTG
+378 EGRNGISFTG

-432 LTPYSADLSG
+432 LTPYSTDLSG
-442 YVAKTTMINGKP
+442 YVTKTTMINGKP

-474 TADLDKPLSTELTE
+474 TADLDKPLSTALN
-488 AVSGLADV
+488 ASVSGLADV
-496 GHHHDWSELGIYK
+496 GHHHDWLELGIYK
-509 ASQSVYGIGRYATNQ
+509 ASQTIYGIGRYATNQ

-563 AAVKGADWR
+563 AAVKGTDWR

-582 QDLNYFYLLDGTKG
+582 QDLKYFYLLNDTKG
-596 DSTVTGSIDLQ
+596 DSTVTGAIDLQ

-617 NNQLELTW
+617 NNQIELTW
-625 PTGKVSNGT
+625 PMGKVSKGT
-634 GINWTGIEE
+634 GISWDGIVD
-643 PPLMGFQSVPVGKTA
+643 PPTMGFQSVPVGKSAT
-658 AQMGDQSVV
+658 QMGDQSVV
-667 TVLAKTRVKAYQSK
+667 SVLAKTRVKAYQNR
-681 LWVYAAGGGP
+681 LFVYAAGGGTI
-691 VTVYINGIQAATGE
+691 TVYVNGVVGATGE
-705 SPLVAVYETSRDVE
+705 SPLLMNYATSPDVE
-719 NYTVAVKA
+719 NYTIAVKA

-732 TKSAAV
+732 AKSAAV

-765 TTHVG
+765 TTHIG

-792 SIAVDPERG
+792 GYEVDPERG

-808 VAGVSSYA
+808 VDGETYA
-816 NKTVSFET
+816 NKTVGFET
-824 TFDFGKSAEVSEHIG
+824 TFDFGKSVEIDEHIG

-862 NRAIAEPRALVY
+862 NRAIAEPRACIFRKALTTGTGDVFHLV
-874 RKMLG
+874 
-879 SGSGGTLCTLS
+879 S
-890 RGLFSYSHGLNVKT
+890 RGLYTYAHNQNVKSS
-904 DLELIFSTEGATP
+904 LQYVVIPEGATP

-923 FNPKENNEPTFEGSF
+923 FNPKENNAPTFEGSF
-938 VFDVDDIGGTK
+938 AFDVDDVGGTQ
-949 ALSAAPDLILCASS
+949 ALTAAPDLVLSTSTQGAS
-963 QAGTV
+963 V
-968 GRRYVRIN
+968 KRRYVRID
-976 LTSKTCKV
+976 LTAKACKL
-984 GVGAGSTSEVWHK
+984 GIGSRSDSDVTDIPLVME
-997 SFELN
+997 
-1002 NGSMLMDAG
+1002 
-1011 RETSVEVTTKD
+1011 ETGETAVKATFKD
-1022 VLFNGEVTNAE
+1022 VLFNGEETNPA

-1039 WGPSGDKISANH
+1039 WGASKDKISANH

-1060 YNVNTRV
+1060 YNVSTRV

-1073 FSQFGSTTIDL
+1073 FSQFGTTTVKQ
-1084 RQIEMAFPF
+1084 RQLEIQFPF
-1093 DLVDYFTGDGVG
+1093 DLVDYFTGDGI
-1105 LAFKGLSEKC
+1105 GLSFKELSAKC
-1115 YLTINHA
+1115 RVTISHA
-1122 LIDPK
+1122 LIDPV
-1127 TGNID
+1127 TNNIN

-1146 MDSSVGW
+1146 LDSSVGY
-1153 LADSKDGDY
+1153 LADNKDADY
-1162 YQKLIDPTTYV
+1162 SQSVIDPATYEISQKYRV
-1173 YALNYC
+1173 
-1179 PTETIALPTGQG
+1179 TESIALPTGQG
-1191 SVAISHEGQLP
+1191 SVAVSHDGQLP
-1202 AQFFPRKLSR
+1202 AQFFDRKLSR

-1217 KKGEL
+1217 KNNEL
-1222 HASWNNEW
+1222 HTSWNNEW
-1230 STSKA
+1230 STTKA
-1235 AANRYRHK
+1235 AACRYRHK

-1257 RVAQVSGTVKC
+1257 RIAKVTGTIKS

-1274 IIGDAGKDAYVSAT
+1274 IIGDAGKDPFLAST
-1288 DSVPFA
+1288 DSAEFA
-1294 LSTNADTGKAV
+1294 LSTNADVGKSITIV
-1305 TLTPKDLRVG
+1305 PTDLRVG
-1315 QDIYIVLEPPG
+1315 QDIYIVLDPPG

-1337 CSLDVTDEKGVR
+1337 CALEVFDEKVYR
-1349 QDQLNAQSFE
+1349 QDYLNAQSFE
-1359 LRSGESQFLMEKR
+1359 LRSGEKQFLMEKR

-1381 WKWILAVLK
+1381 WKWILSVLK

>member
-1 MKAYPYDPRGTKAE
+1 MKAYPYDPRGTKTE

-86 NPSIKGIVTFEGQM
+86 NPSIEGIVTFEGQM

-111 ILDELVK
+111 MLDELVK
-118 YLNNPVSADWLLLE
+118 YLNNPVSADWLLLD

-154 YLASAV
+154 YLASAI
-160 HDVELKTDD
+160 HDIELKTDD

-197 PAHIAETNPHQTTS
+197 PAHIAATNPHETTS

-271 SGNRAQFSSKNGES
+271 SGNRAQFRSKNGES

-352 ALMEYQQDPDAGSG
+352 ALMEYQQDPDAGGSG
-366 GGGDPDDSKVYI
+366 GSDPDDSKVYI
-378 EGRSGISFTG
+378 EGRNGISFTG

-442 YVAKTTMINGKP
+442 YVTKTTMINGKP

-474 TADLDKPLSTELTE
+474 TADLDKPLSTALN
-488 AVSGLADV
+488 ASVSGLADV

-509 ASQSVYGIGRYATNQ
+509 ASQTVYGIGRYATNQ

-572 FNSQGTAISV
+572 FNSQGTSISV
-582 QDLNYFYLLDGTKG
+582 QDLKYFYLLDGTKG
-596 DSTVTGSIDLQ
+596 DSTVTGAIDLQ

-643 PPLMGFQSVPVGKTA
+643 PPLMGYQSVAVGKTA
-658 AQMGDQSVV
+658 TQMGDQSVV
-667 TVLAKTRVKAYQSK
+667 TVLAKTRVRAYQSK

-691 VTVYINGIQAATGE
+691 VTVYINGNLAASGE
-705 SPLVAVYETSRDVE
+705 SPLVAVYETSSDVE

-732 TKSAAV
+732 AKSAAV

-765 TTHVG
+765 TTHIG

-792 SIAVDPERG
+792 SVAVDPERG

-808 VAGVSSYA
+808 VAGENYA
-816 NKTVSFET
+816 NKTVGFET
-824 TFDFGKSAEVSEHIG
+824 TFDFGKSAEVSEHID

-849 DWTLTDNP
+849 DWALTDNP

-862 NRAIAEPRALVY
+862 NRAIAEPRACIFRKALAAGTGDVFHLV
-874 RKMLG
+874 
-879 SGSGGTLCTLS
+879 S
-890 RGLFSYSHGLNVKT
+890 RGLYTYAHNQNVKSS
-904 DLELIFSTEGATP
+904 LQYVVIPEGATP

-923 FNPKENNEPTFEGSF
+923 FNPKENNAPTFEGSF
-938 VFDVDDIGGTK
+938 AFDVDDVGGTQ
-949 ALSAAPDLILCASS
+949 ALTAAPDLVLSTSTQGAS
-963 QAGTV
+963 V
-968 GRRYVRIN
+968 KRRYVRID
-976 LTSKTCKV
+976 LTAKACKL
-984 GVGAGSTSEVWHK
+984 GIGSRSVSDVTDIPLVMEES
-997 SFELN
+997 
-1002 NGSMLMDAG
+1002 G
-1011 RETSVEVTTKD
+1011 ETAVNATFKD
-1022 VLFNGEVTNAE
+1022 VLFNGEETNPA

-1039 WGPSGDKISANH
+1039 WGATRDKISANH

-1060 YNVNTRV
+1060 YNVSTRV

-1073 FSQFGSTTIDL
+1073 FSQFGTTTVKQ
-1084 RQIEMAFPF
+1084 RQLEIQFPF
-1093 DLVDYFTGDGVG
+1093 DLVDYFTGDGI
-1105 LAFKGLSEKC
+1105 GLSFKELSAKC
-1115 YLTINHA
+1115 RVTISHA
-1122 LIDPK
+1122 LIDPV
-1127 TGNID
+1127 TSNIN

-1146 MDSSVGW
+1146 LDSSVGY
-1153 LADSKDGDY
+1153 LADNKDADY
-1162 YQKLIDPTTYV
+1162 SQSVIDPATYEISQKYRV
-1173 YALNYC
+1173 
-1179 PTETIALPTGQG
+1179 TESIALPTGQG
-1191 SVAISHEGQLP
+1191 SVAVSHDGQLP
-1202 AQFFPRKLSR
+1202 AQFFDRKLSR

-1217 KKGEL
+1217 KNNEL
-1222 HASWNNEW
+1222 HTSWNNEW
-1230 STSKA
+1230 STTKA
-1235 AANRYRHK
+1235 AASRYRHK

-1257 RVAQVSGTVKC
+1257 RIAIVSGLIKS

-1274 IIGDAGKDAYVSAT
+1274 IIGDAGKDPFLAST
-1288 DSVPFA
+1288 DSAEFA
-1294 LSTNADTGKAV
+1294 LSTNADVGKAIV
-1305 TLTPKDLRVG
+1305 IAPTDLRVG
-1315 QDIYIVLEPPG
+1315 QDIYIVLDPPG

-1337 CSLDVTDEKGVR
+1337 CSLDVIDEQSTL

-1359 LRSGESQFLMEKR
+1359 LRSGEKQFLMEKR

-1381 WKWILAVLK
+1381 WKWILSVLK

>member
-1 MKAYPYDPRGTKAE
+1 MKAYPYDPRGTKTE

-55 LSRGVDYELQYQ
+55 LSRGVDYELQYR

-111 ILDELVK
+111 MLDELVK
-118 YLNNPVSADWLLLE
+118 YLNNPVSADWLLLD

-154 YLASAV
+154 YLASAI

-197 PAHIAETNPHQTTS
+197 PAHIAATNPHETTS

-230 GLKLKALTDELKAF
+230 GLKLKALTEELKAF

-271 SGNRAQFSSKNGES
+271 SGNRAQFRSKNGES

-352 ALMEYQQDPDAGSG
+352 ALMEYQQDPDAGGSG
-366 GGGDPDDSKVYI
+366 GSDPDDSKVYI
-378 EGRSGISFTG
+378 EGRNGISFTG
-388 KGSRADPIVGTI
+388 KGSRADPIVGAI

-432 LTPYSADLSG
+432 LTPYSTDLSG
-442 YVAKTTMINGKP
+442 YVTKTTMINGKP

-474 TADLDKPLSTELTE
+474 TADLDKPLSTALN
-488 AVSGLADV
+488 ASVSGLADV

-509 ASQSVYGIGRYATNQ
+509 ASQTIYGIGRYATNQ

-582 QDLNYFYLLDGTKG
+582 RDLKYFYLLDGTKG
-596 DSTVTGSIDLQ
+596 DSTATGAIDLQ

-658 AQMGDQSVV
+658 TQMGDQSVV
-667 TVLAKTRVKAYQSK
+667 TVLAKTRVRAYQSK

-691 VTVYINGIQAATGE
+691 VTVYINGNLAASGE
-705 SPLVAVYETSRDVE
+705 SPLVAVYETSADVE
-719 NYTVAVKA
+719 NYTIAVKA

-732 TKSAAV
+732 AKSAAV

-808 VAGVSSYA
+808 VAGENYA
-816 NKTVSFET
+816 NKTVGFET
-824 TFDFGKSAEVSEHIG
+824 TFDFGKSAEVSEHID

-862 NRAIAEPRALVY
+862 NRAIAEPRACIFRKALTAGTGDVFHLV
-874 RKMLG
+874 
-879 SGSGGTLCTLS
+879 S
-890 RGLFSYSHGLNVKT
+890 RGLYTYAHNQNVKSS
-904 DLELIFSTEGATP
+904 LQYVVIPEGATP

-923 FNPKENNEPTFEGSF
+923 FNPKENNAPTFEGSF
-938 VFDVDDIGGTK
+938 AFDVDDVGGTQ
-949 ALSAAPDLILCASS
+949 ALAAAPDLVLCSS
-963 QAGTV
+963 TQGSSV
-968 GRRYVRIN
+968 KRRYLRID
-976 LTSKTCKV
+976 LTAKACKL
-984 GVGAGSTSEVWHK
+984 GIGSRSDSAVTDIPLVMEES
-997 SFELN
+997 
-1002 NGSMLMDAG
+1002 G
-1011 RETSVEVTTKD
+1011 ETAVNATFKD
-1022 VLFNGEVTNAE
+1022 VLFNGEETNAA

-1039 WGPSGDKISANH
+1039 WGASKDKISANH

-1060 YNVNTRV
+1060 YNVSTRV

-1073 FSQFGSTTIDL
+1073 FSQFGTTTVKQ
-1084 RQIEMAFPF
+1084 RQLEIQFPF
-1093 DLVDYFTGDGVG
+1093 DLVDYFTGDGI
-1105 LAFKGLSEKC
+1105 GLSFKELSAKC
-1115 YLTINHA
+1115 RVTISHA
-1122 LIDPK
+1122 LIDPV
-1127 TGNID
+1127 TNNID

-1146 MDSSVGW
+1146 LDSSVGY
-1153 LADSKDGDY
+1153 LADNKDADY
-1162 YQKLIDPTTYV
+1162 SQSVIDPATYEISQKYRV
-1173 YALNYC
+1173 
-1179 PTETIALPTGQG
+1179 TESIALPTGQG
-1191 SVAISHEGQLP
+1191 SVAVSHDGQLP
-1202 AQFFPRKLSR
+1202 AQFFDRKLSR

-1217 KKGEL
+1217 KKKEL
-1222 HASWNNEW
+1222 HTSWNNEW
-1230 STSKA
+1230 STTKA
-1235 AANRYRHK
+1235 AASRYRHK
-1243 LILRFAQGADKQQY
+1243 LILRFAQGVEKQQY
-1257 RVAQVSGTVKC
+1257 RIAMVLGTVKC

-1274 IIGDAGKDAYVSAT
+1274 IIGDAGKDPFLAST
-1288 DSVPFA
+1288 DSAEFA
-1294 LSTNADTGKAV
+1294 LSTSADVGKAIII
-1305 TLTPKDLRVG
+1305 TPTDLRVG

-1337 CSLDVTDEKGVR
+1337 CALEVFDEKDYR
-1349 QDQLNAQSFE
+1349 QDYLNAQSFE
-1359 LRSGESQFLMEKR
+1359 LRSGEKQFLMEKR

-1381 WKWILAVLK
+1381 WKWILSVLK

>member
-1 MKAYPYDPRGTKAE
+1 MKAYPYDPRGTKTE

-111 ILDELVK
+111 MLDELVK
-118 YLNNPVSADWLLLE
+118 YLNNPVSADWLLLD

-154 YLASAV
+154 YLASAI

-197 PAHIAETNPHQTTS
+197 PAHIAATNPHETTS

-230 GLKLKALTDELKAF
+230 GLKLKALTEELKAF

-271 SGNRAQFSSKNGES
+271 SGNRAQFRSKNGES

-352 ALMEYQQDPDAGSG
+352 ALMEYQQDPDAGTG

-378 EGRSGISFTG
+378 EGRNGISFTG

-432 LTPYSADLSG
+432 LTPYSTDLSG
-442 YVAKTTMINGKP
+442 YVTKTTMINGKP

-474 TADLDKPLSTELTE
+474 TADLDKPLSTALNTS
-488 AVSGLADV
+488 VSGLADV

-509 ASQSVYGIGRYATNQ
+509 ASQTIYGIGRYATNQ

-582 QDLNYFYLLDGTKG
+582 QDLKYFYLLDGTKG
-596 DSTVTGSIDLQ
+596 DSTVTGAIDLQ

-643 PPLMGFQSVPVGKTA
+643 PPLMGYQSVPVGKTA
-658 AQMGDQSVV
+658 TQMGDQSVV
-667 TVLAKTRVKAYQSK
+667 TVLAKTRVRAYQSK

-691 VTVYINGIQAATGE
+691 VTVYINGVLAASGE
-705 SPLVAVYETSRDVE
+705 SPLVAVYETTSDVE
-719 NYTVAVKA
+719 NYTIAVKA

-732 TKSAAV
+732 AKSAAV

-792 SIAVDPERG
+792 SVAVDPERG

-808 VAGVSSYA
+808 VAGENYA
-816 NKTVSFET
+816 NKTVGFET
-824 TFDFGKSAEVSEHIG
+824 TFDFGKSAEVSGHIA

-849 DWTLTDNP
+849 DWALTDNP

-862 NRAIAEPRALVY
+862 NRAIAEPRACIFRKALATGTGDVFHLV
-874 RKMLG
+874 
-879 SGSGGTLCTLS
+879 S
-890 RGLFSYSHGLNVKT
+890 RGLYTYAHNQNVKSS
-904 DLELIFSTEGATP
+904 LQYVVIPEGATP

-923 FNPKENNEPTFEGSF
+923 FNPKENNAPTFEGSF
-938 VFDVDDIGGTK
+938 AFDVDDVGGTQ
-949 ALSAAPDLILCASS
+949 ALTAAPDLVLSTSTQGAS
-963 QAGTV
+963 V
-968 GRRYVRIN
+968 KRRYVRID
-976 LTSKTCKV
+976 LTDKVCKL
-984 GVGAGSTSEVWHK
+984 GIGSRSVSDVTDIPLVMEES
-997 SFELN
+997 
-1002 NGSMLMDAG
+1002 G
-1011 RETSVEVTTKD
+1011 ETAVNATFKD
-1022 VLFNGEVTNAE
+1022 VLFNGEETNPA

-1039 WGPSGDKISANH
+1039 WGASKDKISANH

-1060 YNVNTRV
+1060 YNVSTRV

-1073 FSQFGSTTIDL
+1073 FSQFGTTTVKQ
-1084 RQIEMAFPF
+1084 RQLEIQFPF
-1093 DLVDYFTGDGVG
+1093 DLVDYFIGDGI
-1105 LAFKGLSEKC
+1105 GLSFKELSAKC
-1115 YLTINHA
+1115 RVTISHA
-1122 LIDPK
+1122 LIDPV
-1127 TGNID
+1127 TSNIN

-1146 MDSSVGW
+1146 LDSSVGY
-1153 LADSKDGDY
+1153 LADNKDADY
-1162 YQKLIDPTTYV
+1162 SQSVIDPATYEISQKYRV
-1173 YALNYC
+1173 
-1179 PTETIALPTGQG
+1179 TESIALPTGQG
-1191 SVAISHEGQLP
+1191 SVAVSHDGQLP
-1202 AQFFPRKLSR
+1202 AQFFDRKLSR

-1217 KKGEL
+1217 KNNEL
-1222 HASWNNEW
+1222 HTSWNNEW
-1230 STSKA
+1230 STTKA
-1235 AANRYRHK
+1235 AASRYRHK

-1257 RVAQVSGTVKC
+1257 RIAKVSGTIKS

-1274 IIGDAGKDAYVSAT
+1274 IIGDAGKDPFLAST
-1288 DSVPFA
+1288 DSAEFA
-1294 LSTNADTGKAV
+1294 LSTNADVGKAI
-1305 TLTPKDLRVG
+1305 TITPTDLRVG
-1315 QDIYIVLEPPG
+1315 QDIYIVLDPPG

-1337 CSLDVTDEKGVR
+1337 CTLDVTDEQSTR

-1359 LRSGESQFLMEKR
+1359 LRSGEKQFLMEKR

-1381 WKWILAVLK
+1381 WKWILSVLK

>member
-1 MKAYPYDPRGTKAE
+1 MKAYPYDPRGTKTE

-111 ILDELVK
+111 MLDELVK
-118 YLNNPVSADWLLLE
+118 YLNNPVSADWLLLD

-154 YLASAV
+154 YLASAI
-160 HDVELKTDD
+160 HDIELKTDD

-197 PAHIAETNPHQTTS
+197 PAHIAATNPHETTS

-271 SGNRAQFSSKNGES
+271 SGNRAQFRSKNGES

-352 ALMEYQQDPDAGSG
+352 ALMEYQQDPDAGTG
-366 GGGDPDDSKVYI
+366 GSDPDDSKVYI
-378 EGRSGISFTG
+378 EGRNGISFTG
-388 KGSRADPIVGTI
+388 KGSRADPIVGAI
-400 DPTKATTAEKGVV
+400 DPTKASNTEKGVV

-432 LTPYSADLSG
+432 LTPYSTDLSG
-442 YVAKTTMINGKP
+442 YVTKTTMINGKP

-461 ITKADLGLGQADN
+461 ITKAGLGLGQADN
-474 TADLDKPLSTELTE
+474 TADLDKPLSTALNTS
-488 AVSGLADV
+488 VSGLADV

-509 ASQSVYGIGRYATNQ
+509 ASQSIYGIGRYATNQ

-582 QDLNYFYLLDGTKG
+582 QDLKYFYLLDGTKG
-596 DSTVTGSIDLQ
+596 DSTATGAIDLQ

-643 PPLMGFQSVPVGKTA
+643 PPLMGYQSVPVGKTA
-658 AQMGDQSVV
+658 TQMGDQSVV
-667 TVLAKTRVKAYQSK
+667 TVLAKTRVRAYQSK

-691 VTVYINGIQAATGE
+691 VTVYINGVLAASGE
-705 SPLVAVYETSRDVE
+705 SPLVAVYETSPDVE
-719 NYTVAVKA
+719 NYTIAVKA

-732 TKSAAV
+732 AKSAAV

-808 VAGVSSYA
+808 VAGENYA
-816 NKTVSFET
+816 NKTVRFET

-862 NRAIAEPRALVY
+862 NRAIAEPRACIFRKALATGTGDVFHLV
-874 RKMLG
+874 
-879 SGSGGTLCTLS
+879 S
-890 RGLFSYSHGLNVKT
+890 RGLYTYAHNQNVKSS
-904 DLELIFSTEGATP
+904 LQYVVIPEGATP

-923 FNPKENNEPTFEGSF
+923 FNPKENNAPTFEGSF
-938 VFDVDDIGGTK
+938 AFDVDDVGGTQ
-949 ALSAAPDLILCASS
+949 ALTAAPDLVLSTSTQGAS
-963 QAGTV
+963 V
-968 GRRYVRIN
+968 KRRYVRID
-976 LTSKTCKV
+976 LTDKVCKL
-984 GVGAGSTSEVWHK
+984 GIGSRSVSDVTDIPLVMEES
-997 SFELN
+997 
-1002 NGSMLMDAG
+1002 G
-1011 RETSVEVTTKD
+1011 ETAVNATFKD
-1022 VLFNGEVTNAE
+1022 VLFNGEETNPA

-1039 WGPSGDKISANH
+1039 WGAARDKISANH

-1060 YNVNTRV
+1060 YNVSTRV

-1073 FSQFGSTTIDL
+1073 FSQFGTTTVKQ
-1084 RQIEMAFPF
+1084 RQLEIQFPF
-1093 DLVDYFTGDGVG
+1093 DLVDYFTGDGI
-1105 LAFKGLSEKC
+1105 GLSFKELSAKC
-1115 YLTINHA
+1115 RVTISHA
-1122 LIDPK
+1122 LIDPV
-1127 TGNID
+1127 TSNIN

-1146 MDSSVGW
+1146 LDSSVGY
-1153 LADSKDGDY
+1153 LADNKDADY
-1162 YQKLIDPTTYV
+1162 SQSVIDPAAYEISQKYRV
-1173 YALNYC
+1173 
-1179 PTETIALPTGQG
+1179 TESIALPTGQG
-1191 SVAISHEGQLP
+1191 SVAVSHDGQLP
-1202 AQFFPRKLSR
+1202 AQFFDRKLSR

-1217 KKGEL
+1217 KKNEL
-1222 HASWNNEW
+1222 HTSWNNEW
-1230 STSKA
+1230 STTKA
-1235 AANRYRHK
+1235 AASRYRHK
-1243 LILRFAQGADKQQY
+1243 LILRFAQGGDKQQY
-1257 RVAQVSGTVKC
+1257 RIAKVTGTIKS

-1274 IIGDAGKDAYVSAT
+1274 IIGDAGKDPFLAST
-1288 DSVPFA
+1288 DSAEFA
-1294 LSTNADTGKAV
+1294 LSTSSDAGKAISI
-1305 TLTPKDLRVG
+1305 TATDLRVG
-1315 QDIYIVLEPPG
+1315 QDIYIVLDPPG
-1326 NNPEGYELNFT
+1326 DNPEGYELNFI
-1337 CSLDVTDEKGVR
+1337 CSLDVTDEQNTR

-1359 LRSGESQFLMEKR
+1359 LRSGEKQFLMEKR

-1381 WKWILAVLK
+1381 WKWILSVLK